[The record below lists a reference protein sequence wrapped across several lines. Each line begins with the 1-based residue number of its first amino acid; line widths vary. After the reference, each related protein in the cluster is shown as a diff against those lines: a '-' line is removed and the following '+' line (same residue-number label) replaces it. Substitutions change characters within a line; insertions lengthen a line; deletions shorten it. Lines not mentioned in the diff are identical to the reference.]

1 MKKRLISLLMTVVM
15 LVSLCSVFTVSAAAD
30 AQVATVTLASGDSV
44 LKICQAHGIDYYTY
58 KDLIMKLNGITD
70 ESQFSKLPVGKQI
83 VLPISNAAAAALS
96 GSTATVSGA
105 TGAGTTGTGLTS
117 GTVSSLPS
125 GDRVAYYLVTYKV
138 QRGDTIGSIYSAMGL
153 SYKTYENQVVKLN
166 KLRNVNAIQAGQTLT
181 LPTTNP
187 GLSGTT
193 YTTIMAH
200 TMRSGESAYDIVCGS
215 YGLSY
220 NSAQAMLQALNNRD
234 NLGLFR
240 VGETMYIPVAGL
252 VSASTTV
259 PGGTT
264 GGSTTT
270 GTVSSGVNYNLVK
283 QTPVNGS
290 FDLQVGGKSVGTA
303 SAGQLVSVVCTP
315 DTGYAV
321 DTIKVVK
328 VGDASTGVAVNSS
341 SFVMPSY
348 AVTVSVTF
356 KQAVQSDIIVSSPVN
371 GSVSAMVDGSIVT
384 KAYAGAQITVKT
396 TPAAGFMLDYVR
408 VTYNENRDSIAVEN
422 GKFTMPN
429 FPVTVTAVFK
439 IDPDYNPTKGNSI
452 FVDVQN
458 AKVVAKVGTNAVTAA
473 KEGDRVTLE
482 VTPDANY
489 TLESIRVYYDN
500 FTKTANLEKMSFTM
514 PNMPVTIVATVKPTS
529 QATFE
534 IKKIQNTD
542 GTFVTKVDGKEVTS
556 AKAGQKVQVVGGSSK
571 SFYNYIP
578 YVTKTGDSSVAVYVD
593 KDTNTFTMPDY
604 PVTVK
609 VQFYV
614 YHNVVLDA
622 SNGTNGFYN
631 VTSVLNGMQ
640 VQRCGAGV
648 ELQVNIWGVT
658 NGMSAGDII
667 LTYQDGSTYTLVNT
681 NRFIMP
687 DCNVRVRVEFKNNMK
702 LTANAPLDYADG
714 KETRSNWGNSYTILG
729 RTFND
734 EKNCKSAAL
743 YAGEGSNVIVTPKCG
758 IGYTVREMYY
768 KLNDVKTPITYNDTY
783 NRWQFTM
790 PKVEKTDDMQIFVVF
805 EKIPSYEIKLVS
817 NDASVRVL
825 DDNKTV
831 VESAT
836 KKTMGRIDLMT
847 SLGYTDHVAENSMVW
862 VRFFPADGYQ
872 LDVTKIKISYM
883 DKDGNVKKVT
893 YNSYDSTFKMPAA
906 DVTIDVSDCF
916 AQTKHTIAVKDNWFK
931 DGSKIDLQVGIGD
944 KIYKDYVR
952 SADDTMSI
960 VTDTSGSPMRFE
972 SGKVITVVHETRN
985 GYYPDIIVESANPP
999 KTEYPVTHIGDGQ
1012 FSFVMPLEDVIII
1025 PTTKNDFYNIV
1036 AVESANGSFKVPA
1049 QAAWGQ
1055 DVSITEITPADGYE
1069 VGEVS
1074 ITYTDASNVEIKKV
1088 IEADKD
1094 GSYSFKLDAMPL
1106 SDVKVEVK
1114 FVASSNNL
1122 NIVYH
1127 IEGIPSASNF
1137 YRVDISVGEKKMDI
1151 QRDAF
1156 TKTFDDGVCPGDTVI
1171 GGAKTGDLITITP
1184 STAGADD
1191 RYEISTVWVLNNGVA
1206 LEEKPEYSYNQY
1218 YFTMPYVEP
1227 GKTCEIHIKYA
1238 LKDETKYV
1246 LDLDVTGAD
1255 AAASTLNGTSF
1266 STIGSSTI
1274 KIVTGTAVEVAVKPD
1289 GLHELSGEARVTFT
1303 DNEGKDVD
1311 VSVMGSPRAEDG
1323 AMVFTFGNKV
1333 NPPAIN
1339 ASPKGAVKFKLVLE
1353 GEEKTLS
1360 CKPDGY
1366 LTFALASDPATPIT
1380 TARVDQKVVAT
1391 VMSNPGWSV
1400 TKLTMTV
1407 DGKPVEP
1414 APVLT
1419 DGKYEFT
1426 MPGGNVEFT
1435 VEDAKDPSL
1444 TNTDI
1449 TGNLTL
1455 KVDGTEIKA
1464 SDYDSDRKVSVK
1476 VGSIVEAVPAAVEG
1490 YEVDY
1495 IAWTDGTGTETKIT
1509 PADGKYTFEMP
1520 NSDVTVRMEY
1530 KVATPSVA
1538 GDPIPVSCM
1547 TAGVIN
1553 DGTKIQALVDG
1564 VPVTSVKKGQK
1575 VVVSVETYDCTIQ
1588 NVKWKLGQTGS
1599 ENILSPDSAGVYT
1612 LTVPEKTSVDDV
1624 LMIKADLEWSKHKIV
1639 TKNGKPLS
1647 DYGTFTRESDG
1658 KVVTDICAGDT
1669 IIATPPE
1676 GYFYKDFS
1684 VEVYYMDF
1692 KTGQIQLLHP
1702 AKVYPTV
1709 ISDKGARKIKFYSTY
1724 NLAADKDIVFD
1735 MELAPVSEAN
1745 HEVQVET
1752 YYWENHFSTK
1762 PTYTISVNGDSSKKC
1777 AVAGDTITIK
1787 PSFSDSS
1794 IVDTVRCGIMVGK
1807 EFKLTYATFD
1817 AEKGEWNIKL
1827 TDEPNM
1833 DTDID
1838 ITFELKVG
1846 TSSYNNNSSTD
1857 SANSV
1862 VTLPA
1867 AEASVPVESAGG
1879 LSIE

>member
-341 SFVMPSY
+341 SFVMPNY

-542 GTFVTKVDGKEVTS
+542 GTFVTKVDDKEVTS
-556 AKAGQKVQVVGGSSK
+556 AKAGDTVQVVGDSTK
-571 SFYNYIP
+571 AFYNYIP

-631 VTSVLNGMQ
+631 VTAVINGMQ

-702 LTANAPLDYADG
+702 LTANAALDYADG

-729 RTFND
+729 KTFND
-734 EKNCKSAAL
+734 EKNCKSAEL
-743 YAGEGSNVIVTPKCG
+743 YAGEGNNIIITPNCA

-768 KLNDVKTPITYNDTY
+768 TLNGVRTADTEITYNDTY
-783 NRWQFTM
+783 NRWQFPM
-790 PKVEKTDDMQIFVVF
+790 PKLGKGDKLQVFVVF

-817 NDASVRVL
+817 NDASVIVL

-872 LDVTKIKISYM
+872 LDVTKIKISYT

-916 AQTKHTIAVKDNWFK
+916 AQTKHTIAVRDNWFA

-944 KIYKDYVR
+944 EIYKDYVR
-952 SADDTMSI
+952 SADDTKSI

-1069 VGEVS
+1069 VGDVS
-1074 ITYTDASNVEIKKV
+1074 ITYTDASSVEIKKV
-1088 IEADKD
+1088 LEADAD
-1094 GSYSFKLDAMPL
+1094 GNYSFKLDAMPL

-1255 AAASTLNGTSF
+1255 ADASTLNGTSF

-1289 GLHELSGEARVTFT
+1289 GLHKLSGEARVTFT
-1303 DNEGKDVD
+1303 DNEGKLVD
-1311 VSVMGSPRAEDG
+1311 TTVMGYTRAEDG

-1333 NPPAIN
+1333 NSPAIN
-1339 ASPKGAVKFKLVLE
+1339 ASPKGAVKFKLDLPVNESAKPTITQTGDGIIMIDGVAADASASAMPGSTITVGAGEGKVLI
-1353 GEEKTLS
+1353 S
-1360 CKPDGY
+1360 APVV
-1366 LTFALASDPATPIT
+1366 T
-1380 TARVDQKVVAT
+1380 TASGTEV
-1391 VMSNPGWSV
+1391 PV
-1400 TKLTMTV
+1400 TLDESTGMY
-1407 DGKPVEP
+1407 
-1414 APVLT
+1414 A
-1419 DGKYEFT
+1419 FT
-1426 MPGGNVEFT
+1426 MPGESVSVNVASKLIPLPISLSTKGDGTADMYVYEGVALDGYVDKGVCVTVKAKPGYDQKVKSFKCIIGGVEVGVTDYWNGTYQFNVPAEAQGDVQVSIEFEAKT
-1435 VEDAKDPSL
+1435 HAFAKDKEGNGIDDLKYTRVSDKKSV
-1444 TNTDI
+1444 TKAA
-1449 TGNLTL
+1449 TG
-1455 KVDGTEIKA
+1455 DEI
-1464 SDYDSDRKVSVK
+1464 
-1476 VGSIVEAVPAAVEG
+1476 I
-1490 YEVDY
+1490 
-1495 IAWTDGTGTETKIT
+1495 IA
-1509 PADGKYTFEMP
+1509 PADSKMKFDG
-1520 NSDVTVRMEY
+1520 DVTVEY
-1530 KVATPSVA
+1530 TDAN
-1538 GDPIPVSCM
+1538 GDVQKPECKK
-1547 TAGVIN
+1547 
-1553 DGTKIQALVDG
+1553 DG
-1564 VPVTSVKKGQK
+1564 
-1575 VVVSVETYDCTIQ
+1575 
-1588 NVKWKLGQTGS
+1588 
-1599 ENILSPDSAGVYT
+1599 
-1612 LTVPEKTSVDDV
+1612 
-1624 LMIKADLEWSKHKIV
+1624 
-1639 TKNGKPLS
+1639 
-1647 DYGTFTRESDG
+1647 
-1658 KVVTDICAGDT
+1658 
-1669 IIATPPE
+1669 
-1676 GYFYKDFS
+1676 
-1684 VEVYYMDF
+1684 
-1692 KTGQIQLLHP
+1692 
-1702 AKVYPTV
+1702 
-1709 ISDKGARKIKFYSTY
+1709 STY
-1724 NLAADKDIVFD
+1724 IFKISTENPIKEGANIIITYKLVKIADQTASGTAA
-1735 MELAPVSEAN
+1735 
-1745 HEVQVET
+1745 
-1752 YYWENHFSTK
+1752 
-1762 PTYTISVNGDSSKKC
+1762 
-1777 AVAGDTITIK
+1777 
-1787 PSFSDSS
+1787 
-1794 IVDTVRCGIMVGK
+1794 
-1807 EFKLTYATFD
+1807 
-1817 AEKGEWNIKL
+1817 
-1827 TDEPNM
+1827 
-1833 DTDID
+1833 
-1838 ITFELKVG
+1838 
-1846 TSSYNNNSSTD
+1846 TSP
-1857 SANSV
+1857 V

-1867 AEASVPVESAGG
+1867 AEASVSVESAGG

>member
-215 YGLSY
+215 YGLNY

-482 VTPDANY
+482 VTPDENY

-542 GTFVTKVDGKEVTS
+542 GTFVTKVDDKEVTS
-556 AKAGQKVQVVGGSSK
+556 AKAGDTVQVVGGSTK
-571 SFYNYIP
+571 AFYNYIP

-768 KLNDVKTPITYNDTY
+768 TLNGVRTADTEITYNDTY

-790 PKVEKTDDMQIFVVF
+790 PKLEKTDDMQVFVVF
-805 EKIPSYEIKLVS
+805 KKIPSYEIKLVS

-872 LDVTKIKISYM
+872 LDVTKIKITYN
-883 DKDGNVKKVT
+883 DGKNNVT

-916 AQTKHTIAVKDNWFK
+916 AQTKHTIAVKDNWFA
-931 DGSKIDLQVGIGD
+931 DGSKIDLQIGIGD

-952 SADDTMSI
+952 SANSEESI

-1088 IEADKD
+1088 IEADAD
-1094 GSYSFKLDAMPL
+1094 GNYSFKLDAMPL

-1127 IEGIPSASNF
+1127 VEGTPSASNF
-1137 YRVDISVGEKKMDI
+1137 YRVDISVGENKMEI
-1151 QRDAF
+1151 ERDAF
-1156 TKTFDDGVCPGDTVI
+1156 TKTCDDGECNVDTVI

-1184 STAGADD
+1184 SADGADD
-1191 RYEISTVWVLNNGVA
+1191 RYEISTVWVLNNGIA

-1238 LKDETKYV
+1238 LKDDSKYV

-1266 STIGSSTI
+1266 ADL
-1274 KIVTGTAVEVAVKPD
+1274 GTATVKIGVGSVVEVKVKPD
-1289 GLHELSGEARVTFT
+1289 GLHTLPAEARVTFT
-1303 DNEGKDVD
+1303 DNEDKLVD
-1311 VSVMGSPRAEDG
+1311 MSVTGCSVDG
-1323 AMVFTFGNKV
+1323 AWVFTFGNKD
-1333 NPPAIN
+1333 NQPAIN
-1339 ASPKGAVKFKLVLE
+1339 ASPKGAVKFKLDLPVNESAKPTITQTGDGIIMIDGVAADASASAMPGSTITVGAGEGKVLI
-1353 GEEKTLS
+1353 S
-1360 CKPDGY
+1360 APVV
-1366 LTFALASDPATPIT
+1366 T
-1380 TARVDQKVVAT
+1380 TASGTAV
-1391 VMSNPGWSV
+1391 PV
-1400 TKLTMTV
+1400 TLDESTGMYT
-1407 DGKPVEP
+1407 
-1414 APVLT
+1414 
-1419 DGKYEFT
+1419 FT
-1426 MPGGNVEFT
+1426 MPGESVSVNVASKLIPLPISLSTEGDGTADMYVNEGVALDGYVDKGVCVTVKAKPGYDQKVKSFKCIIGGVEVGVTDYWNGTYQFNVPAEAQGVVQVSIEFEAKT
-1435 VEDAKDPSL
+1435 HAFAKDKE
-1444 TNTDI
+1444 
-1449 TGNLTL
+1449 GNGIDDL
-1455 KVDGTEIKA
+1455 
-1464 SDYDSDRKVSVK
+1464 
-1476 VGSIVEAVPAAVEG
+1476 
-1490 YEVDY
+1490 
-1495 IAWTDGTGTETKIT
+1495 
-1509 PADGKYTFEMP
+1509 KYTRVSDKKSITKAATGDEIIIAPASSEMKFDG
-1520 NSDVTVRMEY
+1520 DVTVEY
-1530 KVATPSVA
+1530 TDAN
-1538 GDPIPVSCM
+1538 GDVQKPECKK
-1547 TAGVIN
+1547 
-1553 DGTKIQALVDG
+1553 DG
-1564 VPVTSVKKGQK
+1564 
-1575 VVVSVETYDCTIQ
+1575 
-1588 NVKWKLGQTGS
+1588 
-1599 ENILSPDSAGVYT
+1599 
-1612 LTVPEKTSVDDV
+1612 
-1624 LMIKADLEWSKHKIV
+1624 
-1639 TKNGKPLS
+1639 
-1647 DYGTFTRESDG
+1647 
-1658 KVVTDICAGDT
+1658 
-1669 IIATPPE
+1669 
-1676 GYFYKDFS
+1676 
-1684 VEVYYMDF
+1684 
-1692 KTGQIQLLHP
+1692 
-1702 AKVYPTV
+1702 
-1709 ISDKGARKIKFYSTY
+1709 STY
-1724 NLAADKDIVFD
+1724 IFKISTENPIKEGANIIITYKLVKIADQTASGTAA
-1735 MELAPVSEAN
+1735 
-1745 HEVQVET
+1745 
-1752 YYWENHFSTK
+1752 
-1762 PTYTISVNGDSSKKC
+1762 
-1777 AVAGDTITIK
+1777 
-1787 PSFSDSS
+1787 
-1794 IVDTVRCGIMVGK
+1794 
-1807 EFKLTYATFD
+1807 
-1817 AEKGEWNIKL
+1817 
-1827 TDEPNM
+1827 
-1833 DTDID
+1833 
-1838 ITFELKVG
+1838 
-1846 TSSYNNNSSTD
+1846 TSP
-1857 SANSV
+1857 V

-1867 AEASVPVESAGG
+1867 AGVSVPVESAGG

>member
-58 KDLIMKLNGITD
+58 KNLIMKLNGITD

-166 KLRNVNAIQAGQTLT
+166 KLRNVNAIQVGQTLT

-215 YGLSY
+215 YGLNY

-482 VTPDANY
+482 VTPDTNY

-542 GTFVTKVDGKEVTS
+542 GTFVTKVDDKEVTS

-578 YVTKTGDSSVAVYVD
+578 YVTKTGDSSVVVPVD

-648 ELQVNIWGVT
+648 ELQVNIWGIT

-702 LTANAPLDYADG
+702 LTANAALDYADG

-734 EKNCKSAAL
+734 EKNCKSAEL
-743 YAGEGSNVIVTPKCG
+743 YAGEGNNIIITPNCA

-768 KLNDVKTPITYNDTY
+768 TLNDVKTPIGYSETYS
-783 NRWQFTM
+783 RWQFPM
-790 PKVEKTDDMQIFVVF
+790 PKLGKGDKLQVFVVF

-817 NDASVRVL
+817 SDASVIVL

-836 KKTMGRIDLMT
+836 KKTMGRVELMT

-872 LDVTKIKISYM
+872 LDITKIKITYNNG
-883 DKDGNVKKVT
+883 KNKVT

-916 AQTKHTIAVKDNWFK
+916 AQTKHTIAVKDNWFA

-944 KIYKDYVR
+944 EIYKDYVR

-960 VTDTSGSPMRFE
+960 VTDTSGSPLRFE

-985 GYYPDIIVESANPP
+985 GYYPDIIVVDAKTG

-1074 ITYTDASNVEIKKV
+1074 ITYTDASSVEIKKV
-1088 IEADKD
+1088 LEADAD
-1094 GSYSFKLDAMPL
+1094 GNYSFKLDAMPL

-1114 FVASSNNL
+1114 FAAFSNNL

-1127 IEGIPSASNF
+1127 IEGTPSASNF
-1137 YRVDISVGEKKMDI
+1137 YRVDISVGENKMEI
-1151 QRDAF
+1151 ERDAF
-1156 TKTFDDGVCPGDTVI
+1156 TKTFDDGECPVDIVT

-1238 LKDETKYV
+1238 LKDESKYV

-1266 STIGSSTI
+1266 AGL
-1274 KIVTGTAVEVAVKPD
+1274 GTATVKIGVGSVVEVVVKND
-1289 GLHELSGEARVTFT
+1289 GLHEITRLNDEGQVEYVPANVSFI
-1303 DNEGKDVD
+1303 DNEGNKIEAAIA
-1311 VSVMGSPRAEDG
+1311 GEQRDG
-1323 AMVFTFGNKV
+1323 TIVFTFGNKE
-1333 NPPAIN
+1333 NQPAIN
-1339 ASPKGAVKFKLVLE
+1339 ASPKGAVKFKLALPEIESAKQTIAPIGDAYTIMIDGVAADMSSASAIPGSKILIGAVDGKVFASAPVVTTASGAEVPVTLDESTGMYTFTMPEESVSVNVASKLIPLPISLSTE
-1353 GEEKTLS
+1353 GDGTADMYVYEGVAL
-1360 CKPDGY
+1360 DGY
-1366 LTFALASDPATPIT
+1366 VDKGVCVTVKAKPGY
-1380 TARVDQKVVAT
+1380 DQKVKSFKCTIGGVEVGVTDYENGTYQFNVPAEAQGNVVVSIEFEAKT
-1391 VMSNPGWSV
+1391 HAFVKDKKSTKIDDLEYTRVSDGKSV
-1400 TKLTMTV
+1400 TK
-1407 DGKPVEP
+1407 
-1414 APVLT
+1414 A
-1419 DGKYEFT
+1419 
-1426 MPGGNVEFT
+1426 
-1435 VEDAKDPSL
+1435 A
-1444 TNTDI
+1444 
-1449 TGNLTL
+1449 TG
-1455 KVDGTEIKA
+1455 DEI
-1464 SDYDSDRKVSVK
+1464 
-1476 VGSIVEAVPAAVEG
+1476 I
-1490 YEVDY
+1490 
-1495 IAWTDGTGTETKIT
+1495 IA
-1509 PADGKYTFEMP
+1509 PADSKMKFDG
-1520 NSDVTVRMEY
+1520 DVTVEY
-1530 KVATPSVA
+1530 TDAN
-1538 GDPIPVSCM
+1538 GDVQKPECKKDGSTYIFKISTENPIKEGANIII
-1547 TAGVIN
+1547 TYKLI
-1553 DGTKIQALVDG
+1553 KIA
-1564 VPVTSVKKGQK
+1564 
-1575 VVVSVETYDCTIQ
+1575 
-1588 NVKWKLGQTGS
+1588 GQTGS
-1599 ENILSPDSAGVYT
+1599 GTAATSP
-1612 LTVPEKTSVDDV
+1612 
-1624 LMIKADLEWSKHKIV
+1624 
-1639 TKNGKPLS
+1639 
-1647 DYGTFTRESDG
+1647 
-1658 KVVTDICAGDT
+1658 
-1669 IIATPPE
+1669 
-1676 GYFYKDFS
+1676 
-1684 VEVYYMDF
+1684 
-1692 KTGQIQLLHP
+1692 
-1702 AKVYPTV
+1702 
-1709 ISDKGARKIKFYSTY
+1709 
-1724 NLAADKDIVFD
+1724 
-1735 MELAPVSEAN
+1735 
-1745 HEVQVET
+1745 
-1752 YYWENHFSTK
+1752 
-1762 PTYTISVNGDSSKKC
+1762 
-1777 AVAGDTITIK
+1777 
-1787 PSFSDSS
+1787 
-1794 IVDTVRCGIMVGK
+1794 
-1807 EFKLTYATFD
+1807 
-1817 AEKGEWNIKL
+1817 
-1827 TDEPNM
+1827 
-1833 DTDID
+1833 
-1838 ITFELKVG
+1838 
-1846 TSSYNNNSSTD
+1846 
-1857 SANSV
+1857 V

-1867 AEASVPVESAGG
+1867 ADVSVPVESAGG

>member
-166 KLRNVNAIQAGQTLT
+166 KLRNINAIQVGQTLT

-200 TMRSGESAYDIVCGS
+200 TMRSGESAYDIACGS

-542 GTFVTKVDGKEVTS
+542 GTFVTKVDDKEVTS
-556 AKAGQKVQVVGGSSK
+556 AKAGQKVQVVGGSTK
-571 SFYNYIP
+571 AFYNYIP
-578 YVTKTGDSSVAVYVD
+578 YVTKTGDSSVVVYVD

-631 VTSVLNGMQ
+631 VTAVINGMQ

-702 LTANAPLDYADG
+702 LTANAALDYADG

-729 RTFND
+729 KTFND
-734 EKNCKSAAL
+734 EKNCKSAEL
-743 YAGEGSNVIVTPKCG
+743 YAGEGNNIIITPNCA

-768 KLNDVKTPITYNDTY
+768 TLNDVKTPIGYSETYS
-783 NRWQFTM
+783 RWQFPM
-790 PKVEKTDDMQIFVVF
+790 PKLGKGDKLQVFVVF

-817 NDASVRVL
+817 SDASVIVL

-831 VESAT
+831 VESDT
-836 KKTMGRIDLMT
+836 KKTMGRVELMT

-872 LDVTKIKISYM
+872 LDITKIKISYT

-944 KIYKDYVR
+944 EIYKDYVR

-960 VTDTSGSPMRFE
+960 VTDTSGSPLRFE

-985 GYYPDIIVESANPP
+985 GYYPDIIVVDAKTG

-1074 ITYTDASNVEIKKV
+1074 ITYTDASSVEIKKV
-1088 IEADKD
+1088 LEADAD
-1094 GSYSFKLDAMPL
+1094 GNYSFKLDAMPL

-1114 FVASSNNL
+1114 FAASSNNL

-1127 IEGIPSASNF
+1127 IEGTPSASNF
-1137 YRVDISVGEKKMDI
+1137 YRVDISVGEKKMEI
-1151 QRDAF
+1151 KRDAF
-1156 TKTFDDGVCPGDTVI
+1156 TKTFDDGECPVDIVT

-1238 LKDETKYV
+1238 LKDDSKYV

-1255 AAASTLNGTSF
+1255 ADASTLNGTSF
-1266 STIGSSTI
+1266 AGL
-1274 KIVTGTAVEVAVKPD
+1274 GTATVKIGVGSVVEVVVKND
-1289 GLHELSGEARVTFT
+1289 GLHEITRLNDEGQVEYVPANVSFI
-1303 DNEGKDVD
+1303 DNEGNKIEAAIA
-1311 VSVMGSPRAEDG
+1311 GKQIDG
-1323 AMVFTFGNKV
+1323 TIVFTFGNKE
-1333 NPPAIN
+1333 NQPAIN
-1339 ASPKGAVKFKLVLE
+1339 ASPKGAVKFKLVLPEIESAKQTIAKIGDAYTIMIDGVAADMSSASAIPGSKILIGAVE
-1353 GEEKTLS
+1353 GKV
-1360 CKPDGY
+1360 
-1366 LTFALASDPATPIT
+1366 FASAPVVT
-1380 TARVDQKVVAT
+1380 TASSGTAV
-1391 VMSNPGWSV
+1391 PV
-1400 TKLTMTV
+1400 TLDESTSMYT
-1407 DGKPVEP
+1407 
-1414 APVLT
+1414 
-1419 DGKYEFT
+1419 FT
-1426 MPGGNVEFT
+1426 MPGESVSVSVASKLPPLPISLSTKGDGTADMYVYEGVALDGYVDKGVCVTVKAKPGYDQKVKSFKCTIGGVEIGVNDCGDGTYQFNVPVEAQGDVVVSIEFEAKT
-1435 VEDAKDPSL
+1435 HAFAKDKEGNGIDDLKYTRVS
-1444 TNTDI
+1444 DKKSI
-1449 TGNLTL
+1449 TKAATG
-1455 KVDGTEIKA
+1455 DEI
-1464 SDYDSDRKVSVK
+1464 
-1476 VGSIVEAVPAAVEG
+1476 I
-1490 YEVDY
+1490 
-1495 IAWTDGTGTETKIT
+1495 IA
-1509 PADGKYTFEMP
+1509 PADSKMKFDG
-1520 NSDVTVRMEY
+1520 DVTVEY
-1530 KVATPSVA
+1530 TDAN
-1538 GDPIPVSCM
+1538 GDVQKPECKKDGSTYIFKISTENPIKESANIIITYKLV
-1547 TAGVIN
+1547 
-1553 DGTKIQALVDG
+1553 KIA
-1564 VPVTSVKKGQK
+1564 
-1575 VVVSVETYDCTIQ
+1575 
-1588 NVKWKLGQTGS
+1588 GQTASGTAAT
-1599 ENILSPDSAGVYT
+1599 SP
-1612 LTVPEKTSVDDV
+1612 
-1624 LMIKADLEWSKHKIV
+1624 
-1639 TKNGKPLS
+1639 
-1647 DYGTFTRESDG
+1647 
-1658 KVVTDICAGDT
+1658 
-1669 IIATPPE
+1669 
-1676 GYFYKDFS
+1676 
-1684 VEVYYMDF
+1684 
-1692 KTGQIQLLHP
+1692 
-1702 AKVYPTV
+1702 
-1709 ISDKGARKIKFYSTY
+1709 
-1724 NLAADKDIVFD
+1724 
-1735 MELAPVSEAN
+1735 
-1745 HEVQVET
+1745 
-1752 YYWENHFSTK
+1752 
-1762 PTYTISVNGDSSKKC
+1762 
-1777 AVAGDTITIK
+1777 
-1787 PSFSDSS
+1787 
-1794 IVDTVRCGIMVGK
+1794 
-1807 EFKLTYATFD
+1807 
-1817 AEKGEWNIKL
+1817 
-1827 TDEPNM
+1827 
-1833 DTDID
+1833 
-1838 ITFELKVG
+1838 
-1846 TSSYNNNSSTD
+1846 
-1857 SANSV
+1857 V

-1867 AEASVPVESAGG
+1867 ADASVSVESAGG

>member
-556 AKAGQKVQVVGGSSK
+556 AKAGQKVQIVGGSSK

-631 VTSVLNGMQ
+631 VTAVINGMQ

-702 LTANAPLDYADG
+702 LTANAPQDYVSEG
-714 KETRSNWGNSYTILG
+714 NVTRSNWGNSYTILG

-758 IGYTVREMYY
+758 IGYEVKEMYY
-768 KLNDVKTPITYNDTY
+768 ELNGEKKPIKYNDTY

-790 PKVEKTDDMQIFVVF
+790 PKLEKTDDMQVFVVF
-805 EKIPSYEIKLVS
+805 KKIPSYEIKLVS
-817 NDASVRVL
+817 NDASVKVL

-831 VESAT
+831 VESDT

-872 LDVTKIKISYM
+872 LDVTKIKISYT

-916 AQTKHTIAVKDNWFK
+916 AQTKHTIAVKDNWFE
-931 DGSKIDLQVGIGD
+931 DGSKIDLQIGIGE

-952 SADDTMSI
+952 SANSEESI

-985 GYYPDIIVESANPP
+985 GYYPDIIVVSANPP
-999 KTEYPVTHIGDGQ
+999 ETEYPVTHIGDGQ

-1025 PTTKNDFYNIV
+1025 PTTKKDFYNIV

-1074 ITYTDASNVEIKKV
+1074 ITYTDASSVEIKKV
-1088 IEADKD
+1088 LEADAD
-1094 GSYSFKLDAMPL
+1094 GNYSFKLDAMPL

-1114 FVASSNNL
+1114 FAASSNNL

-1184 STAGADD
+1184 SAAGADD

-1255 AAASTLNGTSF
+1255 ADASTLNGTRF
-1266 STIGSSTI
+1266 AGL
-1274 KIVTGTAVEVAVKPD
+1274 GTATVKIGIGTVVEVKVKPD
-1289 GLHELSGEARVTFT
+1289 GLHTLPAEARVTFT
-1303 DNEGKDVD
+1303 DNEDKLVD
-1311 VSVMGSPRAEDG
+1311 MSVTGYSVDG
-1323 AMVFTFGNKV
+1323 AWVFTFGNKA
-1333 NPPAIN
+1333 NSPAIN
-1339 ASPKGAVKFKLVLE
+1339 ASPKGAVKFKLDLPVNESAKPTITQTGDGIIMIDGVAADASASAMPGSTITVGAGEGKVLI
-1353 GEEKTLS
+1353 S
-1360 CKPDGY
+1360 APVV
-1366 LTFALASDPATPIT
+1366 T
-1380 TARVDQKVVAT
+1380 TASGTKV
-1391 VMSNPGWSV
+1391 PV
-1400 TKLTMTV
+1400 TLDESTGMYT
-1407 DGKPVEP
+1407 
-1414 APVLT
+1414 
-1419 DGKYEFT
+1419 FT
-1426 MPGGNVEFT
+1426 MPGESVSVNVASKLIPLPISLSTEGDGTADMYVNEGVALDGYVDKGVCVTVKAKPGYDQKVKSFKCTIGGVEVGVTDYWNGTYQFNVPAEAQGDVQVSIEFEAKT
-1435 VEDAKDPSL
+1435 HAFAKDKE
-1444 TNTDI
+1444 
-1449 TGNLTL
+1449 GNGIDDL
-1455 KVDGTEIKA
+1455 KYT
-1464 SDYDSDRKVSVK
+1464 RVS
-1476 VGSIVEAVPAAVEG
+1476 
-1490 YEVDY
+1490 
-1495 IAWTDGTGTETKIT
+1495 
-1509 PADGKYTFEMP
+1509 DGKSVTKAATGEEIIIAPASSEMKFDG
-1520 NSDVTVRMEY
+1520 DVTVEY
-1530 KVATPSVA
+1530 TDAN
-1538 GDPIPVSCM
+1538 GDVQKPECKK
-1547 TAGVIN
+1547 
-1553 DGTKIQALVDG
+1553 DG
-1564 VPVTSVKKGQK
+1564 
-1575 VVVSVETYDCTIQ
+1575 
-1588 NVKWKLGQTGS
+1588 
-1599 ENILSPDSAGVYT
+1599 
-1612 LTVPEKTSVDDV
+1612 
-1624 LMIKADLEWSKHKIV
+1624 
-1639 TKNGKPLS
+1639 
-1647 DYGTFTRESDG
+1647 
-1658 KVVTDICAGDT
+1658 
-1669 IIATPPE
+1669 
-1676 GYFYKDFS
+1676 
-1684 VEVYYMDF
+1684 
-1692 KTGQIQLLHP
+1692 
-1702 AKVYPTV
+1702 
-1709 ISDKGARKIKFYSTY
+1709 STY
-1724 NLAADKDIVFD
+1724 IFKISTENPIKEGANIIITYKLVKIADQTASGTAA
-1735 MELAPVSEAN
+1735 
-1745 HEVQVET
+1745 
-1752 YYWENHFSTK
+1752 
-1762 PTYTISVNGDSSKKC
+1762 
-1777 AVAGDTITIK
+1777 
-1787 PSFSDSS
+1787 
-1794 IVDTVRCGIMVGK
+1794 
-1807 EFKLTYATFD
+1807 
-1817 AEKGEWNIKL
+1817 
-1827 TDEPNM
+1827 
-1833 DTDID
+1833 
-1838 ITFELKVG
+1838 
-1846 TSSYNNNSSTD
+1846 TSP
-1857 SANSV
+1857 V

-1867 AEASVPVESAGG
+1867 ADAPVPVESAGG

>member
-396 TPAAGFMLDYVR
+396 TPSAGFMLDYVR

-702 LTANAPLDYADG
+702 LTANAPQDYVSEG
-714 KETRSNWGNSYTILG
+714 NVTRSNWGNSYTILG

-872 LDVTKIKISYM
+872 LDVTKIKISYT

-952 SADDTMSI
+952 SADDTKSI

-1025 PTTKNDFYNIV
+1025 PTMKYDFYNIV

-1088 IEADKD
+1088 IEADAD
-1094 GSYSFKLDAMPL
+1094 GNYSFKLDAMPL

-1114 FVASSNNL
+1114 FAASSNNL

-1127 IEGIPSASNF
+1127 VEGTPSASNF
-1137 YRVDISVGEKKMDI
+1137 YRVDISVGEKKMEI
-1151 QRDAF
+1151 ERDAS
-1156 TKTFDDGVCPGDTVI
+1156 TKTFDDGECNVDTVI

-1238 LKDETKYV
+1238 LKDESKYV

-1266 STIGSSTI
+1266 AGL
-1274 KIVTGTAVEVAVKPD
+1274 GTATVKIGVGSVVEVKVKPD
-1289 GLHELSGEARVTFT
+1289 GLHTLPAEARVTFT
-1303 DNEGKDVD
+1303 DNEDKLVD
-1311 VSVMGSPRAEDG
+1311 MSVTGYSVDG
-1323 AMVFTFGNKV
+1323 AWVFTFGNKD
-1333 NPPAIN
+1333 NQPAIN
-1339 ASPKGAVKFKLVLE
+1339 ASPKGAVKFKLDLPVNESAKPTITQTGDGIIMIDGVAADASASAMPGSTITVGAGEGKVLI
-1353 GEEKTLS
+1353 S
-1360 CKPDGY
+1360 APVV
-1366 LTFALASDPATPIT
+1366 T
-1380 TARVDQKVVAT
+1380 TASGTEV
-1391 VMSNPGWSV
+1391 PV
-1400 TKLTMTV
+1400 TLDESTGMYT
-1407 DGKPVEP
+1407 
-1414 APVLT
+1414 
-1419 DGKYEFT
+1419 FT
-1426 MPGGNVEFT
+1426 MPGESVSVNVASKLIPLPISLSTEGDGTADMYVNEGVALDGYVDKGVCVTVKAKPGYDQKVKSFKCIIGGVEVGVTDYWNGTYQFNVPAEAQGDVQVSIEFEAKT
-1435 VEDAKDPSL
+1435 HAFAKDKE
-1444 TNTDI
+1444 
-1449 TGNLTL
+1449 GNGIDDL
-1455 KVDGTEIKA
+1455 
-1464 SDYDSDRKVSVK
+1464 
-1476 VGSIVEAVPAAVEG
+1476 
-1490 YEVDY
+1490 
-1495 IAWTDGTGTETKIT
+1495 
-1509 PADGKYTFEMP
+1509 KYTRVSDKKSITKAATGDEIIIAPASSEMKFDG
-1520 NSDVTVRMEY
+1520 DVTVEY
-1530 KVATPSVA
+1530 TDAN
-1538 GDPIPVSCM
+1538 GDVQKPECKK
-1547 TAGVIN
+1547 
-1553 DGTKIQALVDG
+1553 DG
-1564 VPVTSVKKGQK
+1564 
-1575 VVVSVETYDCTIQ
+1575 
-1588 NVKWKLGQTGS
+1588 
-1599 ENILSPDSAGVYT
+1599 
-1612 LTVPEKTSVDDV
+1612 
-1624 LMIKADLEWSKHKIV
+1624 
-1639 TKNGKPLS
+1639 
-1647 DYGTFTRESDG
+1647 
-1658 KVVTDICAGDT
+1658 
-1669 IIATPPE
+1669 
-1676 GYFYKDFS
+1676 
-1684 VEVYYMDF
+1684 
-1692 KTGQIQLLHP
+1692 
-1702 AKVYPTV
+1702 
-1709 ISDKGARKIKFYSTY
+1709 STY
-1724 NLAADKDIVFD
+1724 IFKISTENPIKEGANIIITYKLVKIADQTASGTAA
-1735 MELAPVSEAN
+1735 
-1745 HEVQVET
+1745 
-1752 YYWENHFSTK
+1752 
-1762 PTYTISVNGDSSKKC
+1762 
-1777 AVAGDTITIK
+1777 
-1787 PSFSDSS
+1787 
-1794 IVDTVRCGIMVGK
+1794 
-1807 EFKLTYATFD
+1807 
-1817 AEKGEWNIKL
+1817 
-1827 TDEPNM
+1827 
-1833 DTDID
+1833 
-1838 ITFELKVG
+1838 
-1846 TSSYNNNSSTD
+1846 TSP
-1857 SANSV
+1857 V
-1862 VTLPA
+1862 VTLPTA
-1867 AEASVPVESAGG
+1867 DASVPVESAGG

>member
-215 YGLSY
+215 YGLNY

-264 GGSTTT
+264 GGTTTT

-482 VTPDANY
+482 VMPDANY

-542 GTFVTKVDGKEVTS
+542 GTFVTKVDDKEVTS

-578 YVTKTGDSSVAVYVD
+578 YVTKTGDSSVVVYVD

-648 ELQVNIWGVT
+648 ELQVNIWGIT

-702 LTANAPLDYADG
+702 LTANAALDYADG

-729 RTFND
+729 KTFND
-734 EKNCKSAAL
+734 EKNCKSAEL
-743 YAGEGSNVIVTPKCG
+743 YAGEGNNIIITPNCA

-768 KLNDVKTPITYNDTY
+768 TLNDVKTPIGYSETYS
-783 NRWQFTM
+783 RWQFPM
-790 PKVEKTDDMQIFVVF
+790 PKLGKGDKLQVFVVF

-817 NDASVRVL
+817 SDASVIVL

-831 VESAT
+831 VESDT
-836 KKTMGRIDLMT
+836 KKTMGRVELMT

-862 VRFFPADGYQ
+862 IRFFPADGYQ
-872 LDVTKIKISYM
+872 LDITKIKISYT

-916 AQTKHTIAVKDNWFK
+916 AQTKHTIAVKDNWFA

-944 KIYKDYVR
+944 EIYKDYVR

-960 VTDTSGSPMRFE
+960 VTDTSGSPLRFE

-985 GYYPDIIVESANPP
+985 GYYPDIIVVDAKTG

-1074 ITYTDASNVEIKKV
+1074 ITYTDASSVEIKKV
-1088 IEADKD
+1088 LEADAD
-1094 GSYSFKLDAMPL
+1094 GNYSFKLDAMPL

-1114 FVASSNNL
+1114 FAASSNNL

-1127 IEGIPSASNF
+1127 IEGTPSASNF

-1151 QRDAF
+1151 ERDDKF
-1156 TKTFDDGVCPGDTVI
+1156 YDGECPVDKVI

-1238 LKDETKYV
+1238 LKDDSKYV

-1255 AAASTLNGTSF
+1255 ADASTLNGASF
-1266 STIGSSTI
+1266 SSIGSSTV
-1274 KIVTGTAVEVAVKPD
+1274 KIGIGTVVEVVVKND
-1289 GLHELSGEARVTFT
+1289 GLHELSSDARVIFT
-1303 DNEGKDVD
+1303 DNEGKDVNKPVEN
-1311 VSVMGSPRAEDG
+1311 VSTRAEDG
-1323 AMVFTFGNKV
+1323 AKVFTFGNKE
-1333 NPPAIN
+1333 NQPAIN
-1339 ASPKGAVKFKLVLE
+1339 ASPKGAVKFKLALPEIESAKQTIAKIGDAYTIMIDGVAADMSSASAIPGSKIFIGAVE
-1353 GEEKTLS
+1353 GKVFASAPVVTTASSGTAVPVTLDESTGMYTFTMPEESVSVNVASKLIPLPISLS
-1360 CKPDGY
+1360 TEGDGTADMYVYEGVALDGY
-1366 LTFALASDPATPIT
+1366 VDKGVCVTVKAKPGY
-1380 TARVDQKVVAT
+1380 DQKVKSFKCTIGGVEVGVTDYENGIYQFNVPAEAQGDVQVSIEFEAKT
-1391 VMSNPGWSV
+1391 HAFAKDKEGNGIDDLKYTRVSDGKSV
-1400 TKLTMTV
+1400 TK
-1407 DGKPVEP
+1407 
-1414 APVLT
+1414 A
-1419 DGKYEFT
+1419 
-1426 MPGGNVEFT
+1426 
-1435 VEDAKDPSL
+1435 A
-1444 TNTDI
+1444 
-1449 TGNLTL
+1449 TG
-1455 KVDGTEIKA
+1455 DEI
-1464 SDYDSDRKVSVK
+1464 
-1476 VGSIVEAVPAAVEG
+1476 I
-1490 YEVDY
+1490 
-1495 IAWTDGTGTETKIT
+1495 IA
-1509 PADGKYTFEMP
+1509 PADSKMKFDG
-1520 NSDVTVRMEY
+1520 DVTVEY
-1530 KVATPSVA
+1530 TDAN
-1538 GDPIPVSCM
+1538 GDVQKPECKK
-1547 TAGVIN
+1547 
-1553 DGTKIQALVDG
+1553 DG
-1564 VPVTSVKKGQK
+1564 
-1575 VVVSVETYDCTIQ
+1575 
-1588 NVKWKLGQTGS
+1588 
-1599 ENILSPDSAGVYT
+1599 
-1612 LTVPEKTSVDDV
+1612 
-1624 LMIKADLEWSKHKIV
+1624 
-1639 TKNGKPLS
+1639 
-1647 DYGTFTRESDG
+1647 
-1658 KVVTDICAGDT
+1658 
-1669 IIATPPE
+1669 
-1676 GYFYKDFS
+1676 
-1684 VEVYYMDF
+1684 
-1692 KTGQIQLLHP
+1692 
-1702 AKVYPTV
+1702 
-1709 ISDKGARKIKFYSTY
+1709 STY
-1724 NLAADKDIVFD
+1724 IFKISTENPIKEGANIIITYKLIKIANQTASGTAA
-1735 MELAPVSEAN
+1735 
-1745 HEVQVET
+1745 
-1752 YYWENHFSTK
+1752 
-1762 PTYTISVNGDSSKKC
+1762 
-1777 AVAGDTITIK
+1777 
-1787 PSFSDSS
+1787 
-1794 IVDTVRCGIMVGK
+1794 
-1807 EFKLTYATFD
+1807 
-1817 AEKGEWNIKL
+1817 
-1827 TDEPNM
+1827 
-1833 DTDID
+1833 
-1838 ITFELKVG
+1838 
-1846 TSSYNNNSSTD
+1846 TSP
-1857 SANSV
+1857 V

-1867 AEASVPVESAGG
+1867 AGVSVPVESAGG

>member
-542 GTFVTKVDGKEVTS
+542 GTFVTKVDDKEVTS

-578 YVTKTGDSSVAVYVD
+578 YVTKTGDSSVVVYVD

-631 VTSVLNGMQ
+631 VTAVINGMQ

-702 LTANAPLDYADG
+702 LTANAALDYADG

-729 RTFND
+729 KTFND
-734 EKNCKSAAL
+734 EKNCKSAEL
-743 YAGEGSNVIVTPKCG
+743 YAGEGNNIIITPNCA

-768 KLNDVKTPITYNDTY
+768 TLNDVKTPIGYSETYS
-783 NRWQFTM
+783 RWQFPM
-790 PKVEKTDDMQIFVVF
+790 PKLGKGDKLQVFVVF

-817 NDASVRVL
+817 NDASVIVL

-872 LDVTKIKISYM
+872 LDITKIKITYN
-883 DKDGNVKKVT
+883 DGKNKVT

-916 AQTKHTIAVKDNWFK
+916 AQTKHTIAVKDNWFA
-931 DGSKIDLQVGIGD
+931 DGSKIDLQIGIGD

-952 SADDTMSI
+952 SANSEESI

-1074 ITYTDASNVEIKKV
+1074 ITYTDASSVEIKKV

-1127 IEGIPSASNF
+1127 IEGTPSASNF
-1137 YRVDISVGEKKMDI
+1137 YRVDISVGEKKMEI
-1151 QRDAF
+1151 KRDAS
-1156 TKTFDDGVCPGDTVI
+1156 TKTCDDGECNVDTVI

-1238 LKDETKYV
+1238 LKDESKYV

-1274 KIVTGTAVEVAVKPD
+1274 KIVTGTAVEVVVKND
-1289 GLHELSGEARVTFT
+1289 ELHELSGEARVTFT
-1303 DNEGKDVD
+1303 DNEGKDVNKPVEN
-1311 VSVMGSPRAEDG
+1311 VSTRAEDG
-1323 AMVFTFGNKV
+1323 TMVFTFGNKD
-1333 NPPAIN
+1333 NQPAIN
-1339 ASPKGAVKFKLVLE
+1339 ASPKGAVKFKLVLPEIESAKQTITPAGDAYTIMIDGVAADMSSASAIPGSKILIGAVE
-1353 GEEKTLS
+1353 GKV
-1360 CKPDGY
+1360 
-1366 LTFALASDPATPIT
+1366 FASAPVVT
-1380 TARVDQKVVAT
+1380 TASGAEV
-1391 VMSNPGWSV
+1391 PV
-1400 TKLTMTV
+1400 TLDESTGMYT
-1407 DGKPVEP
+1407 
-1414 APVLT
+1414 
-1419 DGKYEFT
+1419 FT
-1426 MPGGNVEFT
+1426 MPGESVSVNVASKLIPLPISLSTEGDGTADMYVNEGVALDGYVDKGVCVTVKAKPGYDQKVKSFKCTIGGVEVGVTDYWNGTYQFNVPAEAQGDVQVSIEFEAKT
-1435 VEDAKDPSL
+1435 HAFAKDKE
-1444 TNTDI
+1444 
-1449 TGNLTL
+1449 GNGIDDL
-1455 KVDGTEIKA
+1455 
-1464 SDYDSDRKVSVK
+1464 
-1476 VGSIVEAVPAAVEG
+1476 
-1490 YEVDY
+1490 
-1495 IAWTDGTGTETKIT
+1495 
-1509 PADGKYTFEMP
+1509 KYTRVSDKKSITKAATGDEIIIAPASSEMKFDG
-1520 NSDVTVRMEY
+1520 DVTVEY
-1530 KVATPSVA
+1530 TDANGDVQKPECKKDGSTYIFKISTENPIKEGANIIITYKLVKIADQTASGTAATS
-1538 GDPIPVSCM
+1538 PVV
-1547 TAGVIN
+1547 TPPAAGV
-1553 DGTKIQALVDG
+1553 
-1564 VPVTSVKKGQK
+1564 
-1575 VVVSVETYDCTIQ
+1575 
-1588 NVKWKLGQTGS
+1588 
-1599 ENILSPDSAGVYT
+1599 
-1612 LTVPEKTSVDDV
+1612 
-1624 LMIKADLEWSKHKIV
+1624 
-1639 TKNGKPLS
+1639 
-1647 DYGTFTRESDG
+1647 
-1658 KVVTDICAGDT
+1658 
-1669 IIATPPE
+1669 
-1676 GYFYKDFS
+1676 
-1684 VEVYYMDF
+1684 
-1692 KTGQIQLLHP
+1692 
-1702 AKVYPTV
+1702 
-1709 ISDKGARKIKFYSTY
+1709 
-1724 NLAADKDIVFD
+1724 
-1735 MELAPVSEAN
+1735 
-1745 HEVQVET
+1745 
-1752 YYWENHFSTK
+1752 
-1762 PTYTISVNGDSSKKC
+1762 
-1777 AVAGDTITIK
+1777 
-1787 PSFSDSS
+1787 
-1794 IVDTVRCGIMVGK
+1794 
-1807 EFKLTYATFD
+1807 
-1817 AEKGEWNIKL
+1817 
-1827 TDEPNM
+1827 
-1833 DTDID
+1833 
-1838 ITFELKVG
+1838 
-1846 TSSYNNNSSTD
+1846 
-1857 SANSV
+1857 
-1862 VTLPA
+1862 
-1867 AEASVPVESAGG
+1867 SVPVESAGG

>member
-58 KDLIMKLNGITD
+58 KNLIMKLNGITD

-96 GSTATVSGA
+96 GSTATMSGA

-166 KLRNVNAIQAGQTLT
+166 KLRNINAIQVGQTLT

-200 TMRSGESAYDIVCGS
+200 TMRSGESAYDIACGS

-578 YVTKTGDSSVAVYVD
+578 YITKTGDSSVAVYVD

-702 LTANAPLDYADG
+702 LTANAPLDYVSKDNV
-714 KETRSNWGNSYTILG
+714 TRSNWGNSYTILG

-758 IGYTVREMYY
+758 IGYEVKEMYY
-768 KLNDVKTPITYNDTY
+768 ELNGEKKPIEYNDTY

-790 PKVEKTDDMQIFVVF
+790 PKLEKTDDMQVFVVF
-805 EKIPSYEIKLVS
+805 KKIPSYEIKLVS

-831 VESAT
+831 VESDT

-872 LDVTKIKISYM
+872 LDVTKIKISYT

-916 AQTKHTIAVKDNWFK
+916 AQTKHTIAVKDNWFE

-985 GYYPDIIVESANPP
+985 GYYPDIIVVDA
-999 KTEYPVTHIGDGQ
+999 KTRTTEYPVTHIGDGQ

-1025 PTTKNDFYNIV
+1025 PTPKNDFYNIV

-1088 IEADKD
+1088 IEADAD

-1151 QRDAF
+1151 ERDD
-1156 TKTFDDGVCPGDTVI
+1156 KSYDGECPVDKVI

-1238 LKDETKYV
+1238 LKDDSKYV

-1274 KIVTGTAVEVAVKPD
+1274 KIVTGTAVEVVVKND
-1289 GLHELSGEARVTFT
+1289 ELHELSGDARVIFT
-1303 DNEGKDVD
+1303 DNEGKDVNKPVEN
-1311 VSVMGSPRAEDG
+1311 VSTRAEDG
-1323 AMVFTFGNKV
+1323 TMVFTFGNKD
-1333 NPPAIN
+1333 NQPAIN
-1339 ASPKGAVKFKLVLE
+1339 ASPKGAVKFKLVLPEIESAKQTITPAGDAYTIMIDGVAADMSSASAIPGSKILIGAVE
-1353 GEEKTLS
+1353 GKV
-1360 CKPDGY
+1360 
-1366 LTFALASDPATPIT
+1366 FASAPVVT
-1380 TARVDQKVVAT
+1380 TASGAEV
-1391 VMSNPGWSV
+1391 PV
-1400 TKLTMTV
+1400 TLDESTGMYT
-1407 DGKPVEP
+1407 
-1414 APVLT
+1414 
-1419 DGKYEFT
+1419 FT
-1426 MPGGNVEFT
+1426 MPGESVSVNVASKLIPLPISLSTEGDGTADMYVNEGVALDGYVDKGVCVTVKAKPGYDQKVKSFKCTIGGVEVGVTDYWNGTYQFNVPAEAQGDVQVSIEFEAKT
-1435 VEDAKDPSL
+1435 HAFAKDKE
-1444 TNTDI
+1444 
-1449 TGNLTL
+1449 GNGIDDL
-1455 KVDGTEIKA
+1455 
-1464 SDYDSDRKVSVK
+1464 
-1476 VGSIVEAVPAAVEG
+1476 
-1490 YEVDY
+1490 
-1495 IAWTDGTGTETKIT
+1495 
-1509 PADGKYTFEMP
+1509 KYTRVSDKKSITKAATGDEIIIAPASSEMKFDG
-1520 NSDVTVRMEY
+1520 DVTVEY
-1530 KVATPSVA
+1530 TDANGDVQKPECKKDGSTYIFKISTENPIKEGANIIITYKLVKIADQTASGTAATS
-1538 GDPIPVSCM
+1538 PVV
-1547 TAGVIN
+1547 TPPAAGV
-1553 DGTKIQALVDG
+1553 
-1564 VPVTSVKKGQK
+1564 
-1575 VVVSVETYDCTIQ
+1575 
-1588 NVKWKLGQTGS
+1588 
-1599 ENILSPDSAGVYT
+1599 
-1612 LTVPEKTSVDDV
+1612 
-1624 LMIKADLEWSKHKIV
+1624 
-1639 TKNGKPLS
+1639 
-1647 DYGTFTRESDG
+1647 
-1658 KVVTDICAGDT
+1658 
-1669 IIATPPE
+1669 
-1676 GYFYKDFS
+1676 
-1684 VEVYYMDF
+1684 
-1692 KTGQIQLLHP
+1692 
-1702 AKVYPTV
+1702 
-1709 ISDKGARKIKFYSTY
+1709 
-1724 NLAADKDIVFD
+1724 
-1735 MELAPVSEAN
+1735 
-1745 HEVQVET
+1745 
-1752 YYWENHFSTK
+1752 
-1762 PTYTISVNGDSSKKC
+1762 
-1777 AVAGDTITIK
+1777 
-1787 PSFSDSS
+1787 
-1794 IVDTVRCGIMVGK
+1794 
-1807 EFKLTYATFD
+1807 
-1817 AEKGEWNIKL
+1817 
-1827 TDEPNM
+1827 
-1833 DTDID
+1833 
-1838 ITFELKVG
+1838 
-1846 TSSYNNNSSTD
+1846 
-1857 SANSV
+1857 
-1862 VTLPA
+1862 
-1867 AEASVPVESAGG
+1867 SVPVESAGG

>member
-58 KDLIMKLNGITD
+58 KNLIMKLNGITD

-138 QRGDTIGSIYSAMGL
+138 QRGDSIGSIYSAMGL

-215 YGLSY
+215 YGLNY

-648 ELQVNIWGVT
+648 ELQVNIWGIT

-702 LTANAPLDYADG
+702 LTANAPLDYVSKDNV
-714 KETRSNWGNSYTILG
+714 TRSNWGNSYTILG

-768 KLNDVKTPITYNDTY
+768 TLNGVRTADTEITYNDTY

-790 PKVEKTDDMQIFVVF
+790 PKLEKTDDMQVFVVF
-805 EKIPSYEIKLVS
+805 KKIPSYEIKLVS
-817 NDASVRVL
+817 NDASVIVL

-831 VESAT
+831 VESDT

-872 LDVTKIKISYM
+872 LDVTKIKISYT

-906 DVTIDVSDCF
+906 GVTIDVSDCF
-916 AQTKHTIAVKDNWFK
+916 AQTKHTIAVEDNWFE

-952 SADDTMSI
+952 SADDTKSF

-1012 FSFVMPLEDVIII
+1012 FSFVMPLEDVIIK
-1025 PTTKNDFYNIV
+1025 PTTKKDFYNIV

-1055 DVSITEITPADGYE
+1055 DVGITEITPADGYE

-1088 IEADKD
+1088 LEADAD
-1094 GSYSFKLDAMPL
+1094 GNYSFKLDAMPL

-1127 IEGIPSASNF
+1127 VEGTPSASNF
-1137 YRVDISVGEKKMDI
+1137 YRVDISVGEKKMEI
-1151 QRDAF
+1151 KRDAS
-1156 TKTFDDGVCPGDTVI
+1156 TKTCDDGECNVDTVI

-1191 RYEISTVWVLNNGVA
+1191 RYEISTVWVLNNGIA

-1238 LKDETKYV
+1238 LKDDSKYV

-1266 STIGSSTI
+1266 ADL
-1274 KIVTGTAVEVAVKPD
+1274 GTATVKIGVGSVVEVAVIPD
-1289 GLHELSGEARVTFT
+1289 KLHELRRVNDKGEEEPITANISFT
-1303 DNEGKDVD
+1303 DNEGNIVNET
-1311 VSVMGSPRAEDG
+1311 VSSTDG
-1323 AMVFTFGNKV
+1323 VFHFGNKV

-1339 ASPKGAVKFKLVLE
+1339 ASPKGAVKFKLVLPEIESAKQTIDKIGDAYTIMIDGVAADMNSASAIPGSKILIGAVDGKVFASAPVVTTASGTEVPVTLDESTGMYTFTMPEESVSVNVASKLIPLPISLSTKGDGTADMYVNE
-1353 GEEKTLS
+1353 GVAL
-1360 CKPDGY
+1360 DGY
-1366 LTFALASDPATPIT
+1366 VDKGVCVTVKAKPGY
-1380 TARVDQKVVAT
+1380 DQKVKSFKCIIGGVE
-1391 VMSNPGWSV
+1391 VGV
-1400 TKLTMTV
+1400 TDYWNGTYQFNV
-1407 DGKPVEP
+1407 P
-1414 APVLT
+1414 AEAQGDVQVSI
-1419 DGKYEFT
+1419 EFEAKT
-1426 MPGGNVEFT
+1426 HAF
-1435 VEDAKDPSL
+1435 AKDKE
-1444 TNTDI
+1444 
-1449 TGNLTL
+1449 GNGIDDL
-1455 KVDGTEIKA
+1455 
-1464 SDYDSDRKVSVK
+1464 
-1476 VGSIVEAVPAAVEG
+1476 
-1490 YEVDY
+1490 
-1495 IAWTDGTGTETKIT
+1495 
-1509 PADGKYTFEMP
+1509 KYTRVSDKKSITKAATGDEIIIAPASSEMKFDG
-1520 NSDVTVRMEY
+1520 DVTVEY
-1530 KVATPSVA
+1530 TDANGDVQKPECKKDGSTYIFKISTENPIKEGANIIITYKLIKIADQTASGTAATS
-1538 GDPIPVSCM
+1538 PVV
-1547 TAGVIN
+1547 TPPAAGV
-1553 DGTKIQALVDG
+1553 
-1564 VPVTSVKKGQK
+1564 
-1575 VVVSVETYDCTIQ
+1575 
-1588 NVKWKLGQTGS
+1588 
-1599 ENILSPDSAGVYT
+1599 
-1612 LTVPEKTSVDDV
+1612 
-1624 LMIKADLEWSKHKIV
+1624 
-1639 TKNGKPLS
+1639 
-1647 DYGTFTRESDG
+1647 
-1658 KVVTDICAGDT
+1658 
-1669 IIATPPE
+1669 
-1676 GYFYKDFS
+1676 
-1684 VEVYYMDF
+1684 
-1692 KTGQIQLLHP
+1692 
-1702 AKVYPTV
+1702 
-1709 ISDKGARKIKFYSTY
+1709 
-1724 NLAADKDIVFD
+1724 
-1735 MELAPVSEAN
+1735 
-1745 HEVQVET
+1745 
-1752 YYWENHFSTK
+1752 
-1762 PTYTISVNGDSSKKC
+1762 
-1777 AVAGDTITIK
+1777 
-1787 PSFSDSS
+1787 
-1794 IVDTVRCGIMVGK
+1794 
-1807 EFKLTYATFD
+1807 
-1817 AEKGEWNIKL
+1817 
-1827 TDEPNM
+1827 
-1833 DTDID
+1833 
-1838 ITFELKVG
+1838 
-1846 TSSYNNNSSTD
+1846 
-1857 SANSV
+1857 
-1862 VTLPA
+1862 
-1867 AEASVPVESAGG
+1867 SVPVESAGG

>member
-166 KLRNVNAIQAGQTLT
+166 KLRNINAIQVGQTLT

-200 TMRSGESAYDIVCGS
+200 TMRSGESAYDIACGS

-702 LTANAPLDYADG
+702 LTANAPLDYVSKDNV
-714 KETRSNWGNSYTILG
+714 TRSNWGNSYTILG

-768 KLNDVKTPITYNDTY
+768 TLNGVRTADTEITYNDTY

-790 PKVEKTDDMQIFVVF
+790 PKLEKTDDMQIFVVF

-817 NDASVRVL
+817 NDASVKVL

-831 VESAT
+831 VESDT

-872 LDVTKIKISYM
+872 LDVTKIKITYN
-883 DKDGNVKKVT
+883 DGKNNVT

-916 AQTKHTIAVKDNWFK
+916 AQTKHTIAVEDNWFE

-952 SADDTMSI
+952 SADDTKSI

-1025 PTTKNDFYNIV
+1025 PTMKYDFYNIV

-1127 IEGIPSASNF
+1127 VEGTPSASNL
-1137 YRVDISVGEKKMDI
+1137 YRVDISVGEKKMEI
-1151 QRDAF
+1151 KRDAS
-1156 TKTFDDGVCPGDTVI
+1156 TKTCDDGECNVDTVI

-1191 RYEISTVWVLNNGVA
+1191 RYEISTVWVLNNGIA

-1238 LKDETKYV
+1238 LKDDSKYV

-1266 STIGSSTI
+1266 ADLGTATVKIGVGS
-1274 KIVTGTAVEVAVKPD
+1274 AVEVVVKND
-1289 GLHELSGEARVTFT
+1289 ELHELSGEARVTFT
-1303 DNEGKDVD
+1303 DNEGKLVD
-1311 VSVMGSPRAEDG
+1311 TTVMGYTRAEDG
-1323 AMVFTFGNKV
+1323 AKVFTFGNKV

-1339 ASPKGAVKFKLVLE
+1339 ASPKGAVKFKLDLPVNESAKPTITQTGDGIIMIDGVAADMSSASAIPGSKILIGAVE
-1353 GEEKTLS
+1353 GKV
-1360 CKPDGY
+1360 
-1366 LTFALASDPATPIT
+1366 FASAPVVT
-1380 TARVDQKVVAT
+1380 TASGTEV
-1391 VMSNPGWSV
+1391 PV
-1400 TKLTMTV
+1400 TLDESTGMYT
-1407 DGKPVEP
+1407 
-1414 APVLT
+1414 
-1419 DGKYEFT
+1419 FT
-1426 MPGGNVEFT
+1426 MPGESVSVNVASKLIPLPISLSTEGDGTADMYVNEGVALDGYVDKGVCVTVKAKPGYDQKVKAFKCTIGGVEVGVTDYWNGTYQFNVPAEAQGDVQVSIEFEAKT
-1435 VEDAKDPSL
+1435 HAFAKDKEGNGIDDLKYTRVS
-1444 TNTDI
+1444 DKKSI
-1449 TGNLTL
+1449 TKAATG
-1455 KVDGTEIKA
+1455 DEI
-1464 SDYDSDRKVSVK
+1464 
-1476 VGSIVEAVPAAVEG
+1476 I
-1490 YEVDY
+1490 
-1495 IAWTDGTGTETKIT
+1495 IA
-1509 PADGKYTFEMP
+1509 PADSKMKFDG
-1520 NSDVTVRMEY
+1520 DVTVEY
-1530 KVATPSVA
+1530 TDAN
-1538 GDPIPVSCM
+1538 GDVQKPECKK
-1547 TAGVIN
+1547 
-1553 DGTKIQALVDG
+1553 DG
-1564 VPVTSVKKGQK
+1564 
-1575 VVVSVETYDCTIQ
+1575 
-1588 NVKWKLGQTGS
+1588 
-1599 ENILSPDSAGVYT
+1599 
-1612 LTVPEKTSVDDV
+1612 
-1624 LMIKADLEWSKHKIV
+1624 
-1639 TKNGKPLS
+1639 
-1647 DYGTFTRESDG
+1647 
-1658 KVVTDICAGDT
+1658 
-1669 IIATPPE
+1669 
-1676 GYFYKDFS
+1676 
-1684 VEVYYMDF
+1684 
-1692 KTGQIQLLHP
+1692 
-1702 AKVYPTV
+1702 
-1709 ISDKGARKIKFYSTY
+1709 STY
-1724 NLAADKDIVFD
+1724 IFKISTENPIKEGANIIITYELVKIADQTASGTAA
-1735 MELAPVSEAN
+1735 
-1745 HEVQVET
+1745 
-1752 YYWENHFSTK
+1752 
-1762 PTYTISVNGDSSKKC
+1762 
-1777 AVAGDTITIK
+1777 
-1787 PSFSDSS
+1787 
-1794 IVDTVRCGIMVGK
+1794 
-1807 EFKLTYATFD
+1807 
-1817 AEKGEWNIKL
+1817 
-1827 TDEPNM
+1827 
-1833 DTDID
+1833 
-1838 ITFELKVG
+1838 
-1846 TSSYNNNSSTD
+1846 TSP
-1857 SANSV
+1857 V
-1862 VTLPA
+1862 VTLPT

>member
-15 LVSLCSVFTVSAAAD
+15 LVSLCLVFTVSAAAD

-166 KLRNVNAIQAGQTLT
+166 KLRNVNAIQVGQTLT

-215 YGLSY
+215 YGLNY

-529 QATFE
+529 KATFE

-702 LTANAPLDYADG
+702 LTANAPLDYVSKDNV
-714 KETRSNWGNSYTILG
+714 TRSNWGNSYTILG

-768 KLNDVKTPITYNDTY
+768 TLNGVRTADTEIKYNDTY

-790 PKVEKTDDMQIFVVF
+790 PKLEKTDDMQVFVVF
-805 EKIPSYEIKLVS
+805 KKIPSYEIKLVS
-817 NDASVRVL
+817 NDASVKVL

-831 VESAT
+831 VESDT

-872 LDVTKIKISYM
+872 LDVTKIKISYT

-893 YNSYDSTFKMPAA
+893 YNSFDSTFKMPAA
-906 DVTIDVSDCF
+906 SVTIDVSECF
-916 AQTKHTIAVKDNWFK
+916 AQTKHIIYVKENWFK
-931 DGSKIDLQVGIGD
+931 DGSTMDLQVGIGD
-944 KIYKDYVR
+944 KIYKDYVQ
-952 SADDTMSI
+952 SANSEESI
-960 VTDTSGSPMRFE
+960 VTDTSGNPMRFE

-985 GYYPDIIVESANPP
+985 GYYPDSISVVGKKSGNSY
-999 KTEYPVTHIGDGQ
+999 TENVTHIGDGQ
-1012 FSFVMPLEDVIII
+1012 FSFVMPLEDVVIT
-1025 PTTKNDFYNIV
+1025 PHASEDFYNIV

-1074 ITYTDASNVEIKKV
+1074 ITYTDASSVEIKKV
-1088 IEADKD
+1088 LEADAD
-1094 GSYSFKLDAMPL
+1094 GNYSFKLDAMPL

-1127 IEGIPSASNF
+1127 VEGTPSASNL

-1191 RYEISTVWVLNNGVA
+1191 RYEISTVWVLNNGIA

-1238 LKDETKYV
+1238 LKDESKYV

-1266 STIGSSTI
+1266 ADL
-1274 KIVTGTAVEVAVKPD
+1274 GTATVKIGVGSVVEVKVKPD
-1289 GLHELSGEARVTFT
+1289 GLHTLPAEARVTFT
-1303 DNEGKDVD
+1303 DNEDKLVD
-1311 VSVMGSPRAEDG
+1311 RSVTGCSVDG
-1323 AMVFTFGNKV
+1323 AWVFTFGNKD
-1333 NPPAIN
+1333 NQPAIN
-1339 ASPKGAVKFKLVLE
+1339 ASPKGAVKFKLDLPVNESAKPTITQTGDGIIMIDGVAADASASAMPGSTITVGAGEGKVLI
-1353 GEEKTLS
+1353 S
-1360 CKPDGY
+1360 APVV
-1366 LTFALASDPATPIT
+1366 T
-1380 TARVDQKVVAT
+1380 TASGTAV
-1391 VMSNPGWSV
+1391 PV
-1400 TKLTMTV
+1400 TLDESTGMYT
-1407 DGKPVEP
+1407 
-1414 APVLT
+1414 
-1419 DGKYEFT
+1419 FT
-1426 MPGGNVEFT
+1426 MPGESVSVNVASKLIPLPISLSTEGDGTADMYVNEGVALDGYVDKGVCVTVKAKPGYDQKVKSFKCIIGGVEVGVTDYWNGTYQFNVPAEAQGDVQVSIEFEAKT
-1435 VEDAKDPSL
+1435 HAFAKDKE
-1444 TNTDI
+1444 
-1449 TGNLTL
+1449 GNGIDDL
-1455 KVDGTEIKA
+1455 
-1464 SDYDSDRKVSVK
+1464 
-1476 VGSIVEAVPAAVEG
+1476 
-1490 YEVDY
+1490 
-1495 IAWTDGTGTETKIT
+1495 
-1509 PADGKYTFEMP
+1509 KYTRVSDKKSITKAATGDEIIIAPASSEMKFDG
-1520 NSDVTVRMEY
+1520 DVTVEY
-1530 KVATPSVA
+1530 TDANGDVQKPECKKDGSTYIFKISTENPIKEGANIIITYKLVKIADQTASGTAATS
-1538 GDPIPVSCM
+1538 PVV
-1547 TAGVIN
+1547 TPPAAGV
-1553 DGTKIQALVDG
+1553 
-1564 VPVTSVKKGQK
+1564 
-1575 VVVSVETYDCTIQ
+1575 
-1588 NVKWKLGQTGS
+1588 
-1599 ENILSPDSAGVYT
+1599 
-1612 LTVPEKTSVDDV
+1612 
-1624 LMIKADLEWSKHKIV
+1624 
-1639 TKNGKPLS
+1639 
-1647 DYGTFTRESDG
+1647 
-1658 KVVTDICAGDT
+1658 
-1669 IIATPPE
+1669 
-1676 GYFYKDFS
+1676 
-1684 VEVYYMDF
+1684 
-1692 KTGQIQLLHP
+1692 
-1702 AKVYPTV
+1702 
-1709 ISDKGARKIKFYSTY
+1709 
-1724 NLAADKDIVFD
+1724 
-1735 MELAPVSEAN
+1735 
-1745 HEVQVET
+1745 
-1752 YYWENHFSTK
+1752 
-1762 PTYTISVNGDSSKKC
+1762 
-1777 AVAGDTITIK
+1777 
-1787 PSFSDSS
+1787 
-1794 IVDTVRCGIMVGK
+1794 
-1807 EFKLTYATFD
+1807 
-1817 AEKGEWNIKL
+1817 
-1827 TDEPNM
+1827 
-1833 DTDID
+1833 
-1838 ITFELKVG
+1838 
-1846 TSSYNNNSSTD
+1846 
-1857 SANSV
+1857 
-1862 VTLPA
+1862 
-1867 AEASVPVESAGG
+1867 SVPVESAGG

>member
-105 TGAGTTGTGLTS
+105 TGVGTTGTGLTS
-117 GTVSSLPS
+117 GTVSNLPS

-138 QRGDTIGSIYSAMGL
+138 QRGDSIGSIYSAMGL

-259 PGGTT
+259 PGGST

-458 AKVVAKVGTNAVTAA
+458 ATVVAKVGTNAVTAA

-702 LTANAPLDYADG
+702 LTANAPLDYVSEG
-714 KETRSNWGNSYTILG
+714 NVTRSNWGNSYTILG

-758 IGYTVREMYY
+758 IGYEVKEMYY
-768 KLNDVKTPITYNDTY
+768 ELNGEKKPIEYNDTY

-790 PKVEKTDDMQIFVVF
+790 PKLEKTDDMQVFVVF
-805 EKIPSYEIKLVS
+805 KKIPSYEIKLVS

-831 VESAT
+831 VESDT

-872 LDVTKIKISYM
+872 LDVTKIKISYT

-916 AQTKHTIAVKDNWFK
+916 AQTKHTIAVKDNWFE

-985 GYYPDIIVESANPP
+985 GYYPDIIVVSANPP
-999 KTEYPVTHIGDGQ
+999 ETEYPVTHIGDGQ

-1074 ITYTDASNVEIKKV
+1074 ITYTDASKAEIKKV
-1088 IEADKD
+1088 IEADAD
-1094 GSYSFKLDAMPL
+1094 GNYSFKLDAMPL

-1151 QRDAF
+1151 ERDAF
-1156 TKTFDDGVCPGDTVI
+1156 TKTFDDGECPGDTVI

-1255 AAASTLNGTSF
+1255 ADASTLNGTSF

-1274 KIVTGTAVEVAVKPD
+1274 KIVTGTAVEVVVKPD
-1289 GLHELSGEARVTFT
+1289 GLHEIIRLNDEGQVEYVSANVSFI
-1303 DNEGKDVD
+1303 DNEGNKIEAVIAGEQRDD
-1311 VSVMGSPRAEDG
+1311 TI
-1323 AMVFTFGNKV
+1323 VFRFGNKV

-1339 ASPKGAVKFKLVLE
+1339 ASPKGAVKFKLDLPVNESAKPTITQTGDGIIMIDGVAADASASAMPGSTITIGAGEGKVLI
-1353 GEEKTLS
+1353 S
-1360 CKPDGY
+1360 APVV
-1366 LTFALASDPATPIT
+1366 T
-1380 TARVDQKVVAT
+1380 TASGTEV
-1391 VMSNPGWSV
+1391 PV
-1400 TKLTMTV
+1400 TLDESTGMYT
-1407 DGKPVEP
+1407 
-1414 APVLT
+1414 
-1419 DGKYEFT
+1419 FT
-1426 MPGGNVEFT
+1426 MPGESVSVDVASKLPPLPISLSTEGDGTADMYVYEGVALDGYVDKGVCVTVKAKPGYDQKVKSFKCTIGGVEVGVTDYENGIYQFNVPAEAQGDVVVSIEFEAKT
-1435 VEDAKDPSL
+1435 HAFAKDKEGNGIDDLKYTRVSDKKSV
-1444 TNTDI
+1444 TKAA
-1449 TGNLTL
+1449 TG
-1455 KVDGTEIKA
+1455 DEI
-1464 SDYDSDRKVSVK
+1464 
-1476 VGSIVEAVPAAVEG
+1476 I
-1490 YEVDY
+1490 
-1495 IAWTDGTGTETKIT
+1495 IA
-1509 PADGKYTFEMP
+1509 PADSKMKFDG
-1520 NSDVTVRMEY
+1520 DVTVEY
-1530 KVATPSVA
+1530 TDAN
-1538 GDPIPVSCM
+1538 GDVQKPECKKDGSTYIFKISTENPIKEGANIII
-1547 TAGVIN
+1547 TYKLI
-1553 DGTKIQALVDG
+1553 KIA
-1564 VPVTSVKKGQK
+1564 
-1575 VVVSVETYDCTIQ
+1575 
-1588 NVKWKLGQTGS
+1588 GQTGS
-1599 ENILSPDSAGVYT
+1599 GTAATSP
-1612 LTVPEKTSVDDV
+1612 
-1624 LMIKADLEWSKHKIV
+1624 
-1639 TKNGKPLS
+1639 
-1647 DYGTFTRESDG
+1647 
-1658 KVVTDICAGDT
+1658 
-1669 IIATPPE
+1669 
-1676 GYFYKDFS
+1676 
-1684 VEVYYMDF
+1684 
-1692 KTGQIQLLHP
+1692 
-1702 AKVYPTV
+1702 
-1709 ISDKGARKIKFYSTY
+1709 
-1724 NLAADKDIVFD
+1724 
-1735 MELAPVSEAN
+1735 
-1745 HEVQVET
+1745 
-1752 YYWENHFSTK
+1752 
-1762 PTYTISVNGDSSKKC
+1762 
-1777 AVAGDTITIK
+1777 
-1787 PSFSDSS
+1787 
-1794 IVDTVRCGIMVGK
+1794 
-1807 EFKLTYATFD
+1807 
-1817 AEKGEWNIKL
+1817 
-1827 TDEPNM
+1827 
-1833 DTDID
+1833 
-1838 ITFELKVG
+1838 
-1846 TSSYNNNSSTD
+1846 
-1857 SANSV
+1857 V

-1867 AEASVPVESAGG
+1867 ADASVPVESAGG

>member
-105 TGAGTTGTGLTS
+105 TGTGTTGTGLTS

-166 KLRNVNAIQAGQTLT
+166 KLRNVNAIQAGQMLT

-542 GTFVTKVDGKEVTS
+542 GTFVTKVDDKEVTS
-556 AKAGQKVQVVGGSSK
+556 AKAGDTVQVVGDSTK
-571 SFYNYIP
+571 AFYNYIP

-702 LTANAPLDYADG
+702 LTANAALDYADG

-729 RTFND
+729 KTFND
-734 EKNCKSAAL
+734 EKNCKSAEL
-743 YAGEGSNVIVTPKCG
+743 YAGEGNNIIITPNCA

-768 KLNDVKTPITYNDTY
+768 TLNGVRTADTEITYNDTY
-783 NRWQFTM
+783 SRWQFTM
-790 PKVEKTDDMQIFVVF
+790 PKLGKGDKLQVFVVF

-817 NDASVRVL
+817 SDASVIVL

-872 LDVTKIKISYM
+872 LDVTKIKITYN
-883 DKDGNVKKVT
+883 DGKNNVT

-916 AQTKHTIAVKDNWFK
+916 AQTKHTIAVKDNWFE
-931 DGSKIDLQVGIGD
+931 DGSKIDLQIGIGD

-952 SADDTMSI
+952 SANSEESI

-985 GYYPDIIVESANPP
+985 GYYPDIIVVDA
-999 KTEYPVTHIGDGQ
+999 KTRTTEYPVTHIGDGQ

-1025 PTTKNDFYNIV
+1025 PTTKKDFYNIV

-1074 ITYTDASNVEIKKV
+1074 ITYTDASKAEIKKV
-1088 IEADKD
+1088 IEADAD
-1094 GSYSFKLDAMPL
+1094 GNYSFKLDAMPL

-1114 FVASSNNL
+1114 FAASSNNL

-1156 TKTFDDGVCPGDTVI
+1156 TKTFDDGVCPGDTVT

-1266 STIGSSTI
+1266 SSIGSSTV
-1274 KIVTGTAVEVAVKPD
+1274 KIGIGTVVEVKVKPD
-1289 GLHELSGEARVTFT
+1289 GLHTLPAEARVTFT
-1303 DNEGKDVD
+1303 DNEDKLVD
-1311 VSVMGSPRAEDG
+1311 MSVTGYSVDG
-1323 AMVFTFGNKV
+1323 AWVFTFGNKD
-1333 NPPAIN
+1333 NQPAIN
-1339 ASPKGAVKFKLVLE
+1339 ASPKGAVKFKLDLPVNESAKPTITQTGDGIIMIDGVAADASASAMPGSTITVGAGEGKVLI
-1353 GEEKTLS
+1353 S
-1360 CKPDGY
+1360 APVV
-1366 LTFALASDPATPIT
+1366 T
-1380 TARVDQKVVAT
+1380 TASGTEV
-1391 VMSNPGWSV
+1391 PV
-1400 TKLTMTV
+1400 TLNESTGMYT
-1407 DGKPVEP
+1407 
-1414 APVLT
+1414 
-1419 DGKYEFT
+1419 FT
-1426 MPGGNVEFT
+1426 MPGESVSANVASKLIPLPISLSTEGDGTADMYVYEGVALDGYVDKGVCVTVKAKPGYDQKVKSFKCIIGGVEVGVTDYWNGTYQFNVPAEAQGDVQVSIEFEAKT
-1435 VEDAKDPSL
+1435 HAFAKDKE
-1444 TNTDI
+1444 
-1449 TGNLTL
+1449 GNGIDDL
-1455 KVDGTEIKA
+1455 
-1464 SDYDSDRKVSVK
+1464 
-1476 VGSIVEAVPAAVEG
+1476 
-1490 YEVDY
+1490 
-1495 IAWTDGTGTETKIT
+1495 
-1509 PADGKYTFEMP
+1509 KYTRVSDKKSITKAATGDEIIIAPASSEMKFDG
-1520 NSDVTVRMEY
+1520 DVTVEY
-1530 KVATPSVA
+1530 TDAN
-1538 GDPIPVSCM
+1538 GDVQKPECKKDGSTYIFKISTENPIKEGANIIITYKLVK
-1547 TAGVIN
+1547 TA
-1553 DGTKIQALVDG
+1553 D
-1564 VPVTSVKKGQK
+1564 
-1575 VVVSVETYDCTIQ
+1575 
-1588 NVKWKLGQTGS
+1588 QTGS
-1599 ENILSPDSAGVYT
+1599 GTAA
-1612 LTVPEKTSVDDV
+1612 TS
-1624 LMIKADLEWSKHKIV
+1624 
-1639 TKNGKPLS
+1639 
-1647 DYGTFTRESDG
+1647 
-1658 KVVTDICAGDT
+1658 
-1669 IIATPPE
+1669 
-1676 GYFYKDFS
+1676 
-1684 VEVYYMDF
+1684 
-1692 KTGQIQLLHP
+1692 
-1702 AKVYPTV
+1702 
-1709 ISDKGARKIKFYSTY
+1709 
-1724 NLAADKDIVFD
+1724 
-1735 MELAPVSEAN
+1735 
-1745 HEVQVET
+1745 
-1752 YYWENHFSTK
+1752 
-1762 PTYTISVNGDSSKKC
+1762 
-1777 AVAGDTITIK
+1777 
-1787 PSFSDSS
+1787 
-1794 IVDTVRCGIMVGK
+1794 
-1807 EFKLTYATFD
+1807 
-1817 AEKGEWNIKL
+1817 
-1827 TDEPNM
+1827 
-1833 DTDID
+1833 
-1838 ITFELKVG
+1838 
-1846 TSSYNNNSSTD
+1846 
-1857 SANSV
+1857 SV

-1867 AEASVPVESAGG
+1867 ADASVPGESAGG

>member
-105 TGAGTTGTGLTS
+105 TGTGTTGTGLTS

-166 KLRNVNAIQAGQTLT
+166 KLRNINAIQVGQTLT

-200 TMRSGESAYDIVCGS
+200 TMRSGESAYDIACGS

-702 LTANAPLDYADG
+702 LTANAPLDYVSKDNV
-714 KETRSNWGNSYTILG
+714 TRSNWGNSYTILG

-758 IGYTVREMYY
+758 IGYEVKEMYY
-768 KLNDVKTPITYNDTY
+768 TLNGVRTADTEITYNDTY

-805 EKIPSYEIKLVS
+805 KKIPSYEIKLVS

-831 VESAT
+831 VESDT

-872 LDVTKIKISYM
+872 LDITKIKITYNNG
-883 DKDGNVKKVT
+883 KNKVT

-916 AQTKHTIAVKDNWFK
+916 AQTKHTIAVKDNWFA

-944 KIYKDYVR
+944 EIYKDYVR

-960 VTDTSGSPMRFE
+960 VTDTSGSPLRFE

-985 GYYPDIIVESANPP
+985 GYYPDIIVVDAKTG

-1088 IEADKD
+1088 IEADAD
-1094 GSYSFKLDAMPL
+1094 GNYSFKLDAMPL

-1114 FVASSNNL
+1114 FTASSNNL

-1127 IEGIPSASNF
+1127 VEGTPSASNL
-1137 YRVDISVGEKKMDI
+1137 YRVDISVGEKKMEI
-1151 QRDAF
+1151 KRDAS
-1156 TKTFDDGVCPGDTVI
+1156 TKTCDDGECNVDTVI

-1184 STAGADD
+1184 SADGADD
-1191 RYEISTVWVLNNGVA
+1191 RYEISTVWVLNNGIA

-1238 LKDETKYV
+1238 LKDDSKYV

-1255 AAASTLNGTSF
+1255 ADASTLNGASF
-1266 STIGSSTI
+1266 SSIGSSTV
-1274 KIVTGTAVEVAVKPD
+1274 KIGIGTVVEVKVKPD
-1289 GLHELSGEARVTFT
+1289 GLHTLPAEARVTFT
-1303 DNEGKDVD
+1303 DNEDKLVD
-1311 VSVMGSPRAEDG
+1311 RSVTGYSVDG
-1323 AMVFTFGNKV
+1323 AWVFTFGNKA
-1333 NPPAIN
+1333 NQPAIN
-1339 ASPKGAVKFKLVLE
+1339 ASPKGAVKFKLALPVNESAKPTITQTGDGIIMIDGVAADASASAMPGSTITVGAGEGKVLI
-1353 GEEKTLS
+1353 S
-1360 CKPDGY
+1360 APVV
-1366 LTFALASDPATPIT
+1366 T
-1380 TARVDQKVVAT
+1380 TASGTEV
-1391 VMSNPGWSV
+1391 PV
-1400 TKLTMTV
+1400 TLDESTGMYT
-1407 DGKPVEP
+1407 
-1414 APVLT
+1414 
-1419 DGKYEFT
+1419 FT
-1426 MPGGNVEFT
+1426 MPGESVSVSVASKLIPLPISLSTEGDGTADMYVYEGVALDGYVDKGVCVTVKAKPGYDQKVKSFKCIIGGVEVGVTDYWNGTYQFNVPAEAQGDAQVSIEFEAKT
-1435 VEDAKDPSL
+1435 HAFAKDKE
-1444 TNTDI
+1444 
-1449 TGNLTL
+1449 GNGIDDL
-1455 KVDGTEIKA
+1455 
-1464 SDYDSDRKVSVK
+1464 
-1476 VGSIVEAVPAAVEG
+1476 
-1490 YEVDY
+1490 
-1495 IAWTDGTGTETKIT
+1495 
-1509 PADGKYTFEMP
+1509 KYTRVSDKKSITKAATGDEIIIAPASSEMKFDG
-1520 NSDVTVRMEY
+1520 DVTVEY
-1530 KVATPSVA
+1530 TDANGDVQKPECKKDGSTYIFKISTENPIKEGANIIITYKLIKIADQTASGTAATS
-1538 GDPIPVSCM
+1538 PVV
-1547 TAGVIN
+1547 TPPAAGV
-1553 DGTKIQALVDG
+1553 
-1564 VPVTSVKKGQK
+1564 
-1575 VVVSVETYDCTIQ
+1575 
-1588 NVKWKLGQTGS
+1588 
-1599 ENILSPDSAGVYT
+1599 
-1612 LTVPEKTSVDDV
+1612 
-1624 LMIKADLEWSKHKIV
+1624 
-1639 TKNGKPLS
+1639 
-1647 DYGTFTRESDG
+1647 
-1658 KVVTDICAGDT
+1658 
-1669 IIATPPE
+1669 
-1676 GYFYKDFS
+1676 
-1684 VEVYYMDF
+1684 
-1692 KTGQIQLLHP
+1692 
-1702 AKVYPTV
+1702 
-1709 ISDKGARKIKFYSTY
+1709 
-1724 NLAADKDIVFD
+1724 
-1735 MELAPVSEAN
+1735 
-1745 HEVQVET
+1745 
-1752 YYWENHFSTK
+1752 
-1762 PTYTISVNGDSSKKC
+1762 
-1777 AVAGDTITIK
+1777 
-1787 PSFSDSS
+1787 
-1794 IVDTVRCGIMVGK
+1794 
-1807 EFKLTYATFD
+1807 
-1817 AEKGEWNIKL
+1817 
-1827 TDEPNM
+1827 
-1833 DTDID
+1833 
-1838 ITFELKVG
+1838 
-1846 TSSYNNNSSTD
+1846 
-1857 SANSV
+1857 
-1862 VTLPA
+1862 
-1867 AEASVPVESAGG
+1867 SVPVESAGG

>member
-166 KLRNVNAIQAGQTLT
+166 KLRNINAIQVGQTLT

-200 TMRSGESAYDIVCGS
+200 TMRSGESAYDIACGS

-321 DTIKVVK
+321 DTVKVVK

-529 QATFE
+529 KATFE

-702 LTANAPLDYADG
+702 FTANAPWDYADD

-758 IGYTVREMYY
+758 IGYEVKEMYY
-768 KLNDVKTPITYNDTY
+768 ELNGVRTADTEITYNDTY

-805 EKIPSYEIKLVS
+805 KKIPSYEIKLVS

-831 VESAT
+831 VESDT

-872 LDVTKIKISYM
+872 LDVTKIKISYT

-893 YNSYDSTFKMPAA
+893 YNSFDSTFKMPAA
-906 DVTIDVSDCF
+906 SVTIDVSDCF
-916 AQTKHTIAVKDNWFK
+916 AQTKHIIYVEENWFK
-931 DGSKIDLQVGIGD
+931 DGSTMDLQVGIGD

-952 SADDTMSI
+952 SANDTESI
-960 VTDTSGSPMRFE
+960 VTDTSGNPMRFE

-985 GYYPDIIVESANPP
+985 GYYPDSISVVGKKSGNSY
-999 KTEYPVTHIGDGQ
+999 TENVTHIGDGQ
-1012 FSFVMPLEDVIII
+1012 FSFVMPLEDVVIT
-1025 PTTKNDFYNIV
+1025 PHASEDFYNIV

-1114 FVASSNNL
+1114 FAASSNKL

-1127 IEGIPSASNF
+1127 VEGIPSASNF

-1151 QRDAF
+1151 ERDD
-1156 TKTFDDGVCPGDTVI
+1156 KSYDGECPVDKVI

-1184 STAGADD
+1184 SADGADD
-1191 RYEISTVWVLNNGVA
+1191 RYEISTVWVLNNGIA

-1238 LKDETKYV
+1238 LKDESKYV

-1255 AAASTLNGTSF
+1255 ADASTLNGTSF

-1274 KIVTGTAVEVAVKPD
+1274 KIVTGTVVRVVVKND
-1289 GLHELSGEARVTFT
+1289 ELHELSGEARVTFT
-1303 DNEGKDVD
+1303 DNEGKLVD
-1311 VSVMGSPRAEDG
+1311 TTVMGHLEDG
-1323 AMVFTFGNKV
+1323 AMVFNFGNKD
-1333 NPPAIN
+1333 NSPAIN
-1339 ASPKGAVKFKLVLE
+1339 ASPKGAVKFKLDLPVNESAKPTITQTGDGIIMIDGVAADASASAMPGSTITVGAGEGKVLI
-1353 GEEKTLS
+1353 S
-1360 CKPDGY
+1360 APVV
-1366 LTFALASDPATPIT
+1366 T
-1380 TARVDQKVVAT
+1380 TASGTAV
-1391 VMSNPGWSV
+1391 PV
-1400 TKLTMTV
+1400 TLDESTGMYT
-1407 DGKPVEP
+1407 
-1414 APVLT
+1414 
-1419 DGKYEFT
+1419 FT
-1426 MPGGNVEFT
+1426 MPGESVSVSVASKLIPLPISLSTEGDGTADMYVNEGVALDGYVDKGVCVTVKAKPGYDQKVKSFKCTIGGVEVGVTDYWNGTYQFNVPAEAQGDVQVSIEFEAKT
-1435 VEDAKDPSL
+1435 HAFAKDKE
-1444 TNTDI
+1444 
-1449 TGNLTL
+1449 GNGIDDL
-1455 KVDGTEIKA
+1455 
-1464 SDYDSDRKVSVK
+1464 
-1476 VGSIVEAVPAAVEG
+1476 
-1490 YEVDY
+1490 
-1495 IAWTDGTGTETKIT
+1495 
-1509 PADGKYTFEMP
+1509 KYTRVSDKKSITKAATGDEIIIAPASSEMKFDG
-1520 NSDVTVRMEY
+1520 DVTVEY
-1530 KVATPSVA
+1530 TDANGDVQKPECKKDGSTYIFKISTENPIKEGANIIITYKLVKIADQTASGTAATS
-1538 GDPIPVSCM
+1538 PVV
-1547 TAGVIN
+1547 TPPAAGV
-1553 DGTKIQALVDG
+1553 
-1564 VPVTSVKKGQK
+1564 
-1575 VVVSVETYDCTIQ
+1575 
-1588 NVKWKLGQTGS
+1588 
-1599 ENILSPDSAGVYT
+1599 
-1612 LTVPEKTSVDDV
+1612 
-1624 LMIKADLEWSKHKIV
+1624 
-1639 TKNGKPLS
+1639 
-1647 DYGTFTRESDG
+1647 
-1658 KVVTDICAGDT
+1658 
-1669 IIATPPE
+1669 
-1676 GYFYKDFS
+1676 
-1684 VEVYYMDF
+1684 
-1692 KTGQIQLLHP
+1692 
-1702 AKVYPTV
+1702 
-1709 ISDKGARKIKFYSTY
+1709 
-1724 NLAADKDIVFD
+1724 
-1735 MELAPVSEAN
+1735 
-1745 HEVQVET
+1745 
-1752 YYWENHFSTK
+1752 
-1762 PTYTISVNGDSSKKC
+1762 
-1777 AVAGDTITIK
+1777 
-1787 PSFSDSS
+1787 
-1794 IVDTVRCGIMVGK
+1794 
-1807 EFKLTYATFD
+1807 
-1817 AEKGEWNIKL
+1817 
-1827 TDEPNM
+1827 
-1833 DTDID
+1833 
-1838 ITFELKVG
+1838 
-1846 TSSYNNNSSTD
+1846 
-1857 SANSV
+1857 
-1862 VTLPA
+1862 
-1867 AEASVPVESAGG
+1867 SVPVESAGG

>member
-117 GTVSSLPS
+117 GTVSNLPS

-166 KLRNVNAIQAGQTLT
+166 KLRNVNAIQVGQTLT

-542 GTFVTKVDGKEVTS
+542 GTFVTKVDDKEVTS
-556 AKAGQKVQVVGGSSK
+556 AKAGDTVQVVGGSSK

-578 YVTKTGDSSVAVYVD
+578 YVTKTGDSSVTVPVD
-593 KDTNTFTMPDY
+593 DATNTFTMPDY

-631 VTSVLNGMQ
+631 VTAVINGMQ

-702 LTANAPLDYADG
+702 LTANAPLDYVSKG
-714 KETRSNWGNSYTILG
+714 NVTRSNWGNSYTILG

-734 EKNCKSAAL
+734 EKNCKSAEL
-743 YAGEGSNVIVTPKCG
+743 YAGEGNNIIITPNCA

-768 KLNDVKTPITYNDTY
+768 TLNDVKTPIGYSETYS
-783 NRWQFTM
+783 RWQFPM
-790 PKVEKTDDMQIFVVF
+790 PKLEKTDDMQIFVVF

-817 NDASVRVL
+817 NDASVIVL

-831 VESAT
+831 VESDT

-872 LDVTKIKISYM
+872 LDVTKIKISYT

-916 AQTKHTIAVKDNWFK
+916 AQTKHTIAVEDNWFE

-952 SADDTMSI
+952 SADDTRSI

-1012 FSFVMPLEDVIII
+1012 FSFVMPLEDVIIK
-1025 PTTKNDFYNIV
+1025 PTTKKDFYNIV

-1055 DVSITEITPADGYE
+1055 NVSITEITPADGYE

-1074 ITYTDASNVEIKKV
+1074 ITYTDASSVEIKKV
-1088 IEADKD
+1088 IEADAD
-1094 GSYSFKLDAMPL
+1094 GNYSFKLDAMPL

-1127 IEGIPSASNF
+1127 IEGTPSASNF

-1156 TKTFDDGVCPGDTVI
+1156 TKTFDDGVCPGDTVT

-1238 LKDETKYV
+1238 LKDESKYV

-1266 STIGSSTI
+1266 AGL
-1274 KIVTGTAVEVAVKPD
+1274 GTATVKIGVGSVVEVAVKPD

-1339 ASPKGAVKFKLVLE
+1339 ASPKGAVKFKLDLPVNESAKPTITQTGDGIIMIDGVAADASASAMPGSTITVGAGEGKVLI
-1353 GEEKTLS
+1353 S
-1360 CKPDGY
+1360 APVV
-1366 LTFALASDPATPIT
+1366 T
-1380 TARVDQKVVAT
+1380 TASGTEV
-1391 VMSNPGWSV
+1391 PV
-1400 TKLTMTV
+1400 TLDESTGMYT
-1407 DGKPVEP
+1407 
-1414 APVLT
+1414 
-1419 DGKYEFT
+1419 FT
-1426 MPGGNVEFT
+1426 MPGESVSVNVASKLIPLPISLSTKGDGTADMYVYEGVALDGYVDKDVCVTVKAKPGYDQKVKAFKCTIGGVEIGVTDCGDGTYQFNVPAEAQGDVQVSIEFEAKT
-1435 VEDAKDPSL
+1435 HAFAKDKE
-1444 TNTDI
+1444 
-1449 TGNLTL
+1449 GNGIDDL
-1455 KVDGTEIKA
+1455 
-1464 SDYDSDRKVSVK
+1464 
-1476 VGSIVEAVPAAVEG
+1476 
-1490 YEVDY
+1490 
-1495 IAWTDGTGTETKIT
+1495 
-1509 PADGKYTFEMP
+1509 KYTRVSDKKSITKAATGDEIIIAPASSEMKFDG
-1520 NSDVTVRMEY
+1520 DVTVEY
-1530 KVATPSVA
+1530 
-1538 GDPIPVSCM
+1538 
-1547 TAGVIN
+1547 
-1553 DGTKIQALVDG
+1553 
-1564 VPVTSVKKGQK
+1564 
-1575 VVVSVETYDCTIQ
+1575 
-1588 NVKWKLGQTGS
+1588 
-1599 ENILSPDSAGVYT
+1599 
-1612 LTVPEKTSVDDV
+1612 
-1624 LMIKADLEWSKHKIV
+1624 
-1639 TKNGKPLS
+1639 
-1647 DYGTFTRESDG
+1647 
-1658 KVVTDICAGDT
+1658 TDA
-1669 IIATPPE
+1669 
-1676 GYFYKDFS
+1676 
-1684 VEVYYMDF
+1684 
-1692 KTGQIQLLHP
+1692 
-1702 AKVYPTV
+1702 
-1709 ISDKGARKIKFYSTY
+1709 
-1724 NLAADKDIVFD
+1724 
-1735 MELAPVSEAN
+1735 
-1745 HEVQVET
+1745 
-1752 YYWENHFSTK
+1752 
-1762 PTYTISVNGDSSKKC
+1762 NGDIQKPACKKDGNTYIFKISTENPIKEG
-1777 AVAGDTITIK
+1777 ANIIITY
-1787 PSFSDSS
+1787 
-1794 IVDTVRCGIMVGK
+1794 
-1807 EFKLTYATFD
+1807 KLVKIADQTASGTAATS
-1817 AEKGEWNIKL
+1817 
-1827 TDEPNM
+1827 P
-1833 DTDID
+1833 
-1838 ITFELKVG
+1838 
-1846 TSSYNNNSSTD
+1846 
-1857 SANSV
+1857 V

>member
-117 GTVSSLPS
+117 GNVSSLPS

-702 LTANAPLDYADG
+702 LTANAPQDYVSEG
-714 KETRSNWGNSYTILG
+714 NVTRSNWGNSYTILG

-758 IGYTVREMYY
+758 IGYEVKEMYY
-768 KLNDVKTPITYNDTY
+768 TLNGVRTADTEIRHNDTY

-790 PKVEKTDDMQIFVVF
+790 PKLEKTDDLQVFVVF
-805 EKIPSYEIKLVS
+805 KKIPSYEIKLVS
-817 NDASVRVL
+817 NDASVIVL

-872 LDVTKIKISYM
+872 LDVTKIKISYT

-893 YNSYDSTFKMPAA
+893 YNSFDSTFKMPAA
-906 DVTIDVSDCF
+906 SVTIDVSECF
-916 AQTKHTIAVKDNWFK
+916 AQTKHIIYVEENWFK
-931 DGSKIDLQVGIGD
+931 DGSTMDLQVGIGD
-944 KIYKDYVR
+944 KIYKDYVK
-952 SADDTMSI
+952 SANSEESI
-960 VTDTSGSPMRFE
+960 VTDTSGNPMRFE

-985 GYYPDIIVESANPP
+985 GYYPDSISVVGKKSGNSY
-999 KTEYPVTHIGDGQ
+999 TENVTHIGDGQ
-1012 FSFVMPLEDVIII
+1012 FSFVMPLEDVVIT
-1025 PTTKNDFYNIV
+1025 PHASEDFYNIV

-1074 ITYTDASNVEIKKV
+1074 ITYTDASNVEIKKM
-1088 IEADKD
+1088 IEADAD
-1094 GSYSFKLDAMPL
+1094 GNYSFNLDAMPL

-1127 IEGIPSASNF
+1127 VEGTPSASNF
-1137 YRVDISVGEKKMDI
+1137 YRVDISVGEKKMEI
-1151 QRDAF
+1151 ERDAS
-1156 TKTFDDGVCPGDTVI
+1156 TKTFDDGECNVDTVI

-1191 RYEISTVWVLNNGVA
+1191 RYEISTVWVLNNGIA

-1238 LKDETKYV
+1238 LKDESKYV

-1266 STIGSSTI
+1266 AGL
-1274 KIVTGTAVEVAVKPD
+1274 GTATVKIGVGSVVEVKVKPD
-1289 GLHELSGEARVTFT
+1289 GLHTLPAEARVTFT
-1303 DNEGKDVD
+1303 DNEDKLVD
-1311 VSVMGSPRAEDG
+1311 MSVTGYSVDG
-1323 AMVFTFGNKV
+1323 AWVFTFGNKD
-1333 NPPAIN
+1333 NQPAIN
-1339 ASPKGAVKFKLVLE
+1339 ASPKGAVKFKLDLPVNESAKPTITQTGDGIIMIDGVAADASASAMPGSTITVGAGEGKVLI
-1353 GEEKTLS
+1353 S
-1360 CKPDGY
+1360 APVV
-1366 LTFALASDPATPIT
+1366 T
-1380 TARVDQKVVAT
+1380 TASGTEV
-1391 VMSNPGWSV
+1391 PV
-1400 TKLTMTV
+1400 TLDESTGMYT
-1407 DGKPVEP
+1407 
-1414 APVLT
+1414 
-1419 DGKYEFT
+1419 FT
-1426 MPGGNVEFT
+1426 MPGESVSVNVASKLIPLPISLSTEGDGTADMYVNEGVALDGYVDKGVCVTVKAKPGYDQKVKSFKCIIGGVEVGVTDYWNGTYQFNVPAEAQGDVQVSIEFEAKT
-1435 VEDAKDPSL
+1435 HAFAKDKE
-1444 TNTDI
+1444 
-1449 TGNLTL
+1449 GNGIDDL
-1455 KVDGTEIKA
+1455 
-1464 SDYDSDRKVSVK
+1464 
-1476 VGSIVEAVPAAVEG
+1476 
-1490 YEVDY
+1490 
-1495 IAWTDGTGTETKIT
+1495 
-1509 PADGKYTFEMP
+1509 KYTRVSDKKSITKAATGDEIIIAPASSEMKFDG
-1520 NSDVTVRMEY
+1520 DVTVEY
-1530 KVATPSVA
+1530 TDAN
-1538 GDPIPVSCM
+1538 GDVQKPECKKDGNTYIFKISTENPIKEGANIIITYKLV
-1547 TAGVIN
+1547 
-1553 DGTKIQALVDG
+1553 KIAD
-1564 VPVTSVKKGQK
+1564 
-1575 VVVSVETYDCTIQ
+1575 
-1588 NVKWKLGQTGS
+1588 QTGS
-1599 ENILSPDSAGVYT
+1599 GTAATSP
-1612 LTVPEKTSVDDV
+1612 
-1624 LMIKADLEWSKHKIV
+1624 
-1639 TKNGKPLS
+1639 
-1647 DYGTFTRESDG
+1647 
-1658 KVVTDICAGDT
+1658 
-1669 IIATPPE
+1669 
-1676 GYFYKDFS
+1676 
-1684 VEVYYMDF
+1684 
-1692 KTGQIQLLHP
+1692 
-1702 AKVYPTV
+1702 
-1709 ISDKGARKIKFYSTY
+1709 
-1724 NLAADKDIVFD
+1724 
-1735 MELAPVSEAN
+1735 
-1745 HEVQVET
+1745 
-1752 YYWENHFSTK
+1752 
-1762 PTYTISVNGDSSKKC
+1762 
-1777 AVAGDTITIK
+1777 
-1787 PSFSDSS
+1787 
-1794 IVDTVRCGIMVGK
+1794 
-1807 EFKLTYATFD
+1807 
-1817 AEKGEWNIKL
+1817 
-1827 TDEPNM
+1827 
-1833 DTDID
+1833 
-1838 ITFELKVG
+1838 
-1846 TSSYNNNSSTD
+1846 
-1857 SANSV
+1857 V

-1867 AEASVPVESAGG
+1867 ADVSVPVESAGG

>member
-96 GSTATVSGA
+96 GSTTTVSGTTA
-105 TGAGTTGTGLTS
+105 AGTTGTGLTS

-138 QRGDTIGSIYSAMGL
+138 QRGDSIGSIYSAMGL

-166 KLRNVNAIQAGQTLT
+166 KLRNINAIQAGQTLT

-215 YGLSY
+215 YGLNY

-240 VGETMYIPVAGL
+240 VGETMYIPVSGI

-303 SAGQLVSVVCTP
+303 SAGQLVSVVSTP

-341 SFVMPSY
+341 SFVMPNY

-371 GSVSAMVDGSIVT
+371 GSVSAMVDGSLVT

-439 IDPDYNPTKGNSI
+439 IDPDYNPTKGNNI

-500 FTKTANLEKMSFTM
+500 FTKTANLEKLSFTM

-648 ELQVNIWGVT
+648 ELQVNIWGIT

-702 LTANAPLDYADG
+702 LTANAPQDYEDG
-714 KETRSNWGNSYTILG
+714 NVTRSNWGNSYTILG
-729 RTFND
+729 KTFND
-734 EKNCKSAAL
+734 EKNCKSAEL
-743 YAGEGSNVIVTPKCG
+743 YAGEGSNVIITPNCG

-768 KLNDVKTPITYNDTY
+768 TLNGVKTPITYSDTY
-783 NRWQFTM
+783 SRWQFTM
-790 PKVEKTDDMQIFVVF
+790 PKVEKADNMQVMVVF
-805 EKIPSYEIKLVS
+805 EKIPSYQIKLVS

-831 VESAT
+831 VESDT

-872 LDVTKIKISYM
+872 LDVTKIKITYN
-883 DKDGNVKKVT
+883 DGKNKIT

-916 AQTKHTIAVKDNWFK
+916 AQTKHTVAVKDNWFA
-931 DGSKIDLQVGIGD
+931 DGSKIDLQVGTGD

-985 GYYPDIIVESANPP
+985 GFYPDIIVVDAKTG

-1069 VGEVS
+1069 VGKVT

-1106 SDVKVEVK
+1106 SDVKVEVE

-1127 IEGIPSASNF
+1127 VEGTPSASNL
-1137 YRVDISVGEKKMDI
+1137 YRVDISVGEKKMEI
-1151 QRDAF
+1151 KRDAF
-1156 TKTFDDGVCPGDTVI
+1156 TKTCDDGECNVDTVI

-1184 STAGADD
+1184 SADGADD
-1191 RYEISTVWVLNNGVA
+1191 RYEISTVWVLNNGIA

-1227 GKTCEIHIKYA
+1227 GKTCEIHIKYS
-1238 LKDETKYV
+1238 LKDDSKYV

-1255 AAASTLNGTSF
+1255 ADASTLNGASF
-1266 STIGSSTI
+1266 SSIGSSTV
-1274 KIVTGTAVEVAVKPD
+1274 KIGIGTVVEVKVKPD
-1289 GLHELSGEARVTFT
+1289 GLHTLPAEARVTFT
-1303 DNEGKDVD
+1303 DNEDNLVD
-1311 VSVMGSPRAEDG
+1311 MPVTGYSVDG
-1323 AMVFTFGNKV
+1323 AWVFTFGNKD
-1333 NPPAIN
+1333 NQPAIN
-1339 ASPKGAVKFKLVLE
+1339 ASPNGAVKFELSLPLDETKKPTINQTGDACIVMIDGAVVEASTGVVSGSTVSIGAGEGKVFISAPAVTTISGAEVPVTLDESTGMYTFTMPAESVNVNASSKLIPLPISLKTTE
-1353 GEEKTLS
+1353 GSTADMYVYEGTAL
-1360 CKPDGY
+1360 DGY
-1366 LTFALASDPATPIT
+1366 VDKGVCVTVKAKPGY
-1380 TARVDQKVVAT
+1380 DQKVKSFKCTIGGIEASFMDYENGTYQFNVPADAQGNVEVSIEFT
-1391 VMSNPGWSV
+1391 ARTHEFAKNKDSSSIIDDLKYTRVSDGKSV
-1400 TKLTMTV
+1400 TKAATGDEIIIAPAKSDMKF
-1407 DGKPVEP
+1407 DG
-1414 APVLT
+1414 
-1419 DGKYEFT
+1419 
-1426 MPGGNVEFT
+1426 
-1435 VEDAKDPSL
+1435 
-1444 TNTDI
+1444 
-1449 TGNLTL
+1449 
-1455 KVDGTEIKA
+1455 
-1464 SDYDSDRKVSVK
+1464 
-1476 VGSIVEAVPAAVEG
+1476 
-1490 YEVDY
+1490 
-1495 IAWTDGTGTETKIT
+1495 
-1509 PADGKYTFEMP
+1509 
-1520 NSDVTVRMEY
+1520 DVTVEY
-1530 KVATPSVA
+1530 TDANGDVQKPECKKTGSTYTFKISEENPIKEGTYIIVNYKLVKIPATELTGSGSA
-1538 GDPIPVSCM
+1538 AAEAVS
-1547 TAGVIN
+1547 
-1553 DGTKIQALVDG
+1553 
-1564 VPVTSVKKGQK
+1564 PVTV
-1575 VVVSVETYDCTIQ
+1575 
-1588 NVKWKLGQTGS
+1588 
-1599 ENILSPDSAGVYT
+1599 
-1612 LTVPEKTSVDDV
+1612 
-1624 LMIKADLEWSKHKIV
+1624 
-1639 TKNGKPLS
+1639 
-1647 DYGTFTRESDG
+1647 
-1658 KVVTDICAGDT
+1658 
-1669 IIATPPE
+1669 
-1676 GYFYKDFS
+1676 
-1684 VEVYYMDF
+1684 
-1692 KTGQIQLLHP
+1692 
-1702 AKVYPTV
+1702 
-1709 ISDKGARKIKFYSTY
+1709 
-1724 NLAADKDIVFD
+1724 
-1735 MELAPVSEAN
+1735 
-1745 HEVQVET
+1745 
-1752 YYWENHFSTK
+1752 
-1762 PTYTISVNGDSSKKC
+1762 
-1777 AVAGDTITIK
+1777 
-1787 PSFSDSS
+1787 
-1794 IVDTVRCGIMVGK
+1794 
-1807 EFKLTYATFD
+1807 
-1817 AEKGEWNIKL
+1817 
-1827 TDEPNM
+1827 
-1833 DTDID
+1833 
-1838 ITFELKVG
+1838 
-1846 TSSYNNNSSTD
+1846 
-1857 SANSV
+1857 
-1862 VTLPA
+1862 LPA
-1867 AEASVPVESAGG
+1867 ADASVPVESAGG

>member
-166 KLRNVNAIQAGQTLT
+166 KLRNVNAIQVGQTLT

-482 VTPDANY
+482 VTPDTNY

-529 QATFE
+529 KATFE

-702 LTANAPLDYADG
+702 LTANAPWDYADG

-768 KLNDVKTPITYNDTY
+768 KLNGVRTADTEITYNDTY

-790 PKVEKTDDMQIFVVF
+790 PKLEKTDDMQIFVVF

-831 VESAT
+831 VESDT

-872 LDVTKIKISYM
+872 LDVTKIKITYN
-883 DKDGNVKKVT
+883 DGKNEVT

-916 AQTKHTIAVKDNWFK
+916 AQTKHTIAVEDNWFK

-952 SADDTMSI
+952 SANDTRSI

-999 KTEYPVTHIGDGQ
+999 KTEYPVTHIGEGQ

-1025 PTTKNDFYNIV
+1025 PTMKYDFYNIV

-1055 DVSITEITPADGYE
+1055 NVGITEITPADGYE

-1088 IEADKD
+1088 IEADAD
-1094 GSYSFKLDAMPL
+1094 GNYSFKLDAMPL

-1127 IEGIPSASNF
+1127 VEGTPSASNL
-1137 YRVDISVGEKKMDI
+1137 YRVDISVGEKKMEI
-1151 QRDAF
+1151 KRDAS
-1156 TKTFDDGVCPGDTVI
+1156 TKIFDDGECNVDTVI

-1191 RYEISTVWVLNNGVA
+1191 RYEISTVWVLNNGIA

-1238 LKDETKYV
+1238 LKDESKYV

-1266 STIGSSTI
+1266 ADL
-1274 KIVTGTAVEVAVKPD
+1274 GTATVKIGVGSVVEVKVKPD
-1289 GLHELSGEARVTFT
+1289 GLHTLPAEARVTFT
-1303 DNEGKDVD
+1303 DNEDKLVD
-1311 VSVMGSPRAEDG
+1311 RSVTGCSVDG
-1323 AMVFTFGNKV
+1323 AWVFTFGNKD
-1333 NPPAIN
+1333 NQPAIN
-1339 ASPKGAVKFKLVLE
+1339 ASPKGAVKFKLDLPVNESAKPTITQTGDGIIMIDGVAADASASAMPGSTITVGAGEGKVLI
-1353 GEEKTLS
+1353 S
-1360 CKPDGY
+1360 APVV
-1366 LTFALASDPATPIT
+1366 T
-1380 TARVDQKVVAT
+1380 TASGTEV
-1391 VMSNPGWSV
+1391 PV
-1400 TKLTMTV
+1400 TLDESTGMYT
-1407 DGKPVEP
+1407 
-1414 APVLT
+1414 
-1419 DGKYEFT
+1419 FT
-1426 MPGGNVEFT
+1426 MPGESVSVNVASKLIPLPISLSTEGDGTADMYVNEGVALDGYVDKGVCVTVKAKPGYDQKVKSFKCIIGGVEVGVTDYWNGTYQFNVPAEAQGDVQVSIEFEAKT
-1435 VEDAKDPSL
+1435 HAFAKDKE
-1444 TNTDI
+1444 
-1449 TGNLTL
+1449 GNGIDDL
-1455 KVDGTEIKA
+1455 
-1464 SDYDSDRKVSVK
+1464 
-1476 VGSIVEAVPAAVEG
+1476 
-1490 YEVDY
+1490 
-1495 IAWTDGTGTETKIT
+1495 
-1509 PADGKYTFEMP
+1509 KYTRVSDKKSITKAATGDEIIIAPASSEMKFDG
-1520 NSDVTVRMEY
+1520 DVTVEY
-1530 KVATPSVA
+1530 TDANGDVQKPECKKDGSTYIFKISTENPIKEGANIIITYKLVKIADQTASGTAATS
-1538 GDPIPVSCM
+1538 PVV
-1547 TAGVIN
+1547 TPPAAGV
-1553 DGTKIQALVDG
+1553 
-1564 VPVTSVKKGQK
+1564 
-1575 VVVSVETYDCTIQ
+1575 
-1588 NVKWKLGQTGS
+1588 
-1599 ENILSPDSAGVYT
+1599 
-1612 LTVPEKTSVDDV
+1612 
-1624 LMIKADLEWSKHKIV
+1624 
-1639 TKNGKPLS
+1639 
-1647 DYGTFTRESDG
+1647 
-1658 KVVTDICAGDT
+1658 
-1669 IIATPPE
+1669 
-1676 GYFYKDFS
+1676 
-1684 VEVYYMDF
+1684 
-1692 KTGQIQLLHP
+1692 
-1702 AKVYPTV
+1702 
-1709 ISDKGARKIKFYSTY
+1709 
-1724 NLAADKDIVFD
+1724 
-1735 MELAPVSEAN
+1735 
-1745 HEVQVET
+1745 
-1752 YYWENHFSTK
+1752 
-1762 PTYTISVNGDSSKKC
+1762 
-1777 AVAGDTITIK
+1777 
-1787 PSFSDSS
+1787 
-1794 IVDTVRCGIMVGK
+1794 
-1807 EFKLTYATFD
+1807 
-1817 AEKGEWNIKL
+1817 
-1827 TDEPNM
+1827 
-1833 DTDID
+1833 
-1838 ITFELKVG
+1838 
-1846 TSSYNNNSSTD
+1846 
-1857 SANSV
+1857 
-1862 VTLPA
+1862 
-1867 AEASVPVESAGG
+1867 SVPVESAGG

>member
-482 VTPDANY
+482 VMPDANY

-542 GTFVTKVDGKEVTS
+542 GTFVTKVDDKEVTS

-578 YVTKTGDSSVAVYVD
+578 YVTKTGDSSVVVYVD

-648 ELQVNIWGVT
+648 ELQVNIWGIT

-702 LTANAPLDYADG
+702 LTANAALDYADG
-714 KETRSNWGNSYTILG
+714 KETHSNWGNSYTILG
-729 RTFND
+729 KTFND
-734 EKNCKSAAL
+734 EKNCKSAEL
-743 YAGEGSNVIVTPKCG
+743 YAGEGNNIIITPNCA

-768 KLNDVKTPITYNDTY
+768 TLNDVKTPIGYSETYS
-783 NRWQFTM
+783 RWQFPM
-790 PKVEKTDDMQIFVVF
+790 PKLGKGDKLQVFVVF

-817 NDASVRVL
+817 SDASVIVL

-831 VESAT
+831 VESDT
-836 KKTMGRIDLMT
+836 KKTMGRIELMT

-872 LDVTKIKISYM
+872 LDVTKIKITYN
-883 DKDGNVKKVT
+883 DGKNNVT

-916 AQTKHTIAVKDNWFK
+916 AQTKHTIAVEDNWFE

-952 SADDTMSI
+952 SADDTRSI

-985 GYYPDIIVESANPP
+985 GYYPDIIVVDA
-999 KTEYPVTHIGDGQ
+999 KTRTTEYPVTHIGDGQ

-1114 FVASSNNL
+1114 FAAFSNNL

-1127 IEGIPSASNF
+1127 IEGTPSASNF
-1137 YRVDISVGEKKMDI
+1137 YRVDISVGEKKMEI
-1151 QRDAF
+1151 KRDAF
-1156 TKTFDDGVCPGDTVI
+1156 TKTCDDGECNVDTVI

-1184 STAGADD
+1184 SADGADD

-1238 LKDETKYV
+1238 LKDESKYV

-1266 STIGSSTI
+1266 AGL
-1274 KIVTGTAVEVAVKPD
+1274 GTATVKIGVGSVVEVVVKND
-1289 GLHELSGEARVTFT
+1289 ELHELSGEARVTFT
-1303 DNEGKDVD
+1303 DNEGKLVD
-1311 VSVMGSPRAEDG
+1311 TTVMGHPEDG
-1323 AMVFTFGNKV
+1323 AMVFNFGNKD
-1333 NPPAIN
+1333 NSPAIN
-1339 ASPKGAVKFKLVLE
+1339 ASPKGAVKFKLVLPEIESAKQTIAPLGEAYTIMIDGVAADMSSASAIPGSKILIGAVE
-1353 GEEKTLS
+1353 GKVFASAPVVTTASGTAVPVTLDESTGMYTFTMPEESVSVNVASKLPPLPISLS
-1360 CKPDGY
+1360 TEGDGTADMYVYEGVALDGY
-1366 LTFALASDPATPIT
+1366 VDKGVCVTVKAKPGY
-1380 TARVDQKVVAT
+1380 DQKVKSFKCIIGGVEI
-1391 VMSNPGWSV
+1391 GV
-1400 TKLTMTV
+1400 TDYWNGTYQFNV
-1407 DGKPVEP
+1407 P
-1414 APVLT
+1414 AEAQGDVQVSI
-1419 DGKYEFT
+1419 EFEAKT
-1426 MPGGNVEFT
+1426 HAF
-1435 VEDAKDPSL
+1435 AKDKEGNGIDDLKYTRVS
-1444 TNTDI
+1444 DKKSI
-1449 TGNLTL
+1449 TKAATG
-1455 KVDGTEIKA
+1455 DEI
-1464 SDYDSDRKVSVK
+1464 
-1476 VGSIVEAVPAAVEG
+1476 I
-1490 YEVDY
+1490 
-1495 IAWTDGTGTETKIT
+1495 IA
-1509 PADGKYTFEMP
+1509 PADSKMKFDG
-1520 NSDVTVRMEY
+1520 DVTVEY
-1530 KVATPSVA
+1530 TDAN
-1538 GDPIPVSCM
+1538 GDVQKPECKKDGSTYIFKISTENPIKEGANIII
-1547 TAGVIN
+1547 TYKLI
-1553 DGTKIQALVDG
+1553 KIA
-1564 VPVTSVKKGQK
+1564 
-1575 VVVSVETYDCTIQ
+1575 
-1588 NVKWKLGQTGS
+1588 GQTGS
-1599 ENILSPDSAGVYT
+1599 GTAATSP
-1612 LTVPEKTSVDDV
+1612 
-1624 LMIKADLEWSKHKIV
+1624 
-1639 TKNGKPLS
+1639 
-1647 DYGTFTRESDG
+1647 
-1658 KVVTDICAGDT
+1658 
-1669 IIATPPE
+1669 
-1676 GYFYKDFS
+1676 
-1684 VEVYYMDF
+1684 
-1692 KTGQIQLLHP
+1692 
-1702 AKVYPTV
+1702 
-1709 ISDKGARKIKFYSTY
+1709 
-1724 NLAADKDIVFD
+1724 
-1735 MELAPVSEAN
+1735 
-1745 HEVQVET
+1745 
-1752 YYWENHFSTK
+1752 
-1762 PTYTISVNGDSSKKC
+1762 
-1777 AVAGDTITIK
+1777 
-1787 PSFSDSS
+1787 
-1794 IVDTVRCGIMVGK
+1794 
-1807 EFKLTYATFD
+1807 
-1817 AEKGEWNIKL
+1817 
-1827 TDEPNM
+1827 
-1833 DTDID
+1833 
-1838 ITFELKVG
+1838 
-1846 TSSYNNNSSTD
+1846 
-1857 SANSV
+1857 V

-1867 AEASVPVESAGG
+1867 ADVSVPVESAGG

>member
-105 TGAGTTGTGLTS
+105 NGAGTTGTGLTS

-215 YGLSY
+215 YGLNY

-542 GTFVTKVDGKEVTS
+542 GTFVTKVDDKEVTS

-578 YVTKTGDSSVAVYVD
+578 YVTKTGDSSVVVYVD

-648 ELQVNIWGVT
+648 ELQVNIWGIT

-702 LTANAPLDYADG
+702 LTANAALDYADG

-729 RTFND
+729 KTFND
-734 EKNCKSAAL
+734 EKNCKSAEL
-743 YAGEGSNVIVTPKCG
+743 YAGEGNNIIITPNCA

-768 KLNDVKTPITYNDTY
+768 TLNDVKTPIGYSETYS
-783 NRWQFTM
+783 RWQFPM
-790 PKVEKTDDMQIFVVF
+790 PKLGKGDKLQVFVVF

-817 NDASVRVL
+817 SDASVIVL

-831 VESAT
+831 VESDT
-836 KKTMGRIDLMT
+836 KKTMGRVELMT

-862 VRFFPADGYQ
+862 IRFFPADGYQ
-872 LDVTKIKISYM
+872 LDITKIKISYT

-944 KIYKDYVR
+944 EIYKDYVR

-960 VTDTSGSPMRFE
+960 VTDTSGSPLRFE

-985 GYYPDIIVESANPP
+985 GYYPDIIVVDAKTG

-1074 ITYTDASNVEIKKV
+1074 ITYTDASSVEIKKV
-1088 IEADKD
+1088 IEADAD
-1094 GSYSFKLDAMPL
+1094 GNYSFKLDAMPL

-1127 IEGIPSASNF
+1127 IEGTPSASNF

-1156 TKTFDDGVCPGDTVI
+1156 TKTFDDGVCPGDIVT

-1238 LKDETKYV
+1238 LKDESKYV

-1266 STIGSSTI
+1266 ADL
-1274 KIVTGTAVEVAVKPD
+1274 GTATVKIGVGSGVEVAVIPD
-1289 GLHELSGEARVTFT
+1289 KLHELRRVNDKGEEEPITANISFT
-1303 DNEGKDVD
+1303 DNEGNIVNET
-1311 VSVMGSPRAEDG
+1311 VSSTVG
-1323 AMVFTFGNKV
+1323 VFHFGNKV

-1339 ASPKGAVKFKLVLE
+1339 ASPKGAVKFKLVLPEIESAKQTITPAGDAYTIMIDGVAASASASAIPGSKILIGAVE
-1353 GEEKTLS
+1353 GKV
-1360 CKPDGY
+1360 
-1366 LTFALASDPATPIT
+1366 FASAPVVT
-1380 TARVDQKVVAT
+1380 TASGTAV
-1391 VMSNPGWSV
+1391 PV
-1400 TKLTMTV
+1400 TLDESTGMYT
-1407 DGKPVEP
+1407 
-1414 APVLT
+1414 
-1419 DGKYEFT
+1419 FT
-1426 MPGGNVEFT
+1426 MPGENVSVNVASKLPPLPISLSTKGDGTADMYVYEGVALDGYVDKDVCVTVKAKPGYDQKVKSFKCTIGGVEVGVTDYGNGIYQFNVPAEAQGDVQVSIEFEAKT
-1435 VEDAKDPSL
+1435 HAFAKDKEGNGIDDLKYTRVS
-1444 TNTDI
+1444 DKKSI
-1449 TGNLTL
+1449 TKAATG
-1455 KVDGTEIKA
+1455 DEI
-1464 SDYDSDRKVSVK
+1464 
-1476 VGSIVEAVPAAVEG
+1476 I
-1490 YEVDY
+1490 
-1495 IAWTDGTGTETKIT
+1495 IA
-1509 PADGKYTFEMP
+1509 PADSKMKFDG
-1520 NSDVTVRMEY
+1520 DVTVEY
-1530 KVATPSVA
+1530 TDANGDVQKPECKKDGSTYIFKISTENPIKEGANIIITYKLVKIADQTASGTAATS
-1538 GDPIPVSCM
+1538 PVV
-1547 TAGVIN
+1547 TPPAAGV
-1553 DGTKIQALVDG
+1553 
-1564 VPVTSVKKGQK
+1564 
-1575 VVVSVETYDCTIQ
+1575 
-1588 NVKWKLGQTGS
+1588 
-1599 ENILSPDSAGVYT
+1599 
-1612 LTVPEKTSVDDV
+1612 
-1624 LMIKADLEWSKHKIV
+1624 
-1639 TKNGKPLS
+1639 
-1647 DYGTFTRESDG
+1647 
-1658 KVVTDICAGDT
+1658 
-1669 IIATPPE
+1669 
-1676 GYFYKDFS
+1676 
-1684 VEVYYMDF
+1684 
-1692 KTGQIQLLHP
+1692 
-1702 AKVYPTV
+1702 
-1709 ISDKGARKIKFYSTY
+1709 
-1724 NLAADKDIVFD
+1724 
-1735 MELAPVSEAN
+1735 
-1745 HEVQVET
+1745 
-1752 YYWENHFSTK
+1752 
-1762 PTYTISVNGDSSKKC
+1762 
-1777 AVAGDTITIK
+1777 
-1787 PSFSDSS
+1787 
-1794 IVDTVRCGIMVGK
+1794 
-1807 EFKLTYATFD
+1807 
-1817 AEKGEWNIKL
+1817 
-1827 TDEPNM
+1827 
-1833 DTDID
+1833 
-1838 ITFELKVG
+1838 
-1846 TSSYNNNSSTD
+1846 
-1857 SANSV
+1857 
-1862 VTLPA
+1862 
-1867 AEASVPVESAGG
+1867 SVPVESAGG

>member
-166 KLRNVNAIQAGQTLT
+166 KLRNINAIQVGQTLT

-200 TMRSGESAYDIVCGS
+200 TMRSGESAYDIACGS

-768 KLNDVKTPITYNDTY
+768 TLNGVRTADTEITYNDTY

-817 NDASVRVL
+817 NDASVKVL

-831 VESAT
+831 VESDT

-872 LDVTKIKISYM
+872 LDVTKIKITYN
-883 DKDGNVKKVT
+883 DGKNNVT

-916 AQTKHTIAVKDNWFK
+916 AQTKHTIAVKDNWFA
-931 DGSKIDLQVGIGD
+931 DGSKIDLQIGIGD

-952 SADDTMSI
+952 SANSEESI

-1088 IEADKD
+1088 LEADAD
-1094 GSYSFKLDAMPL
+1094 GNYSFKLDAMPL

-1127 IEGIPSASNF
+1127 VEGTPSASNL
-1137 YRVDISVGEKKMDI
+1137 YRVDISVGEKKMEI
-1151 QRDAF
+1151 KRDAF
-1156 TKTFDDGVCPGDTVI
+1156 TKTCDDGECNGDTVI

-1184 STAGADD
+1184 SADGADD
-1191 RYEISTVWVLNNGVA
+1191 RYEISTVWVLNNGIA

-1238 LKDETKYV
+1238 LKDESKYV

-1255 AAASTLNGTSF
+1255 ADASTLNGTSF
-1266 STIGSSTI
+1266 SSIGSSTV
-1274 KIVTGTAVEVAVKPD
+1274 KIGVGSVVEVKVKPD
-1289 GLHELSGEARVTFT
+1289 GLHTLPAEARVTFT
-1303 DNEGKDVD
+1303 DNEDKLVD
-1311 VSVMGSPRAEDG
+1311 MSVTGYSVDG
-1323 AMVFTFGNKV
+1323 AWVFTFGNKD
-1333 NPPAIN
+1333 NQPAIN
-1339 ASPKGAVKFKLVLE
+1339 ASPKGAVKFKLDLPVNESAKPTITQTGDGIIMIDGVAADASASAMPGSTITVGAGEGKVLI
-1353 GEEKTLS
+1353 S
-1360 CKPDGY
+1360 APVV
-1366 LTFALASDPATPIT
+1366 T
-1380 TARVDQKVVAT
+1380 TASGTEV
-1391 VMSNPGWSV
+1391 PV
-1400 TKLTMTV
+1400 TLDESTGMYT
-1407 DGKPVEP
+1407 
-1414 APVLT
+1414 
-1419 DGKYEFT
+1419 FT
-1426 MPGGNVEFT
+1426 MPGESVSVNVASKLIPLPISLSTEGDGTADMYVNEGVALDGYVDKGVCVTVKAKPGYDQKVKSFKCIIGGVEVGVTDYWNGTYQFNVPAEAQGDVQVSIEFEAKT
-1435 VEDAKDPSL
+1435 HAFAKDKE
-1444 TNTDI
+1444 
-1449 TGNLTL
+1449 GNGIDDL
-1455 KVDGTEIKA
+1455 
-1464 SDYDSDRKVSVK
+1464 
-1476 VGSIVEAVPAAVEG
+1476 
-1490 YEVDY
+1490 
-1495 IAWTDGTGTETKIT
+1495 
-1509 PADGKYTFEMP
+1509 KYTRVSDKKSITKAATGDEIIIAPASSEMKFDG
-1520 NSDVTVRMEY
+1520 DVTVEY
-1530 KVATPSVA
+1530 TDAN
-1538 GDPIPVSCM
+1538 GDVQKPECKK
-1547 TAGVIN
+1547 
-1553 DGTKIQALVDG
+1553 DG
-1564 VPVTSVKKGQK
+1564 
-1575 VVVSVETYDCTIQ
+1575 
-1588 NVKWKLGQTGS
+1588 
-1599 ENILSPDSAGVYT
+1599 
-1612 LTVPEKTSVDDV
+1612 
-1624 LMIKADLEWSKHKIV
+1624 
-1639 TKNGKPLS
+1639 
-1647 DYGTFTRESDG
+1647 
-1658 KVVTDICAGDT
+1658 
-1669 IIATPPE
+1669 
-1676 GYFYKDFS
+1676 
-1684 VEVYYMDF
+1684 
-1692 KTGQIQLLHP
+1692 
-1702 AKVYPTV
+1702 
-1709 ISDKGARKIKFYSTY
+1709 STY
-1724 NLAADKDIVFD
+1724 IFKISTENPIKEGANIIITYKLVKIADQTASGTAA
-1735 MELAPVSEAN
+1735 
-1745 HEVQVET
+1745 
-1752 YYWENHFSTK
+1752 
-1762 PTYTISVNGDSSKKC
+1762 
-1777 AVAGDTITIK
+1777 
-1787 PSFSDSS
+1787 
-1794 IVDTVRCGIMVGK
+1794 
-1807 EFKLTYATFD
+1807 
-1817 AEKGEWNIKL
+1817 
-1827 TDEPNM
+1827 
-1833 DTDID
+1833 
-1838 ITFELKVG
+1838 
-1846 TSSYNNNSSTD
+1846 TSP
-1857 SANSV
+1857 V
-1862 VTLPA
+1862 VTLPT

>member
-58 KDLIMKLNGITD
+58 KNLIMKLNGITD

-166 KLRNVNAIQAGQTLT
+166 KLRNVNAIQVGQTLT

-578 YVTKTGDSSVAVYVD
+578 YITKTGDSSVAVYVD

-702 LTANAPLDYADG
+702 LTANAPLDYAGG
-714 KETRSNWGNSYTILG
+714 KETRNNWGNSYTILG

-872 LDVTKIKISYM
+872 LDVTKIKISYT

-1025 PTTKNDFYNIV
+1025 PTMKYDFYNIV

-1088 IEADKD
+1088 LEADAD
-1094 GSYSFKLDAMPL
+1094 GNYSFKLDAMPL

-1114 FVASSNNL
+1114 FAASSNNL

-1127 IEGIPSASNF
+1127 VEGTPSASNL
-1137 YRVDISVGEKKMDI
+1137 YRVDISVGEKKMEI
-1151 QRDAF
+1151 KRDAS
-1156 TKTFDDGVCPGDTVI
+1156 TKTCDDGECNVDTVI

-1191 RYEISTVWVLNNGVA
+1191 RYEISTVWVLNNGIA

-1238 LKDETKYV
+1238 LKDESKYV

-1255 AAASTLNGTSF
+1255 ADASTLNGASF
-1266 STIGSSTI
+1266 SSIGSSTV
-1274 KIVTGTAVEVAVKPD
+1274 KIGVGSVVEVAVIPD
-1289 GLHELSGEARVTFT
+1289 KLHELRRVNDKGEEEPITANISFT
-1303 DNEGKDVD
+1303 DNEGNIVNET
-1311 VSVMGSPRAEDG
+1311 VSSTDG
-1323 AMVFTFGNKV
+1323 VFHFGNKV

-1339 ASPKGAVKFKLVLE
+1339 ASPKGAVKFKLDLPVNESAKPTITQTGDGIIMIDGVAADASASAMPGSTITVGAGEGKVLI
-1353 GEEKTLS
+1353 S
-1360 CKPDGY
+1360 APVV
-1366 LTFALASDPATPIT
+1366 T
-1380 TARVDQKVVAT
+1380 TASGTAV
-1391 VMSNPGWSV
+1391 PV
-1400 TKLTMTV
+1400 TLDESTGMYT
-1407 DGKPVEP
+1407 
-1414 APVLT
+1414 
-1419 DGKYEFT
+1419 FT
-1426 MPGGNVEFT
+1426 MPGESVSVSVASKLIPLPISLSTKGDGTADMYVYEGVALDGYVDKGVCVTVKAKPGYDQKVKSFKCIIGGVEVGVTDYWNGTYQFNVPAEAQGVVQVSIEFEAKT
-1435 VEDAKDPSL
+1435 HAFAKDKE
-1444 TNTDI
+1444 
-1449 TGNLTL
+1449 GNGIDDL
-1455 KVDGTEIKA
+1455 
-1464 SDYDSDRKVSVK
+1464 
-1476 VGSIVEAVPAAVEG
+1476 
-1490 YEVDY
+1490 
-1495 IAWTDGTGTETKIT
+1495 
-1509 PADGKYTFEMP
+1509 KYTRVSDKKSITKAATGDEIIIAPASSEMKFDG
-1520 NSDVTVRMEY
+1520 DVTVEY
-1530 KVATPSVA
+1530 TDANGDVQKPECKKDGSTYIFKISTENPIKEGANIIITYKLVKIADQTASGTAATS
-1538 GDPIPVSCM
+1538 PVV
-1547 TAGVIN
+1547 TPPAAGV
-1553 DGTKIQALVDG
+1553 
-1564 VPVTSVKKGQK
+1564 
-1575 VVVSVETYDCTIQ
+1575 
-1588 NVKWKLGQTGS
+1588 
-1599 ENILSPDSAGVYT
+1599 
-1612 LTVPEKTSVDDV
+1612 
-1624 LMIKADLEWSKHKIV
+1624 
-1639 TKNGKPLS
+1639 
-1647 DYGTFTRESDG
+1647 
-1658 KVVTDICAGDT
+1658 
-1669 IIATPPE
+1669 
-1676 GYFYKDFS
+1676 
-1684 VEVYYMDF
+1684 
-1692 KTGQIQLLHP
+1692 
-1702 AKVYPTV
+1702 
-1709 ISDKGARKIKFYSTY
+1709 
-1724 NLAADKDIVFD
+1724 
-1735 MELAPVSEAN
+1735 
-1745 HEVQVET
+1745 
-1752 YYWENHFSTK
+1752 
-1762 PTYTISVNGDSSKKC
+1762 
-1777 AVAGDTITIK
+1777 
-1787 PSFSDSS
+1787 
-1794 IVDTVRCGIMVGK
+1794 
-1807 EFKLTYATFD
+1807 
-1817 AEKGEWNIKL
+1817 
-1827 TDEPNM
+1827 
-1833 DTDID
+1833 
-1838 ITFELKVG
+1838 
-1846 TSSYNNNSSTD
+1846 
-1857 SANSV
+1857 
-1862 VTLPA
+1862 
-1867 AEASVPVESAGG
+1867 SVPVESAGG

>member
-15 LVSLCSVFTVSAAAD
+15 IVSLCSVFTVSAAAD

-58 KDLIMKLNGITD
+58 KNLIMKLNGITD

-542 GTFVTKVDGKEVTS
+542 GTFVTKVDGKEVNS

-702 LTANAPLDYADG
+702 LTANAPQDYVSEG
-714 KETRSNWGNSYTILG
+714 NVTRSNWGNSYTILG

-768 KLNDVKTPITYNDTY
+768 TLNGVRTADTEIRYNDTY

-790 PKVEKTDDMQIFVVF
+790 PKLEKTDDMQVFVVF
-805 EKIPSYEIKLVS
+805 KKIPSYEIKLVS
-817 NDASVRVL
+817 NDASVKVL

-872 LDVTKIKISYM
+872 LDVTKIKISYT

-893 YNSYDSTFKMPAA
+893 YNSFDSTFKMPAA
-906 DVTIDVSDCF
+906 SVTIDVSECF
-916 AQTKHTIAVKDNWFK
+916 AQTKHIIYVEENWFK
-931 DGSKIDLQVGIGD
+931 DGSTMDLQVGIGD

-952 SADDTMSI
+952 SANSEESI
-960 VTDTSGSPMRFE
+960 VTDTSGNPMRFE

-985 GYYPDIIVESANPP
+985 GYYPDSISVVGKKSGNSY
-999 KTEYPVTHIGDGQ
+999 TENVTHIGDGQ
-1012 FSFVMPLEDVIII
+1012 FSFVMPLEDVVIT
-1025 PTTKNDFYNIV
+1025 PHASEDFYNIV

-1055 DVSITEITPADGYE
+1055 DVGITEITPADGYE

-1088 IEADKD
+1088 LEADKD

-1127 IEGIPSASNF
+1127 IEGTPSASNF

-1151 QRDAF
+1151 ERDD
-1156 TKTFDDGVCPGDTVI
+1156 KSYDGECPVDKVI

-1238 LKDETKYV
+1238 LKDESKYV

-1255 AAASTLNGTSF
+1255 ADASTLNGTSF

-1274 KIVTGTAVEVAVKPD
+1274 KIVTGTVVRVVVKND
-1289 GLHELSGEARVTFT
+1289 ELHELSGEARVTFT
-1303 DNEGKDVD
+1303 DNEGKLVD
-1311 VSVMGSPRAEDG
+1311 TTVMGHLEDG
-1323 AMVFTFGNKV
+1323 AMVFNFGNKD
-1333 NPPAIN
+1333 NSPAIN
-1339 ASPKGAVKFKLVLE
+1339 ASPKGAVKFKLALPEIESAKQTITQTGDGIIMIDGVAADASASAMPGSTITVGAGEGKVLI
-1353 GEEKTLS
+1353 S
-1360 CKPDGY
+1360 APVV
-1366 LTFALASDPATPIT
+1366 T
-1380 TARVDQKVVAT
+1380 TASGAEV
-1391 VMSNPGWSV
+1391 PV
-1400 TKLTMTV
+1400 TLDESTGMY
-1407 DGKPVEP
+1407 
-1414 APVLT
+1414 A
-1419 DGKYEFT
+1419 FT
-1426 MPGGNVEFT
+1426 MPGESVSVSVASKLPPLPISLSTEGDGTADMYVYEGVALDGYVDKGVCVTVKAKPGYDQKVKSFKCIIGGVEVGVTDYWNGTYQFNVPAEAQGDVQVSIEFEAKT
-1435 VEDAKDPSL
+1435 HAFAKDKE
-1444 TNTDI
+1444 
-1449 TGNLTL
+1449 GNGIDDL
-1455 KVDGTEIKA
+1455 
-1464 SDYDSDRKVSVK
+1464 
-1476 VGSIVEAVPAAVEG
+1476 
-1490 YEVDY
+1490 
-1495 IAWTDGTGTETKIT
+1495 
-1509 PADGKYTFEMP
+1509 KYTRVSDKKSITKAATGDEIIIAPASSEMKFDG
-1520 NSDVTVRMEY
+1520 DVTVEY
-1530 KVATPSVA
+1530 TDAN
-1538 GDPIPVSCM
+1538 GDVQKPECKK
-1547 TAGVIN
+1547 
-1553 DGTKIQALVDG
+1553 DG
-1564 VPVTSVKKGQK
+1564 
-1575 VVVSVETYDCTIQ
+1575 
-1588 NVKWKLGQTGS
+1588 
-1599 ENILSPDSAGVYT
+1599 
-1612 LTVPEKTSVDDV
+1612 
-1624 LMIKADLEWSKHKIV
+1624 
-1639 TKNGKPLS
+1639 
-1647 DYGTFTRESDG
+1647 
-1658 KVVTDICAGDT
+1658 
-1669 IIATPPE
+1669 
-1676 GYFYKDFS
+1676 
-1684 VEVYYMDF
+1684 
-1692 KTGQIQLLHP
+1692 
-1702 AKVYPTV
+1702 
-1709 ISDKGARKIKFYSTY
+1709 STY
-1724 NLAADKDIVFD
+1724 IFKISTENPIKEGANIIITYKLVKIADQTASGTAA
-1735 MELAPVSEAN
+1735 
-1745 HEVQVET
+1745 
-1752 YYWENHFSTK
+1752 
-1762 PTYTISVNGDSSKKC
+1762 
-1777 AVAGDTITIK
+1777 
-1787 PSFSDSS
+1787 
-1794 IVDTVRCGIMVGK
+1794 
-1807 EFKLTYATFD
+1807 
-1817 AEKGEWNIKL
+1817 
-1827 TDEPNM
+1827 
-1833 DTDID
+1833 
-1838 ITFELKVG
+1838 
-1846 TSSYNNNSSTD
+1846 TSP
-1857 SANSV
+1857 V
-1862 VTLPA
+1862 VTLPT

>member
-58 KDLIMKLNGITD
+58 KNLIMKLNGITD

-166 KLRNVNAIQAGQTLT
+166 KLRNVNAIQVGQTLT

-259 PGGTT
+259 PGGNT

-482 VTPDANY
+482 VTPDTNY

-529 QATFE
+529 KATFE

-768 KLNDVKTPITYNDTY
+768 TLNGVRTADTEIKYNDTY

-805 EKIPSYEIKLVS
+805 KKIPSYEIKLVS
-817 NDASVRVL
+817 NDASVKVL

-831 VESAT
+831 VESDT

-872 LDVTKIKISYM
+872 LDVTKIKITYN
-883 DKDGNVKKVT
+883 DGKNNVT

-916 AQTKHTIAVKDNWFK
+916 AQTKHTIAVKDNWFA
-931 DGSKIDLQVGIGD
+931 DGSKIDLQIGIGD

-952 SADDTMSI
+952 SANSEESI

-985 GYYPDIIVESANPP
+985 GYYPDIIVVDA
-999 KTEYPVTHIGDGQ
+999 KTRTTEYPVTHIGDGQ

-1088 IEADKD
+1088 IEADAD
-1094 GSYSFKLDAMPL
+1094 GNYSFKLDAMPL

-1114 FVASSNNL
+1114 FAASSNNL

-1127 IEGIPSASNF
+1127 VEGTPSASNL
-1137 YRVDISVGEKKMDI
+1137 YRVDISVGEKKMEI
-1151 QRDAF
+1151 KRDAS
-1156 TKTFDDGVCPGDTVI
+1156 TKTCDDGECNVDTVI

-1184 STAGADD
+1184 SADGADD
-1191 RYEISTVWVLNNGVA
+1191 RYEISTVWVLNNGIA

-1238 LKDETKYV
+1238 LKDDSKYV

-1255 AAASTLNGTSF
+1255 ADASTLNGASF
-1266 STIGSSTI
+1266 SSIGSSTV
-1274 KIVTGTAVEVAVKPD
+1274 KIGIGTVVEVKVKPD
-1289 GLHELSGEARVTFT
+1289 GLHTLPAEARVTFT
-1303 DNEGKDVD
+1303 DNEDKLVD
-1311 VSVMGSPRAEDG
+1311 MSVTGYSVDG
-1323 AMVFTFGNKV
+1323 AWVFTFGNKA
-1333 NPPAIN
+1333 NSPAIN
-1339 ASPKGAVKFKLVLE
+1339 ASPKGAVKFKLDLPVNESAKPTITQTGDGIIMIDGVAADASASAMPGSTITVGAGEGKVLI
-1353 GEEKTLS
+1353 S
-1360 CKPDGY
+1360 APVV
-1366 LTFALASDPATPIT
+1366 T
-1380 TARVDQKVVAT
+1380 TASGTAV
-1391 VMSNPGWSV
+1391 PV
-1400 TKLTMTV
+1400 TLDESTGMYT
-1407 DGKPVEP
+1407 
-1414 APVLT
+1414 
-1419 DGKYEFT
+1419 FT
-1426 MPGGNVEFT
+1426 MPGESVSVNVASKLIPLPISLSTEGDGTADMYVNEGVALDGYVDKGVCVTVKAKPGYDQKVKSFKCTIGGVEVGVTDYWNGTYQFNVPAEAQGDVQVSIEFEAKT
-1435 VEDAKDPSL
+1435 HAFAKDKE
-1444 TNTDI
+1444 
-1449 TGNLTL
+1449 GNGIDDL
-1455 KVDGTEIKA
+1455 
-1464 SDYDSDRKVSVK
+1464 
-1476 VGSIVEAVPAAVEG
+1476 
-1490 YEVDY
+1490 
-1495 IAWTDGTGTETKIT
+1495 
-1509 PADGKYTFEMP
+1509 KYTRVSDKKSITKAATGDEIIIAPASSEMKFDG
-1520 NSDVTVRMEY
+1520 DVTVEY
-1530 KVATPSVA
+1530 TDANGDVQKPECKKDGSTYIFKISTENPIKEGANIIITYKLVKIADQTASGTAATS
-1538 GDPIPVSCM
+1538 PVV
-1547 TAGVIN
+1547 TPPAAGV
-1553 DGTKIQALVDG
+1553 
-1564 VPVTSVKKGQK
+1564 
-1575 VVVSVETYDCTIQ
+1575 
-1588 NVKWKLGQTGS
+1588 
-1599 ENILSPDSAGVYT
+1599 
-1612 LTVPEKTSVDDV
+1612 
-1624 LMIKADLEWSKHKIV
+1624 
-1639 TKNGKPLS
+1639 
-1647 DYGTFTRESDG
+1647 
-1658 KVVTDICAGDT
+1658 
-1669 IIATPPE
+1669 
-1676 GYFYKDFS
+1676 
-1684 VEVYYMDF
+1684 
-1692 KTGQIQLLHP
+1692 
-1702 AKVYPTV
+1702 
-1709 ISDKGARKIKFYSTY
+1709 
-1724 NLAADKDIVFD
+1724 
-1735 MELAPVSEAN
+1735 
-1745 HEVQVET
+1745 
-1752 YYWENHFSTK
+1752 
-1762 PTYTISVNGDSSKKC
+1762 
-1777 AVAGDTITIK
+1777 
-1787 PSFSDSS
+1787 
-1794 IVDTVRCGIMVGK
+1794 
-1807 EFKLTYATFD
+1807 
-1817 AEKGEWNIKL
+1817 
-1827 TDEPNM
+1827 
-1833 DTDID
+1833 
-1838 ITFELKVG
+1838 
-1846 TSSYNNNSSTD
+1846 
-1857 SANSV
+1857 
-1862 VTLPA
+1862 
-1867 AEASVPVESAGG
+1867 SVPVESAGG

>member
-529 QATFE
+529 KATFE

-702 LTANAPLDYADG
+702 LTANAPLDYVSKDNV
-714 KETRSNWGNSYTILG
+714 TRSNWGNSYTILG

-768 KLNDVKTPITYNDTY
+768 TLNDVKTPITYNDTY

-831 VESAT
+831 VESDT

-872 LDVTKIKISYM
+872 LDVTKIKISYT

-893 YNSYDSTFKMPAA
+893 YNSFDSTFKMPAA
-906 DVTIDVSDCF
+906 SVTIDVSECF
-916 AQTKHTIAVKDNWFK
+916 AQTKHIIYVKENWFK
-931 DGSKIDLQVGIGD
+931 DGSTMDLQVGIGD
-944 KIYKDYVR
+944 KIYKDYVQ
-952 SADDTMSI
+952 SANSEESI
-960 VTDTSGSPMRFE
+960 VTDTSGNPMRFE

-985 GYYPDIIVESANPP
+985 GYYPDSISVVGKKSGNSY
-999 KTEYPVTHIGDGQ
+999 TENVTHIGDGQ
-1012 FSFVMPLEDVIII
+1012 FSFVMPLEDVVIT
-1025 PTTKNDFYNIV
+1025 PHASEDFYNIV

-1074 ITYTDASNVEIKKV
+1074 ITYTDASSVEIKKV
-1088 IEADKD
+1088 LEADAD
-1094 GSYSFKLDAMPL
+1094 GNYSFKLDAMPL

-1127 IEGIPSASNF
+1127 VEGTPSASNL

-1184 STAGADD
+1184 SADGADD

-1238 LKDETKYV
+1238 LKDDSKYV

-1255 AAASTLNGTSF
+1255 AVASTLNGTSF
-1266 STIGSSTI
+1266 ADL
-1274 KIVTGTAVEVAVKPD
+1274 GTATVKIGVGSVVEVKVKPD
-1289 GLHELSGEARVTFT
+1289 GLHTLPAEARVTFT
-1303 DNEGKDVD
+1303 DNEGKLVD
-1311 VSVMGSPRAEDG
+1311 MSVTGCSVDG
-1323 AMVFTFGNKV
+1323 AWVFTFGNKA
-1333 NPPAIN
+1333 NQPAIN
-1339 ASPKGAVKFKLVLE
+1339 ASPKGAVKFKLDLPVNESAKPTITQTGDGIIMIDGVAADASASAMPGSTITVGAGEGKVLI
-1353 GEEKTLS
+1353 S
-1360 CKPDGY
+1360 APVV
-1366 LTFALASDPATPIT
+1366 T
-1380 TARVDQKVVAT
+1380 TASGTAV
-1391 VMSNPGWSV
+1391 PV
-1400 TKLTMTV
+1400 TLDESTGMYT
-1407 DGKPVEP
+1407 
-1414 APVLT
+1414 
-1419 DGKYEFT
+1419 FT
-1426 MPGGNVEFT
+1426 MPGESVSVNVASKLIPLPISLSTEGDGTADMYVNEGVALDGYVDKGVCVTVKAKPGYDQKVKSFKCIIGGVEVGVTDYWNGTYQFNVPAEAQGDVQVSIEFEAKT
-1435 VEDAKDPSL
+1435 HAFAKDKE
-1444 TNTDI
+1444 
-1449 TGNLTL
+1449 GNGIDDL
-1455 KVDGTEIKA
+1455 
-1464 SDYDSDRKVSVK
+1464 
-1476 VGSIVEAVPAAVEG
+1476 
-1490 YEVDY
+1490 
-1495 IAWTDGTGTETKIT
+1495 
-1509 PADGKYTFEMP
+1509 KYTRVSDKKSITKAATGDEIIIAPASSEMKFDG
-1520 NSDVTVRMEY
+1520 DVTVEY
-1530 KVATPSVA
+1530 TDANGDVQKPECKKDGSTYIFKISTENPIKEGANIIITYKLVKIADQTASGTAATS
-1538 GDPIPVSCM
+1538 PVV
-1547 TAGVIN
+1547 TPPAAGV
-1553 DGTKIQALVDG
+1553 
-1564 VPVTSVKKGQK
+1564 
-1575 VVVSVETYDCTIQ
+1575 
-1588 NVKWKLGQTGS
+1588 
-1599 ENILSPDSAGVYT
+1599 
-1612 LTVPEKTSVDDV
+1612 
-1624 LMIKADLEWSKHKIV
+1624 
-1639 TKNGKPLS
+1639 
-1647 DYGTFTRESDG
+1647 
-1658 KVVTDICAGDT
+1658 
-1669 IIATPPE
+1669 
-1676 GYFYKDFS
+1676 
-1684 VEVYYMDF
+1684 
-1692 KTGQIQLLHP
+1692 
-1702 AKVYPTV
+1702 
-1709 ISDKGARKIKFYSTY
+1709 
-1724 NLAADKDIVFD
+1724 
-1735 MELAPVSEAN
+1735 
-1745 HEVQVET
+1745 
-1752 YYWENHFSTK
+1752 
-1762 PTYTISVNGDSSKKC
+1762 
-1777 AVAGDTITIK
+1777 
-1787 PSFSDSS
+1787 
-1794 IVDTVRCGIMVGK
+1794 
-1807 EFKLTYATFD
+1807 
-1817 AEKGEWNIKL
+1817 
-1827 TDEPNM
+1827 
-1833 DTDID
+1833 
-1838 ITFELKVG
+1838 
-1846 TSSYNNNSSTD
+1846 
-1857 SANSV
+1857 
-1862 VTLPA
+1862 
-1867 AEASVPVESAGG
+1867 SVPVESAGG

>member
-58 KDLIMKLNGITD
+58 KNLIMKLNGITD

-105 TGAGTTGTGLTS
+105 TGTGTTGTGLTS

-166 KLRNVNAIQAGQTLT
+166 KLRNVNAIQVGQTLT

-215 YGLSY
+215 YGLNY

-529 QATFE
+529 KATFE

-702 LTANAPLDYADG
+702 LTANAPWDYADG

-768 KLNDVKTPITYNDTY
+768 KLNGVRTADTEITYNDTY

-790 PKVEKTDDMQIFVVF
+790 PKLEKTDDMQIFVVF

-817 NDASVRVL
+817 NDASVKVL

-872 LDVTKIKISYM
+872 LDVTKIKITYN
-883 DKDGNVKKVT
+883 DGKNKVT

-906 DVTIDVSDCF
+906 GVTIDVSDCF
-916 AQTKHTIAVKDNWFK
+916 AQTKHTIAVEDNWFE

-952 SADDTMSI
+952 SADDTKSI

-1012 FSFVMPLEDVIII
+1012 FSFVMPLEDVIIK
-1025 PTTKNDFYNIV
+1025 PTTKKDFYNIV

-1055 DVSITEITPADGYE
+1055 DVGITEITPADGYE

-1074 ITYTDASNVEIKKV
+1074 ITYTDPSNVEIKKV
-1088 IEADKD
+1088 LEADKD

-1114 FVASSNNL
+1114 FAASSNNL

-1127 IEGIPSASNF
+1127 VEGTPSASNF
-1137 YRVDISVGEKKMDI
+1137 YRVDISVGEKKMEI
-1151 QRDAF
+1151 KRDAF
-1156 TKTFDDGVCPGDTVI
+1156 TKTFDDGECNGDTVI

-1191 RYEISTVWVLNNGVA
+1191 RYEISTVWVLNNGIA

-1238 LKDETKYV
+1238 LKDDSKYV

-1266 STIGSSTI
+1266 ADL
-1274 KIVTGTAVEVAVKPD
+1274 GTATVKIGVGSVVEVKVKND
-1289 GLHELSGEARVTFT
+1289 ELHKLSGEARVTFT
-1303 DNEGKDVD
+1303 DNEGKLVD
-1311 VSVMGSPRAEDG
+1311 TTVMGHPEDG
-1323 AMVFTFGNKV
+1323 AMVFTFGNKA
-1333 NPPAIN
+1333 NQLAIN
-1339 ASPKGAVKFKLVLE
+1339 ASPKGAVKFKLDLPVNESAKPTITQTGDGIIMIDGVAADASASAMPGSTITVGAGEGKVLI
-1353 GEEKTLS
+1353 S
-1360 CKPDGY
+1360 APVV
-1366 LTFALASDPATPIT
+1366 T
-1380 TARVDQKVVAT
+1380 TASGTAV
-1391 VMSNPGWSV
+1391 PV
-1400 TKLTMTV
+1400 TLDESTGMYT
-1407 DGKPVEP
+1407 
-1414 APVLT
+1414 
-1419 DGKYEFT
+1419 FT
-1426 MPGGNVEFT
+1426 MPGESVSVNVASKLIPLPISLSTEGDGTADMYVNEGVALDGYVDKGVCVTVKAKPGYDQKVKSFKCIIGGVEVGVTDYWNGTYQFNVPAEAQGDVQVSIEFEAKT
-1435 VEDAKDPSL
+1435 HAFAKDKE
-1444 TNTDI
+1444 
-1449 TGNLTL
+1449 GNGIDDL
-1455 KVDGTEIKA
+1455 
-1464 SDYDSDRKVSVK
+1464 
-1476 VGSIVEAVPAAVEG
+1476 
-1490 YEVDY
+1490 
-1495 IAWTDGTGTETKIT
+1495 
-1509 PADGKYTFEMP
+1509 KYTRVSDKKSITKAATGDEIIIAPASSEMKFDG
-1520 NSDVTVRMEY
+1520 DVTVEY
-1530 KVATPSVA
+1530 TDANGDVQKPECKKDGSTYIFKISTENPIKEGANIIITYKLVKIADQTASGTAATS
-1538 GDPIPVSCM
+1538 PVV
-1547 TAGVIN
+1547 TPPAAGV
-1553 DGTKIQALVDG
+1553 
-1564 VPVTSVKKGQK
+1564 
-1575 VVVSVETYDCTIQ
+1575 
-1588 NVKWKLGQTGS
+1588 
-1599 ENILSPDSAGVYT
+1599 
-1612 LTVPEKTSVDDV
+1612 
-1624 LMIKADLEWSKHKIV
+1624 
-1639 TKNGKPLS
+1639 
-1647 DYGTFTRESDG
+1647 
-1658 KVVTDICAGDT
+1658 
-1669 IIATPPE
+1669 
-1676 GYFYKDFS
+1676 
-1684 VEVYYMDF
+1684 
-1692 KTGQIQLLHP
+1692 
-1702 AKVYPTV
+1702 
-1709 ISDKGARKIKFYSTY
+1709 
-1724 NLAADKDIVFD
+1724 
-1735 MELAPVSEAN
+1735 
-1745 HEVQVET
+1745 
-1752 YYWENHFSTK
+1752 
-1762 PTYTISVNGDSSKKC
+1762 
-1777 AVAGDTITIK
+1777 
-1787 PSFSDSS
+1787 
-1794 IVDTVRCGIMVGK
+1794 
-1807 EFKLTYATFD
+1807 
-1817 AEKGEWNIKL
+1817 
-1827 TDEPNM
+1827 
-1833 DTDID
+1833 
-1838 ITFELKVG
+1838 
-1846 TSSYNNNSSTD
+1846 
-1857 SANSV
+1857 
-1862 VTLPA
+1862 
-1867 AEASVPVESAGG
+1867 SVPVESAGG

>member
-166 KLRNVNAIQAGQTLT
+166 KLRNINAIQVGQTLT

-200 TMRSGESAYDIVCGS
+200 TMRSGESAYDIACGS

-356 KQAVQSDIIVSSPVN
+356 KQAVQSNIIVSSPVN

-482 VTPDANY
+482 VTPDTNY

-542 GTFVTKVDGKEVTS
+542 GTFVTKVDGKEVNS

-702 LTANAPLDYADG
+702 LTANAPWDYVSKDNV
-714 KETRSNWGNSYTILG
+714 TRSNWGNSYTILG

-758 IGYTVREMYY
+758 IGYEVKEMYY
-768 KLNDVKTPITYNDTY
+768 ELNGEKKPIEYNDTY

-790 PKVEKTDDMQIFVVF
+790 PKLEKTDDMQVFVVF
-805 EKIPSYEIKLVS
+805 KKIPSYEIKLVS
-817 NDASVRVL
+817 NDASVIVL

-872 LDVTKIKISYM
+872 LDVTKIKISYT

-893 YNSYDSTFKMPAA
+893 YNSFDSTFKMPAA
-906 DVTIDVSDCF
+906 SVTIDVSECF
-916 AQTKHTIAVKDNWFK
+916 AQTKHIIYVEENWFK
-931 DGSKIDLQVGIGD
+931 DGSTMDLQVGIGD

-952 SADDTMSI
+952 SANDTESI
-960 VTDTSGSPMRFE
+960 VTDTSGNPMRFE

-985 GYYPDIIVESANPP
+985 GYYPDSISVVGKKSGNSY
-999 KTEYPVTHIGDGQ
+999 TENVTHIGDGQ
-1012 FSFVMPLEDVIII
+1012 FSFVMPLEDVVIT
-1025 PTTKNDFYNIV
+1025 PHASEDFYNIV

-1088 IEADKD
+1088 LEADAD
-1094 GSYSFKLDAMPL
+1094 GNYSFKLDAMPL

-1114 FVASSNNL
+1114 FAASSNNL

-1127 IEGIPSASNF
+1127 IEGTPSASNF
-1137 YRVDISVGEKKMDI
+1137 YRVDISVGEKKMEI
-1151 QRDAF
+1151 KRDAF
-1156 TKTFDDGVCPGDTVI
+1156 TKTFDDGECPVDIVT

-1238 LKDETKYV
+1238 LKDDSKYV

-1266 STIGSSTI
+1266 AGL
-1274 KIVTGTAVEVAVKPD
+1274 GTATVKIGVGSVVEVVVKPD
-1289 GLHELSGEARVTFT
+1289 GLHEITRLNDEGQVEYVPANVSFI
-1303 DNEGKDVD
+1303 DNEGNKIEAAIA
-1311 VSVMGSPRAEDG
+1311 GEQRDG
-1323 AMVFTFGNKV
+1323 TIVFTFGNKE

-1339 ASPKGAVKFKLVLE
+1339 ASPKGAVKFKLALPEIESAKQTITPAGDAYTIMIDGVAADMNSASAIPGSKILIGAVDGKVFASAPVVTTASGTAVPVTLDESTGMYTFTMPEESVSVNVASKLIPLPISLSTE
-1353 GEEKTLS
+1353 GDGTADMYVYEGVAL
-1360 CKPDGY
+1360 DGY
-1366 LTFALASDPATPIT
+1366 VDKGVCVTVKAKPGY
-1380 TARVDQKVVAT
+1380 DQKVKSFKCTIGGVE
-1391 VMSNPGWSV
+1391 VGV
-1400 TKLTMTV
+1400 TDYENGIYQFNV
-1407 DGKPVEP
+1407 P
-1414 APVLT
+1414 AEAQGDVQVSI
-1419 DGKYEFT
+1419 EFEAKT
-1426 MPGGNVEFT
+1426 HAF
-1435 VEDAKDPSL
+1435 AKDKE
-1444 TNTDI
+1444 
-1449 TGNLTL
+1449 GNGIDDL
-1455 KVDGTEIKA
+1455 
-1464 SDYDSDRKVSVK
+1464 
-1476 VGSIVEAVPAAVEG
+1476 
-1490 YEVDY
+1490 
-1495 IAWTDGTGTETKIT
+1495 
-1509 PADGKYTFEMP
+1509 KYTRVSDKKSITKAATGDEIIIAPASSEMKFDG
-1520 NSDVTVRMEY
+1520 DVTVEY
-1530 KVATPSVA
+1530 TDANGDVQKPECKKDGSTYIFKISTENPIKEGANIIITYKLVKIADQTASGTAATS
-1538 GDPIPVSCM
+1538 PVV
-1547 TAGVIN
+1547 TPPAAGV
-1553 DGTKIQALVDG
+1553 
-1564 VPVTSVKKGQK
+1564 
-1575 VVVSVETYDCTIQ
+1575 
-1588 NVKWKLGQTGS
+1588 
-1599 ENILSPDSAGVYT
+1599 
-1612 LTVPEKTSVDDV
+1612 
-1624 LMIKADLEWSKHKIV
+1624 
-1639 TKNGKPLS
+1639 
-1647 DYGTFTRESDG
+1647 
-1658 KVVTDICAGDT
+1658 
-1669 IIATPPE
+1669 
-1676 GYFYKDFS
+1676 
-1684 VEVYYMDF
+1684 
-1692 KTGQIQLLHP
+1692 
-1702 AKVYPTV
+1702 
-1709 ISDKGARKIKFYSTY
+1709 
-1724 NLAADKDIVFD
+1724 
-1735 MELAPVSEAN
+1735 
-1745 HEVQVET
+1745 
-1752 YYWENHFSTK
+1752 
-1762 PTYTISVNGDSSKKC
+1762 
-1777 AVAGDTITIK
+1777 
-1787 PSFSDSS
+1787 
-1794 IVDTVRCGIMVGK
+1794 
-1807 EFKLTYATFD
+1807 
-1817 AEKGEWNIKL
+1817 
-1827 TDEPNM
+1827 
-1833 DTDID
+1833 
-1838 ITFELKVG
+1838 
-1846 TSSYNNNSSTD
+1846 
-1857 SANSV
+1857 
-1862 VTLPA
+1862 
-1867 AEASVPVESAGG
+1867 SVPVESAGG

>member
-556 AKAGQKVQVVGGSSK
+556 AKAGQKVQVVGGSTK
-571 SFYNYIP
+571 AFYNYIP

-631 VTSVLNGMQ
+631 VTAVINGMQ

-702 LTANAPLDYADG
+702 LTANAPLDYVSKG
-714 KETRSNWGNSYTILG
+714 NVTRSNWGNSYTILG

-734 EKNCKSAAL
+734 EKNCKSAEL
-743 YAGEGSNVIVTPKCG
+743 YAGEGNNIIITPNCA

-768 KLNDVKTPITYNDTY
+768 TLNDVKTPIGYSETYS
-783 NRWQFTM
+783 RWQFPM
-790 PKVEKTDDMQIFVVF
+790 PKLEKTDDMQIFVVF

-817 NDASVRVL
+817 NDASVIVL

-831 VESAT
+831 VESDT

-872 LDVTKIKISYM
+872 LDVTKIKISYT

-916 AQTKHTIAVKDNWFK
+916 AQTKHTIAVEDNWFE

-952 SADDTMSI
+952 SADDTRSI

-1012 FSFVMPLEDVIII
+1012 FSFVMPLEDVIIK
-1025 PTTKNDFYNIV
+1025 PTTKKDFYNIV

-1055 DVSITEITPADGYE
+1055 NVSITEITPADGYE

-1074 ITYTDASNVEIKKV
+1074 ITYTDASSVEIKKV
-1088 IEADKD
+1088 IEADAD
-1094 GSYSFKLDAMPL
+1094 GNYSFKLDAMPL

-1127 IEGIPSASNF
+1127 IEGTPSASNF

-1156 TKTFDDGVCPGDTVI
+1156 TKTFDDGVCPGDTVT

-1238 LKDETKYV
+1238 LKDESKYV

-1266 STIGSSTI
+1266 AGL
-1274 KIVTGTAVEVAVKPD
+1274 GTATVKIGVGSVVEVAVKPD

-1339 ASPKGAVKFKLVLE
+1339 ASPKGAVKFKLDLPVNESAKPTITQTGDGIIMIDGVAADASASAMPGSTITVGAGEGKVLI
-1353 GEEKTLS
+1353 S
-1360 CKPDGY
+1360 APVV
-1366 LTFALASDPATPIT
+1366 T
-1380 TARVDQKVVAT
+1380 TASGTEV
-1391 VMSNPGWSV
+1391 PV
-1400 TKLTMTV
+1400 TLDESTGMYT
-1407 DGKPVEP
+1407 
-1414 APVLT
+1414 
-1419 DGKYEFT
+1419 FT
-1426 MPGGNVEFT
+1426 MPGESVSVNVASKLIPLPISLSTKGDGTADMYVYEGVALDGYVDKDVCVTVKAKPGYDQKVKAFKCTIGGVEIGVTDCGDGTYQFNVPAEAQGDVQVSIEFEAKT
-1435 VEDAKDPSL
+1435 HAFAKDKE
-1444 TNTDI
+1444 
-1449 TGNLTL
+1449 GNGIDDL
-1455 KVDGTEIKA
+1455 
-1464 SDYDSDRKVSVK
+1464 
-1476 VGSIVEAVPAAVEG
+1476 
-1490 YEVDY
+1490 
-1495 IAWTDGTGTETKIT
+1495 
-1509 PADGKYTFEMP
+1509 KYTRVSDKKSITKAATGDEIIIAPASSEMKFDG
-1520 NSDVTVRMEY
+1520 DVTVEY
-1530 KVATPSVA
+1530 
-1538 GDPIPVSCM
+1538 
-1547 TAGVIN
+1547 
-1553 DGTKIQALVDG
+1553 
-1564 VPVTSVKKGQK
+1564 
-1575 VVVSVETYDCTIQ
+1575 
-1588 NVKWKLGQTGS
+1588 
-1599 ENILSPDSAGVYT
+1599 
-1612 LTVPEKTSVDDV
+1612 
-1624 LMIKADLEWSKHKIV
+1624 
-1639 TKNGKPLS
+1639 
-1647 DYGTFTRESDG
+1647 
-1658 KVVTDICAGDT
+1658 TDA
-1669 IIATPPE
+1669 
-1676 GYFYKDFS
+1676 
-1684 VEVYYMDF
+1684 
-1692 KTGQIQLLHP
+1692 
-1702 AKVYPTV
+1702 
-1709 ISDKGARKIKFYSTY
+1709 
-1724 NLAADKDIVFD
+1724 
-1735 MELAPVSEAN
+1735 
-1745 HEVQVET
+1745 
-1752 YYWENHFSTK
+1752 
-1762 PTYTISVNGDSSKKC
+1762 NGDIQKPACKKDGNTYIFKISTENPIKEG
-1777 AVAGDTITIK
+1777 ANIIITY
-1787 PSFSDSS
+1787 
-1794 IVDTVRCGIMVGK
+1794 
-1807 EFKLTYATFD
+1807 KLVKIADQTASGTAATS
-1817 AEKGEWNIKL
+1817 
-1827 TDEPNM
+1827 P
-1833 DTDID
+1833 
-1838 ITFELKVG
+1838 
-1846 TSSYNNNSSTD
+1846 
-1857 SANSV
+1857 V

>member
-58 KDLIMKLNGITD
+58 KNLIMKLNGITD

-96 GSTATVSGA
+96 GSTAIVSGA

-166 KLRNVNAIQAGQTLT
+166 KLRNVNAIQVGQTLT

-356 KQAVQSDIIVSSPVN
+356 KQAVQSNIIVSSPVN

-702 LTANAPLDYADG
+702 LTANAPLDYVSKDNV
-714 KETRSNWGNSYTILG
+714 TRSNWGNSYTILG

-758 IGYTVREMYY
+758 IGYEVKEMYY
-768 KLNDVKTPITYNDTY
+768 ELNGVRTADTEITYNDTY

-805 EKIPSYEIKLVS
+805 KKILSYEIKLVS
-817 NDASVRVL
+817 NDASVKVL

-872 LDVTKIKISYM
+872 LDITKIKISYT

-893 YNSYDSTFKMPAA
+893 YNSFDSTFKMPAA
-906 DVTIDVSDCF
+906 SVTIDVSDCF
-916 AQTKHTIAVKDNWFK
+916 AQTKHIIYVEENWFK
-931 DGSKIDLQVGIGD
+931 DGSTMDLQVGIGD
-944 KIYKDYVR
+944 KIYKDYVK
-952 SADDTMSI
+952 SANSEESI
-960 VTDTSGSPMRFE
+960 VTDTSGNPMRFE

-985 GYYPDIIVESANPP
+985 GYYPDSISVVGTKSGNSY
-999 KTEYPVTHIGDGQ
+999 TENVTHIGDGQ
-1012 FSFVMPLEDVIII
+1012 FSFVMPLEDVVIT
-1025 PTTKNDFYNIV
+1025 PHASEDFYNIV

-1088 IEADKD
+1088 IEADKN
-1094 GSYSFKLDAMPL
+1094 GNYSFKLDAMPL

-1114 FVASSNNL
+1114 FAASSNNL

-1127 IEGIPSASNF
+1127 VEGTPSASNF
-1137 YRVDISVGEKKMDI
+1137 YRVDISVGEKKMEI
-1151 QRDAF
+1151 KRDAF
-1156 TKTFDDGVCPGDTVI
+1156 TKTCDDGECNVDTVI

-1191 RYEISTVWVLNNGVA
+1191 RYEISTVWVLNNGIA

-1218 YFTMPYVEP
+1218 YFTMPYVES

-1238 LKDETKYV
+1238 LKDESKYV

-1266 STIGSSTI
+1266 AGL
-1274 KIVTGTAVEVAVKPD
+1274 GTATVKIGVGSVVEVVVKPD
-1289 GLHELSGEARVTFT
+1289 GLHEIIRLNDEGQVEYVPANVSFI
-1303 DNEGKDVD
+1303 DNEGNKIEAAIAGEQRDD
-1311 VSVMGSPRAEDG
+1311 TI
-1323 AMVFTFGNKV
+1323 VFRFGNKD
-1333 NPPAIN
+1333 NQPAIN
-1339 ASPKGAVKFKLVLE
+1339 ASPKGAVKFKLVLPEIESAKQTIAPLGEAYTIMIDGVAADMSSASAIPGSKILIGAVE
-1353 GEEKTLS
+1353 GKIFASAPVVTTASGTAVPVALDESTGMYTFTMPEESVSVNVASKLPPLPISLS
-1360 CKPDGY
+1360 TEGDGTADMYVYEGVALDGY
-1366 LTFALASDPATPIT
+1366 VDKGVCVTVKAKPGY
-1380 TARVDQKVVAT
+1380 DQKVKSFKCTIGGVE
-1391 VMSNPGWSV
+1391 VGV
-1400 TKLTMTV
+1400 TDYENGIYQFNV
-1407 DGKPVEP
+1407 P
-1414 APVLT
+1414 AEAQGDVVVSI
-1419 DGKYEFT
+1419 EFEAKT
-1426 MPGGNVEFT
+1426 HAF
-1435 VEDAKDPSL
+1435 AKDKE
-1444 TNTDI
+1444 
-1449 TGNLTL
+1449 GNGIDDL
-1455 KVDGTEIKA
+1455 
-1464 SDYDSDRKVSVK
+1464 
-1476 VGSIVEAVPAAVEG
+1476 
-1490 YEVDY
+1490 
-1495 IAWTDGTGTETKIT
+1495 
-1509 PADGKYTFEMP
+1509 KYTRVSDKKSITKAATGDEIIIAPASSEMKFDG
-1520 NSDVTVRMEY
+1520 DVTVEY
-1530 KVATPSVA
+1530 TDAN
-1538 GDPIPVSCM
+1538 GDVQKPECKK
-1547 TAGVIN
+1547 
-1553 DGTKIQALVDG
+1553 DG
-1564 VPVTSVKKGQK
+1564 
-1575 VVVSVETYDCTIQ
+1575 
-1588 NVKWKLGQTGS
+1588 
-1599 ENILSPDSAGVYT
+1599 
-1612 LTVPEKTSVDDV
+1612 
-1624 LMIKADLEWSKHKIV
+1624 
-1639 TKNGKPLS
+1639 
-1647 DYGTFTRESDG
+1647 
-1658 KVVTDICAGDT
+1658 
-1669 IIATPPE
+1669 
-1676 GYFYKDFS
+1676 
-1684 VEVYYMDF
+1684 
-1692 KTGQIQLLHP
+1692 
-1702 AKVYPTV
+1702 
-1709 ISDKGARKIKFYSTY
+1709 STY
-1724 NLAADKDIVFD
+1724 IFKISTENPIKEGANIIITYKLVKIADQTASGTAA
-1735 MELAPVSEAN
+1735 
-1745 HEVQVET
+1745 
-1752 YYWENHFSTK
+1752 
-1762 PTYTISVNGDSSKKC
+1762 
-1777 AVAGDTITIK
+1777 
-1787 PSFSDSS
+1787 
-1794 IVDTVRCGIMVGK
+1794 
-1807 EFKLTYATFD
+1807 
-1817 AEKGEWNIKL
+1817 
-1827 TDEPNM
+1827 
-1833 DTDID
+1833 
-1838 ITFELKVG
+1838 
-1846 TSSYNNNSSTD
+1846 TSP
-1857 SANSV
+1857 V
-1862 VTLPA
+1862 VTLPT

>member
-578 YVTKTGDSSVAVYVD
+578 YITKTGDSSVAVYVD

-702 LTANAPLDYADG
+702 LTANAPLDYVSKDNV
-714 KETRSNWGNSYTILG
+714 TRSNWGNSYTILG

-758 IGYTVREMYY
+758 IGYEVKEMYY
-768 KLNDVKTPITYNDTY
+768 ELNGEKKPIEYNDTY

-790 PKVEKTDDMQIFVVF
+790 PKLEKTDDMQVFVVF
-805 EKIPSYEIKLVS
+805 KKIPSYEIKLVS
-817 NDASVRVL
+817 NDASVKVL

-831 VESAT
+831 VESDT

-872 LDVTKIKISYM
+872 LDVTKIKISYT

-893 YNSYDSTFKMPAA
+893 YNSFDSTFKMPAA
-906 DVTIDVSDCF
+906 SVTIDVSDCF
-916 AQTKHTIAVKDNWFK
+916 AQTKHTIAVEDNWFA

-952 SADDTMSI
+952 SANDTESI
-960 VTDTSGSPMRFE
+960 VTDTSGNPMRFE

-985 GYYPDIIVESANPP
+985 GYYPDSISVVGKKSGNSY
-999 KTEYPVTHIGDGQ
+999 TENVTHIGDGQ
-1012 FSFVMPLEDVIII
+1012 FSFVMPLEDVVIT
-1025 PTTKNDFYNIV
+1025 PHASEDFYNIV

-1088 IEADKD
+1088 LEADAD
-1094 GSYSFKLDAMPL
+1094 GNYSFKLDAMPL

-1114 FVASSNNL
+1114 FAASSNNL

-1127 IEGIPSASNF
+1127 VEGTPSASNF
-1137 YRVDISVGEKKMDI
+1137 YRVDISVGEKKMEI
-1151 QRDAF
+1151 KRDAF
-1156 TKTFDDGVCPGDTVI
+1156 TKTFDDGECPVDIVT

-1191 RYEISTVWVLNNGVA
+1191 RYEISTVWVLNNGIA

-1238 LKDETKYV
+1238 LKDESKYV
-1246 LDLDVTGAD
+1246 LDLNVTGAD

-1266 STIGSSTI
+1266 AGL
-1274 KIVTGTAVEVAVKPD
+1274 GTATVKIGVGSVVEVVVKPD
-1289 GLHELSGEARVTFT
+1289 GLHEITRLNDEGQVEYVPANVSFI
-1303 DNEGKDVD
+1303 DNEGNKIEAAIA
-1311 VSVMGSPRAEDG
+1311 GEQRDG
-1323 AMVFTFGNKV
+1323 TIVFRFGNKE

-1339 ASPKGAVKFKLVLE
+1339 ASPKGAVKFKLALPEIESAKQTITPAGDAYTIMIDGVAADMSSASAIPGSKILIGAVE
-1353 GEEKTLS
+1353 GKV
-1360 CKPDGY
+1360 
-1366 LTFALASDPATPIT
+1366 FASAPVVT
-1380 TARVDQKVVAT
+1380 TASSGTAV
-1391 VMSNPGWSV
+1391 PV
-1400 TKLTMTV
+1400 TLDESTGMY
-1407 DGKPVEP
+1407 
-1414 APVLT
+1414 A
-1419 DGKYEFT
+1419 FT
-1426 MPGGNVEFT
+1426 MPGESVSVSVASKLPPLPISLSTEGDGTADMYVYEGVALDGYVDKGVCVTVKAKPGYDQKVKSFKCIIGGVEIGVNDCGDGTYQFNVPVEAQGDVVVSIEFEAKT
-1435 VEDAKDPSL
+1435 HAFAKDKE
-1444 TNTDI
+1444 
-1449 TGNLTL
+1449 GNGIDDL
-1455 KVDGTEIKA
+1455 
-1464 SDYDSDRKVSVK
+1464 
-1476 VGSIVEAVPAAVEG
+1476 
-1490 YEVDY
+1490 
-1495 IAWTDGTGTETKIT
+1495 
-1509 PADGKYTFEMP
+1509 KYTRVSDKKSITKAATGDEIIIAPASSEMKFDG
-1520 NSDVTVRMEY
+1520 DVTVEY
-1530 KVATPSVA
+1530 TDAN
-1538 GDPIPVSCM
+1538 GDVQKPECKK
-1547 TAGVIN
+1547 
-1553 DGTKIQALVDG
+1553 DG
-1564 VPVTSVKKGQK
+1564 
-1575 VVVSVETYDCTIQ
+1575 
-1588 NVKWKLGQTGS
+1588 
-1599 ENILSPDSAGVYT
+1599 
-1612 LTVPEKTSVDDV
+1612 
-1624 LMIKADLEWSKHKIV
+1624 
-1639 TKNGKPLS
+1639 
-1647 DYGTFTRESDG
+1647 
-1658 KVVTDICAGDT
+1658 
-1669 IIATPPE
+1669 
-1676 GYFYKDFS
+1676 
-1684 VEVYYMDF
+1684 
-1692 KTGQIQLLHP
+1692 
-1702 AKVYPTV
+1702 
-1709 ISDKGARKIKFYSTY
+1709 STY
-1724 NLAADKDIVFD
+1724 IFKISTENPIKEGANIIITYKLVKIANQTASGTAA
-1735 MELAPVSEAN
+1735 
-1745 HEVQVET
+1745 
-1752 YYWENHFSTK
+1752 
-1762 PTYTISVNGDSSKKC
+1762 
-1777 AVAGDTITIK
+1777 
-1787 PSFSDSS
+1787 
-1794 IVDTVRCGIMVGK
+1794 
-1807 EFKLTYATFD
+1807 
-1817 AEKGEWNIKL
+1817 
-1827 TDEPNM
+1827 
-1833 DTDID
+1833 
-1838 ITFELKVG
+1838 
-1846 TSSYNNNSSTD
+1846 TSP
-1857 SANSV
+1857 V
-1862 VTLPA
+1862 VTLPT

>member
-166 KLRNVNAIQAGQTLT
+166 KLRNVNAIQVGQTLT

-529 QATFE
+529 KATFE

-578 YVTKTGDSSVAVYVD
+578 YITKTGDSSVAVYVD

-768 KLNDVKTPITYNDTY
+768 TLNGVRTADTEITYNDTY

-872 LDVTKIKISYM
+872 LDVTKIKISYT

-952 SADDTMSI
+952 SADDTKSI

-1025 PTTKNDFYNIV
+1025 PTMKYDFYNIV

-1114 FVASSNNL
+1114 FAASSNNL

-1127 IEGIPSASNF
+1127 VEGTPSASNL
-1137 YRVDISVGEKKMDI
+1137 YRVDISVGEKMMEIK
-1151 QRDAF
+1151 RDAS
-1156 TKTFDDGVCPGDTVI
+1156 TKTCDDGECNVDTVI

-1184 STAGADD
+1184 SADGADD
-1191 RYEISTVWVLNNGVA
+1191 RYEISTVWVLNNGIA

-1238 LKDETKYV
+1238 LKDDSKYV

-1255 AAASTLNGTSF
+1255 ADASTLNGTSF
-1266 STIGSSTI
+1266 AGL
-1274 KIVTGTAVEVAVKPD
+1274 GTATVKIGVGSVVEVKVKPD
-1289 GLHELSGEARVTFT
+1289 GLHTLPAEARVTFT
-1303 DNEGKDVD
+1303 DNEDKLVD
-1311 VSVMGSPRAEDG
+1311 RSVTGCSVDG
-1323 AMVFTFGNKV
+1323 AWVFTFGNKD
-1333 NPPAIN
+1333 NQPAIN
-1339 ASPKGAVKFKLVLE
+1339 ASPKGAVKFKLDLPVNESAKPTITQTGDGIIMIDGVAADASASAMPGSTITVGAGEGKVLI
-1353 GEEKTLS
+1353 S
-1360 CKPDGY
+1360 APVV
-1366 LTFALASDPATPIT
+1366 T
-1380 TARVDQKVVAT
+1380 TASGTAV
-1391 VMSNPGWSV
+1391 PV
-1400 TKLTMTV
+1400 TLDESTGMYT
-1407 DGKPVEP
+1407 
-1414 APVLT
+1414 
-1419 DGKYEFT
+1419 FT
-1426 MPGGNVEFT
+1426 MPGESVSVNVASKLIPLPISLSTEGDGTADMYVNEGVALDGYVDKGVCVTVKAKPGYDQKVKSFKCTIGGVEVGVTDYWNGTYQFNVPAEAQGDVQVSIEFEAKT
-1435 VEDAKDPSL
+1435 HAFAKDKE
-1444 TNTDI
+1444 
-1449 TGNLTL
+1449 GNGIDDL
-1455 KVDGTEIKA
+1455 
-1464 SDYDSDRKVSVK
+1464 
-1476 VGSIVEAVPAAVEG
+1476 
-1490 YEVDY
+1490 
-1495 IAWTDGTGTETKIT
+1495 
-1509 PADGKYTFEMP
+1509 KYTRVSDKKSITKAATGDEIIIAPASSEMKFDG
-1520 NSDVTVRMEY
+1520 DVTVEY
-1530 KVATPSVA
+1530 TDANGDVQKPECKKDGSTYIFKISTENPIKEGANIIITYKLIKIADQTASGTAAT
-1538 GDPIPVSCM
+1538 
-1547 TAGVIN
+1547 
-1553 DGTKIQALVDG
+1553 
-1564 VPVTSVKKGQK
+1564 
-1575 VVVSVETYDCTIQ
+1575 
-1588 NVKWKLGQTGS
+1588 
-1599 ENILSPDSAGVYT
+1599 SP
-1612 LTVPEKTSVDDV
+1612 
-1624 LMIKADLEWSKHKIV
+1624 
-1639 TKNGKPLS
+1639 
-1647 DYGTFTRESDG
+1647 
-1658 KVVTDICAGDT
+1658 VVT
-1669 IIATPPE
+1669 PP
-1676 GYFYKDFS
+1676 
-1684 VEVYYMDF
+1684 
-1692 KTGQIQLLHP
+1692 
-1702 AKVYPTV
+1702 
-1709 ISDKGARKIKFYSTY
+1709 
-1724 NLAADKDIVFD
+1724 AAD
-1735 MELAPVSEAN
+1735 AP
-1745 HEVQVET
+1745 
-1752 YYWENHFSTK
+1752 
-1762 PTYTISVNGDSSKKC
+1762 
-1777 AVAGDTITIK
+1777 
-1787 PSFSDSS
+1787 
-1794 IVDTVRCGIMVGK
+1794 
-1807 EFKLTYATFD
+1807 
-1817 AEKGEWNIKL
+1817 
-1827 TDEPNM
+1827 
-1833 DTDID
+1833 
-1838 ITFELKVG
+1838 
-1846 TSSYNNNSSTD
+1846 
-1857 SANSV
+1857 
-1862 VTLPA
+1862 
-1867 AEASVPVESAGG
+1867 VPVESAGG

>member
-556 AKAGQKVQVVGGSSK
+556 AKAGQKVQVVGGSTK
-571 SFYNYIP
+571 AFYNYIP

-622 SNGTNGFYN
+622 SNGTNGFYS

-702 LTANAPLDYADG
+702 LTANAPQDYVSEG
-714 KETRSNWGNSYTILG
+714 NVTRSNWGNSYTILG

-758 IGYTVREMYY
+758 IGYEVKEMYY
-768 KLNDVKTPITYNDTY
+768 ELNGVRTADTKIRYNDTY

-790 PKVEKTDDMQIFVVF
+790 PKLEKTDDMQVFVVF
-805 EKIPSYEIKLVS
+805 KKILSYEIKLVS

-872 LDVTKIKISYM
+872 LDVTKIKISYT

-893 YNSYDSTFKMPAA
+893 YNSFDSTFKMPAA
-906 DVTIDVSDCF
+906 SVTIDVSECF
-916 AQTKHTIAVKDNWFK
+916 AQTKHIIYVEENWFK
-931 DGSKIDLQVGIGD
+931 DGSTMDLQVGIGD
-944 KIYKDYVR
+944 KIYKDYVK
-952 SADDTMSI
+952 SANSEESI
-960 VTDTSGSPMRFE
+960 VTDTSGNPMRFE

-985 GYYPDIIVESANPP
+985 GYYPDSISVVGKKSGNSY
-999 KTEYPVTHIGDGQ
+999 TENVTHIGDGQ
-1012 FSFVMPLEDVIII
+1012 FSFVMPLEDVVIT
-1025 PTTKNDFYNIV
+1025 PHASEDFYNIV
-1036 AVESANGSFKVPA
+1036 AVESANGSFKVPT

-1074 ITYTDASNVEIKKV
+1074 ITYTDASSVEIKKV
-1088 IEADKD
+1088 IEADAD
-1094 GSYSFKLDAMPL
+1094 GNYSFMLDAMPL

-1156 TKTFDDGVCPGDTVI
+1156 TKTFDDGVCPGDIVT

-1266 STIGSSTI
+1266 AGL
-1274 KIVTGTAVEVAVKPD
+1274 GTATVKIGVGSVVEVAVKPD

-1333 NPPAIN
+1333 SQPAIN
-1339 ASPKGAVKFKLVLE
+1339 ASPKGAVKFKLDLPVNESAKPTITQTGDGIIMIDGVAADASASAMPGSTITVGAGEGKVLI
-1353 GEEKTLS
+1353 S
-1360 CKPDGY
+1360 APVV
-1366 LTFALASDPATPIT
+1366 T
-1380 TARVDQKVVAT
+1380 TASGTEV
-1391 VMSNPGWSV
+1391 PV
-1400 TKLTMTV
+1400 TLDESTGMYT
-1407 DGKPVEP
+1407 
-1414 APVLT
+1414 
-1419 DGKYEFT
+1419 FT
-1426 MPGGNVEFT
+1426 MPGESVSVNVASKLIPLPISLSTKGDGTADMYVYEGVALDGYVDKGVCVTVKAKPGYDQKVKAFKCTIGGVEIGVNDCGDGTYQFNVPVEAQGDVQVSIEFEAKT
-1435 VEDAKDPSL
+1435 HAFAKDKE
-1444 TNTDI
+1444 
-1449 TGNLTL
+1449 GNGIDDL
-1455 KVDGTEIKA
+1455 
-1464 SDYDSDRKVSVK
+1464 
-1476 VGSIVEAVPAAVEG
+1476 
-1490 YEVDY
+1490 
-1495 IAWTDGTGTETKIT
+1495 
-1509 PADGKYTFEMP
+1509 KYTRVSDKKSITKAATGDEIIIAPASSEMKFDG
-1520 NSDVTVRMEY
+1520 DVTVEY
-1530 KVATPSVA
+1530 TDANGDVQKPECKKDGSTYIFKISTENPIKEGANIIITYKLVKIADQTASGTAAT
-1538 GDPIPVSCM
+1538 
-1547 TAGVIN
+1547 
-1553 DGTKIQALVDG
+1553 
-1564 VPVTSVKKGQK
+1564 
-1575 VVVSVETYDCTIQ
+1575 
-1588 NVKWKLGQTGS
+1588 
-1599 ENILSPDSAGVYT
+1599 SP
-1612 LTVPEKTSVDDV
+1612 
-1624 LMIKADLEWSKHKIV
+1624 IV
-1639 TKNGKPLS
+1639 TP
-1647 DYGTFTRESDG
+1647 
-1658 KVVTDICAGDT
+1658 
-1669 IIATPPE
+1669 
-1676 GYFYKDFS
+1676 
-1684 VEVYYMDF
+1684 
-1692 KTGQIQLLHP
+1692 
-1702 AKVYPTV
+1702 
-1709 ISDKGARKIKFYSTY
+1709 
-1724 NLAADKDIVFD
+1724 
-1735 MELAPVSEAN
+1735 
-1745 HEVQVET
+1745 
-1752 YYWENHFSTK
+1752 
-1762 PTYTISVNGDSSKKC
+1762 
-1777 AVAGDTITIK
+1777 
-1787 PSFSDSS
+1787 
-1794 IVDTVRCGIMVGK
+1794 
-1807 EFKLTYATFD
+1807 
-1817 AEKGEWNIKL
+1817 
-1827 TDEPNM
+1827 
-1833 DTDID
+1833 
-1838 ITFELKVG
+1838 
-1846 TSSYNNNSSTD
+1846 
-1857 SANSV
+1857 
-1862 VTLPA
+1862 PA
-1867 AEASVPVESAGG
+1867 AEASVSVESAGG

>member
-215 YGLSY
+215 YGLNY

-556 AKAGQKVQVVGGSSK
+556 AKAGQKVQVVGGSTK
-571 SFYNYIP
+571 AFYNYIP
-578 YVTKTGDSSVAVYVD
+578 YVTKTGDSSVVVYVD

-631 VTSVLNGMQ
+631 VTAVINGMQ

-702 LTANAPLDYADG
+702 LTANAALDYADG

-729 RTFND
+729 KTFND
-734 EKNCKSAAL
+734 EKNCKSAEL
-743 YAGEGSNVIVTPKCG
+743 YAGEGNNIIITPDCA

-768 KLNDVKTPITYNDTY
+768 TLNGVRTADTEITYNDTY
-783 NRWQFTM
+783 SRWQFPM
-790 PKVEKTDDMQIFVVF
+790 PKLGKGDKLQVFVVF

-817 NDASVRVL
+817 NDASVIVL

-872 LDVTKIKISYM
+872 LDITKIKITYN
-883 DKDGNVKKVT
+883 DGKNNVT

-916 AQTKHTIAVKDNWFK
+916 AQTKHTIAVKDNWFE
-931 DGSKIDLQVGIGD
+931 DGSKIDLQIGIGD

-952 SADDTMSI
+952 SANSEESI

-985 GYYPDIIVESANPP
+985 GYYPDIIVVDA
-999 KTEYPVTHIGDGQ
+999 KTRTTEYPVTHIGDGQ

-1025 PTTKNDFYNIV
+1025 PTTKKDFYNIV

-1069 VGEVS
+1069 AGDVS
-1074 ITYTDASNVEIKKV
+1074 ITYTDASSVEIKKV
-1088 IEADKD
+1088 LEADAD
-1094 GSYSFKLDAMPL
+1094 GNYSFKLDAMPL

-1184 STAGADD
+1184 SAAGADD

-1274 KIVTGTAVEVAVKPD
+1274 KIVTGTAVEVVVKPD
-1289 GLHELSGEARVTFT
+1289 GLHKLSGEARVTFT
-1303 DNEGKDVD
+1303 DNEDKLVD
-1311 VSVMGSPRAEDG
+1311 RIITAPPSGDG
-1323 AMVFTFGNKV
+1323 VMVFTFGNKD
-1333 NPPAIN
+1333 NQPAIN
-1339 ASPKGAVKFKLVLE
+1339 ASPKGAVKFKLDLPVNESAKPTITQTGDGIIMIDGVAADASASAMPGSTITVGAGEGKVLISAPVVTTASGTEVPVTLDESTGMYTFTMPEESVSVNVASKLIPLPISLSTKGDGTADMYVYE
-1353 GEEKTLS
+1353 GVAL
-1360 CKPDGY
+1360 DGY
-1366 LTFALASDPATPIT
+1366 VDKGVCVTVKAKPGY
-1380 TARVDQKVVAT
+1380 DQKVKAFKCTIGGVEIG
-1391 VMSNPGWSV
+1391 VNDCG
-1400 TKLTMTV
+1400 
-1407 DGKPVEP
+1407 DGTYQFNVPVE
-1414 APVLT
+1414 AQGDVQVSI
-1419 DGKYEFT
+1419 EFEAKT
-1426 MPGGNVEFT
+1426 HAF
-1435 VEDAKDPSL
+1435 AKDKE
-1444 TNTDI
+1444 
-1449 TGNLTL
+1449 GNGIDDL
-1455 KVDGTEIKA
+1455 
-1464 SDYDSDRKVSVK
+1464 
-1476 VGSIVEAVPAAVEG
+1476 
-1490 YEVDY
+1490 
-1495 IAWTDGTGTETKIT
+1495 
-1509 PADGKYTFEMP
+1509 KYTRVSDKKSITKAATGDEIIIAPASSEMKFDG
-1520 NSDVTVRMEY
+1520 DVTVEY
-1530 KVATPSVA
+1530 TDAN
-1538 GDPIPVSCM
+1538 GDVQKPECKKDGSTYIFKISTENPIKEGANIIITYKLVK
-1547 TAGVIN
+1547 TA
-1553 DGTKIQALVDG
+1553 
-1564 VPVTSVKKGQK
+1564 
-1575 VVVSVETYDCTIQ
+1575 
-1588 NVKWKLGQTGS
+1588 GQTGS
-1599 ENILSPDSAGVYT
+1599 GTAATSP
-1612 LTVPEKTSVDDV
+1612 
-1624 LMIKADLEWSKHKIV
+1624 
-1639 TKNGKPLS
+1639 
-1647 DYGTFTRESDG
+1647 
-1658 KVVTDICAGDT
+1658 VVT
-1669 IIATPPE
+1669 P
-1676 GYFYKDFS
+1676 
-1684 VEVYYMDF
+1684 
-1692 KTGQIQLLHP
+1692 
-1702 AKVYPTV
+1702 
-1709 ISDKGARKIKFYSTY
+1709 
-1724 NLAADKDIVFD
+1724 
-1735 MELAPVSEAN
+1735 
-1745 HEVQVET
+1745 
-1752 YYWENHFSTK
+1752 
-1762 PTYTISVNGDSSKKC
+1762 
-1777 AVAGDTITIK
+1777 
-1787 PSFSDSS
+1787 
-1794 IVDTVRCGIMVGK
+1794 
-1807 EFKLTYATFD
+1807 
-1817 AEKGEWNIKL
+1817 
-1827 TDEPNM
+1827 
-1833 DTDID
+1833 
-1838 ITFELKVG
+1838 
-1846 TSSYNNNSSTD
+1846 
-1857 SANSV
+1857 
-1862 VTLPA
+1862 PA
-1867 AEASVPVESAGG
+1867 AEASVSVESAGG

>member
-58 KDLIMKLNGITD
+58 KNLIMKLNGITD

-166 KLRNVNAIQAGQTLT
+166 KLRNVNAIQVGQTLT

-215 YGLSY
+215 YGLNY

-482 VTPDANY
+482 VTPDENY

-529 QATFE
+529 KATFE

-702 LTANAPLDYADG
+702 LTANAPLDYAGG
-714 KETRSNWGNSYTILG
+714 KETRNNWGNSYTILG

-831 VESAT
+831 VESDT

-872 LDVTKIKISYM
+872 LDVTKIKITYN
-883 DKDGNVKKVT
+883 DGKNNVT

-952 SADDTMSI
+952 SADDTKSI

-1025 PTTKNDFYNIV
+1025 PTMKYDFYNIV

-1114 FVASSNNL
+1114 FAASSNNL

-1127 IEGIPSASNF
+1127 IEGTSSASNF

-1151 QRDAF
+1151 ERDDKF
-1156 TKTFDDGVCPGDTVI
+1156 YDGECPVDKVI

-1238 LKDETKYV
+1238 LKDDSKYV

-1266 STIGSSTI
+1266 ADL
-1274 KIVTGTAVEVAVKPD
+1274 GTATVKIGVGSVVEVVVKND
-1289 GLHELSGEARVTFT
+1289 ELHELSGEARVTFT
-1303 DNEGKDVD
+1303 DNEDKLVD
-1311 VSVMGSPRAEDG
+1311 RTVMGYTRAEDG
-1323 AMVFTFGNKV
+1323 AKVFTFGNKV

-1339 ASPKGAVKFKLVLE
+1339 ASPKGAVKFKLDLPVNESAKPTITQTGDGIIMIDGVAADASASAMPGSTITVGAGEGKVLI
-1353 GEEKTLS
+1353 S
-1360 CKPDGY
+1360 APVV
-1366 LTFALASDPATPIT
+1366 T
-1380 TARVDQKVVAT
+1380 TASGTAV
-1391 VMSNPGWSV
+1391 PV
-1400 TKLTMTV
+1400 TLDESTGMYT
-1407 DGKPVEP
+1407 
-1414 APVLT
+1414 
-1419 DGKYEFT
+1419 FT
-1426 MPGGNVEFT
+1426 MPGESVSVSVASKLIPLPISLSTEGDGTADLYVNEGVALDGYVDKGVCVTVKAKPGYDQKVKSFKCIIGGVEVGVTDYWNGTYQFNVSAEAQGDVQVSIEFEAKT
-1435 VEDAKDPSL
+1435 HAFAKDKEGNGIDDLKYTRVSDKKSITKAATGDEIIIAPASSEMKFDGDV
-1444 TNTDI
+1444 TAEYTDANGDVQKPECKKDGSTYIFKISTENPIKEGANIII
-1449 TGNLTL
+1449 TYKLIKIADQTAS
-1455 KVDGTEIKA
+1455 GTA
-1464 SDYDSDRKVSVK
+1464 ATSPVVTP
-1476 VGSIVEAVPAAVEG
+1476 PAA
-1490 YEVDY
+1490 
-1495 IAWTDGTGTETKIT
+1495 
-1509 PADGKYTFEMP
+1509 
-1520 NSDVTVRMEY
+1520 
-1530 KVATPSVA
+1530 
-1538 GDPIPVSCM
+1538 
-1547 TAGVIN
+1547 GV
-1553 DGTKIQALVDG
+1553 
-1564 VPVTSVKKGQK
+1564 
-1575 VVVSVETYDCTIQ
+1575 
-1588 NVKWKLGQTGS
+1588 
-1599 ENILSPDSAGVYT
+1599 
-1612 LTVPEKTSVDDV
+1612 
-1624 LMIKADLEWSKHKIV
+1624 
-1639 TKNGKPLS
+1639 
-1647 DYGTFTRESDG
+1647 
-1658 KVVTDICAGDT
+1658 
-1669 IIATPPE
+1669 
-1676 GYFYKDFS
+1676 
-1684 VEVYYMDF
+1684 
-1692 KTGQIQLLHP
+1692 
-1702 AKVYPTV
+1702 
-1709 ISDKGARKIKFYSTY
+1709 
-1724 NLAADKDIVFD
+1724 
-1735 MELAPVSEAN
+1735 
-1745 HEVQVET
+1745 
-1752 YYWENHFSTK
+1752 
-1762 PTYTISVNGDSSKKC
+1762 
-1777 AVAGDTITIK
+1777 
-1787 PSFSDSS
+1787 
-1794 IVDTVRCGIMVGK
+1794 
-1807 EFKLTYATFD
+1807 
-1817 AEKGEWNIKL
+1817 
-1827 TDEPNM
+1827 
-1833 DTDID
+1833 
-1838 ITFELKVG
+1838 
-1846 TSSYNNNSSTD
+1846 
-1857 SANSV
+1857 
-1862 VTLPA
+1862 
-1867 AEASVPVESAGG
+1867 SVPVESAGG

>member
-117 GTVSSLPS
+117 GTVSSLPR

-396 TPAAGFMLDYVR
+396 TPSAGFMLDYVR

-542 GTFVTKVDGKEVTS
+542 GTFVTKVDDKEVTS
-556 AKAGQKVQVVGGSSK
+556 AKAGDTVQVVGGSTK
-571 SFYNYIP
+571 AFYNYIP
-578 YVTKTGDSSVAVYVD
+578 YVTKTGDSSVVVPVD

-631 VTSVLNGMQ
+631 VTAVINGMQ

-702 LTANAPLDYADG
+702 LTANAALDYADG

-729 RTFND
+729 KTFND
-734 EKNCKSAAL
+734 EKNCKSAEL
-743 YAGEGSNVIVTPKCG
+743 YAGEGNNIIITPNCA

-768 KLNDVKTPITYNDTY
+768 TLNDVKTPIGYSETYS
-783 NRWQFTM
+783 RWQFPM
-790 PKVEKTDDMQIFVVF
+790 PKLGKGDKLQVFVVF

-817 NDASVRVL
+817 NDASVIVL

-836 KKTMGRIDLMT
+836 KKTMGRVELMT

-872 LDVTKIKISYM
+872 LDITKIKITYN
-883 DKDGNVKKVT
+883 DGKNKVT

-916 AQTKHTIAVKDNWFK
+916 AQTKHTIAVKDNWFA
-931 DGSKIDLQVGIGD
+931 DGSKIDLQIGIGD

-952 SADDTMSI
+952 SANSEESI

-985 GYYPDIIVESANPP
+985 GYYPDIIVVDA
-999 KTEYPVTHIGDGQ
+999 KTRTTEYPVTHIGDGQ

-1025 PTTKNDFYNIV
+1025 PTTNKDFYNIV

-1074 ITYTDASNVEIKKV
+1074 ITYTDASSVEIKKV
-1088 IEADKD
+1088 IEADAD
-1094 GSYSFKLDAMPL
+1094 GNYSFMLDAMPL

-1127 IEGIPSASNF
+1127 IEGTPSASNF

-1266 STIGSSTI
+1266 ADL
-1274 KIVTGTAVEVAVKPD
+1274 GTATVKIGVGSVVEVVVIPD
-1289 GLHELSGEARVTFT
+1289 KLHEQASEARVIFT
-1303 DNEGKDVD
+1303 DNEGKDVNKPVEN
-1311 VSVMGSPRAEDG
+1311 VSTRAEDG
-1323 AMVFTFGNKV
+1323 AKVFTFGNKD
-1333 NPPAIN
+1333 NQPAIN
-1339 ASPKGAVKFKLVLE
+1339 ASPKGAVKFKLVLPEIESAKQTITPAGDAYTIMIDGVAASASASAIPGSKILIGAVE
-1353 GEEKTLS
+1353 GKV
-1360 CKPDGY
+1360 
-1366 LTFALASDPATPIT
+1366 FASAPVVT
-1380 TARVDQKVVAT
+1380 TASGTAV
-1391 VMSNPGWSV
+1391 PV
-1400 TKLTMTV
+1400 TLDESTGMYT
-1407 DGKPVEP
+1407 
-1414 APVLT
+1414 
-1419 DGKYEFT
+1419 FT
-1426 MPGGNVEFT
+1426 MPGESVSVNVASKLPPLPISLSTKGDGTADMYVYEGVALDGYVDKDVCVTVKAKPGYDQKVKSFKCTIGGVEVGVTDYGNGIYQFNVPAEAQGDVQVSIEFEAKT
-1435 VEDAKDPSL
+1435 HAFAKDKEGNGIDDLKYTRVS
-1444 TNTDI
+1444 DKKSI
-1449 TGNLTL
+1449 TKAATG
-1455 KVDGTEIKA
+1455 DEI
-1464 SDYDSDRKVSVK
+1464 
-1476 VGSIVEAVPAAVEG
+1476 I
-1490 YEVDY
+1490 
-1495 IAWTDGTGTETKIT
+1495 IA
-1509 PADGKYTFEMP
+1509 PADSKMKFDG
-1520 NSDVTVRMEY
+1520 DVTVEY
-1530 KVATPSVA
+1530 TDAN
-1538 GDPIPVSCM
+1538 GDVQKPECKKDGSTYIFKISTENPIKEGANIIITYKLV
-1547 TAGVIN
+1547 
-1553 DGTKIQALVDG
+1553 KIAD
-1564 VPVTSVKKGQK
+1564 
-1575 VVVSVETYDCTIQ
+1575 
-1588 NVKWKLGQTGS
+1588 QTGS
-1599 ENILSPDSAGVYT
+1599 GTAATSP
-1612 LTVPEKTSVDDV
+1612 
-1624 LMIKADLEWSKHKIV
+1624 
-1639 TKNGKPLS
+1639 
-1647 DYGTFTRESDG
+1647 
-1658 KVVTDICAGDT
+1658 
-1669 IIATPPE
+1669 
-1676 GYFYKDFS
+1676 
-1684 VEVYYMDF
+1684 
-1692 KTGQIQLLHP
+1692 
-1702 AKVYPTV
+1702 
-1709 ISDKGARKIKFYSTY
+1709 
-1724 NLAADKDIVFD
+1724 
-1735 MELAPVSEAN
+1735 
-1745 HEVQVET
+1745 
-1752 YYWENHFSTK
+1752 
-1762 PTYTISVNGDSSKKC
+1762 
-1777 AVAGDTITIK
+1777 
-1787 PSFSDSS
+1787 
-1794 IVDTVRCGIMVGK
+1794 
-1807 EFKLTYATFD
+1807 
-1817 AEKGEWNIKL
+1817 
-1827 TDEPNM
+1827 
-1833 DTDID
+1833 
-1838 ITFELKVG
+1838 
-1846 TSSYNNNSSTD
+1846 
-1857 SANSV
+1857 V

-1867 AEASVPVESAGG
+1867 AEASVSVESAGG

>member
-166 KLRNVNAIQAGQTLT
+166 KLRNVNAIQVGQTLT

-578 YVTKTGDSSVAVYVD
+578 YITKTGDSSVAVYVD

-702 LTANAPLDYADG
+702 LTANAPLDYVSKDNV
-714 KETRSNWGNSYTILG
+714 TRSNWGNSYTILG

-758 IGYTVREMYY
+758 IGYEVKEMYY
-768 KLNDVKTPITYNDTY
+768 ELNGEKKPIEYNDTY

-790 PKVEKTDDMQIFVVF
+790 PKLEKTDDMQVFVVF
-805 EKIPSYEIKLVS
+805 KKIPSYEIKLVS
-817 NDASVRVL
+817 NDASVKVL

-831 VESAT
+831 VESDT

-872 LDVTKIKISYM
+872 LDVTKIKISYT

-893 YNSYDSTFKMPAA
+893 YNSFDSTFKMPAA
-906 DVTIDVSDCF
+906 SVTIDVSDCF
-916 AQTKHTIAVKDNWFK
+916 AQTKHTIAVEDNWFA

-952 SADDTMSI
+952 SANDTESI
-960 VTDTSGSPMRFE
+960 VTDTSGNPMRFE

-985 GYYPDIIVESANPP
+985 GYYPDSISVVGKKSGNSY
-999 KTEYPVTHIGDGQ
+999 TENVTHIGDGQ
-1012 FSFVMPLEDVIII
+1012 FSFVMPLEDVVIT
-1025 PTTKNDFYNIV
+1025 PHASEDFYNIV

-1088 IEADKD
+1088 LEADAD
-1094 GSYSFKLDAMPL
+1094 GNYSFKLDAMPL

-1114 FVASSNNL
+1114 FAASSNNL

-1127 IEGIPSASNF
+1127 VEGTPSASNF
-1137 YRVDISVGEKKMDI
+1137 YRVDISVGEKKMEI
-1151 QRDAF
+1151 KRDAF
-1156 TKTFDDGVCPGDTVI
+1156 TKTFDDGECPVDIVT

-1191 RYEISTVWVLNNGVA
+1191 RYEISTVWVLNNGIA

-1238 LKDETKYV
+1238 LKDESKYV

-1266 STIGSSTI
+1266 AGL
-1274 KIVTGTAVEVAVKPD
+1274 GTATVKIGVGSVVEVVVKPD
-1289 GLHELSGEARVTFT
+1289 GLHEITRLNDEGQVEYVPANVSFI
-1303 DNEGKDVD
+1303 DNEGNKIEAAIA
-1311 VSVMGSPRAEDG
+1311 GEQRDG
-1323 AMVFTFGNKV
+1323 TIVFRFGNKE

-1339 ASPKGAVKFKLVLE
+1339 ASPKGAVKFKLALPEIESAKQTITPAGDAYTIMIDGVAADMSSASAIPGSKILIGAVE
-1353 GEEKTLS
+1353 GKV
-1360 CKPDGY
+1360 
-1366 LTFALASDPATPIT
+1366 FASAPVVT
-1380 TARVDQKVVAT
+1380 TASSGTAV
-1391 VMSNPGWSV
+1391 PV
-1400 TKLTMTV
+1400 TLDESTGMY
-1407 DGKPVEP
+1407 
-1414 APVLT
+1414 A
-1419 DGKYEFT
+1419 FT
-1426 MPGGNVEFT
+1426 MPGESVSVSVASKLPPLPISLSTEGDGTADMYVYEGVALDGYVDKGVCVTVKAKPGYDQKVKSFKCIIGGVEIGVNDCGDGTYQFNVPVEAQGDVVVSIEFEAKT
-1435 VEDAKDPSL
+1435 HAFAKDKE
-1444 TNTDI
+1444 
-1449 TGNLTL
+1449 GNGIDDL
-1455 KVDGTEIKA
+1455 
-1464 SDYDSDRKVSVK
+1464 
-1476 VGSIVEAVPAAVEG
+1476 
-1490 YEVDY
+1490 
-1495 IAWTDGTGTETKIT
+1495 
-1509 PADGKYTFEMP
+1509 KYTRVSDKKSITKAATGDEIIIAPASSEMKFDG
-1520 NSDVTVRMEY
+1520 DVTVEY
-1530 KVATPSVA
+1530 TDAN
-1538 GDPIPVSCM
+1538 GDVQKPECKK
-1547 TAGVIN
+1547 
-1553 DGTKIQALVDG
+1553 DG
-1564 VPVTSVKKGQK
+1564 
-1575 VVVSVETYDCTIQ
+1575 
-1588 NVKWKLGQTGS
+1588 
-1599 ENILSPDSAGVYT
+1599 
-1612 LTVPEKTSVDDV
+1612 
-1624 LMIKADLEWSKHKIV
+1624 
-1639 TKNGKPLS
+1639 
-1647 DYGTFTRESDG
+1647 
-1658 KVVTDICAGDT
+1658 
-1669 IIATPPE
+1669 
-1676 GYFYKDFS
+1676 
-1684 VEVYYMDF
+1684 
-1692 KTGQIQLLHP
+1692 
-1702 AKVYPTV
+1702 
-1709 ISDKGARKIKFYSTY
+1709 STY
-1724 NLAADKDIVFD
+1724 IFKISTENPIKEGANIIITYKLVKIANQTASGTAA
-1735 MELAPVSEAN
+1735 
-1745 HEVQVET
+1745 
-1752 YYWENHFSTK
+1752 
-1762 PTYTISVNGDSSKKC
+1762 
-1777 AVAGDTITIK
+1777 
-1787 PSFSDSS
+1787 
-1794 IVDTVRCGIMVGK
+1794 
-1807 EFKLTYATFD
+1807 
-1817 AEKGEWNIKL
+1817 
-1827 TDEPNM
+1827 
-1833 DTDID
+1833 
-1838 ITFELKVG
+1838 
-1846 TSSYNNNSSTD
+1846 TSP
-1857 SANSV
+1857 V
-1862 VTLPA
+1862 VTLPT

>member
-58 KDLIMKLNGITD
+58 KNLIMKLNGITD

-166 KLRNVNAIQAGQTLT
+166 KLRNINAIQVGQTLT

-200 TMRSGESAYDIVCGS
+200 TMRSGESAYDIACGS

-556 AKAGQKVQVVGGSSK
+556 AKAGQKVQVVGGSTK
-571 SFYNYIP
+571 AFYNYIP

-622 SNGTNGFYN
+622 SNGTNGFYS

-702 LTANAPLDYADG
+702 LTANAPQDYVSEG
-714 KETRSNWGNSYTILG
+714 NVTRSNWGNSYTILG
-729 RTFND
+729 KTFND

-758 IGYTVREMYY
+758 IGYEVKEMYY
-768 KLNDVKTPITYNDTY
+768 ELNGVRTADTEIRYNDTY

-790 PKVEKTDDMQIFVVF
+790 PKLEKTDDMQVFVVF
-805 EKIPSYEIKLVS
+805 KKIPSYEIKLVS

-831 VESAT
+831 VESDT

-872 LDVTKIKISYM
+872 LDVTKIKITYN
-883 DKDGNVKKVT
+883 DGKNNVT

-916 AQTKHTIAVKDNWFK
+916 AQTKHTIAVKDNWFA
-931 DGSKIDLQVGIGD
+931 DGSKIDLQIGIGD

-952 SADDTMSI
+952 SANSEESI

-1055 DVSITEITPADGYE
+1055 DVGITEITPADGYE

-1088 IEADKD
+1088 LEADAD
-1094 GSYSFKLDAMPL
+1094 GNYSFKLDAMPL

-1114 FVASSNNL
+1114 FAASSNNL

-1127 IEGIPSASNF
+1127 VEGTPSASNF
-1137 YRVDISVGEKKMDI
+1137 YRVDISVGEKKMEI
-1151 QRDAF
+1151 KRDAS
-1156 TKTFDDGVCPGDTVI
+1156 TKTCDDGECNVDTVI

-1191 RYEISTVWVLNNGVA
+1191 RYEISTVWVLNNGIA

-1238 LKDETKYV
+1238 LKDDSKYV

-1255 AAASTLNGTSF
+1255 ADASTLNGASF
-1266 STIGSSTI
+1266 SSIGSSTI
-1274 KIVTGTAVEVAVKPD
+1274 KIVTGTAVEVIVKND
-1289 GLHELSGEARVTFT
+1289 ELHELSGDARVTFT
-1303 DNEGKDVD
+1303 DNEDKLVD
-1311 VSVMGSPRAEDG
+1311 KTVMGYTRAEDG
-1323 AMVFTFGNKV
+1323 AKVFTFGNKV

-1339 ASPKGAVKFKLVLE
+1339 ASPKGAVKFKLVLPEIESAKQTITPAGDAYTIMIDGVAADMNSASAIPGSKILIGAVE
-1353 GEEKTLS
+1353 GKV
-1360 CKPDGY
+1360 
-1366 LTFALASDPATPIT
+1366 FASAPVVT
-1380 TARVDQKVVAT
+1380 TASGTEV
-1391 VMSNPGWSV
+1391 PV
-1400 TKLTMTV
+1400 TLDESTGMYT
-1407 DGKPVEP
+1407 
-1414 APVLT
+1414 
-1419 DGKYEFT
+1419 FT
-1426 MPGGNVEFT
+1426 MPGESVSVNVASKLPPLPISLSTKGDGTADMYVYEGVALDGYVDKGVCVTVKAKPGYDQKVKSFKCTIGGVEVGVTDYENGIYQFNVPAEAQGDVQVSIEFEAKT
-1435 VEDAKDPSL
+1435 HAFAKDKEGNGIDDLKYTRVS
-1444 TNTDI
+1444 DKKSI
-1449 TGNLTL
+1449 TKAATG
-1455 KVDGTEIKA
+1455 DEI
-1464 SDYDSDRKVSVK
+1464 
-1476 VGSIVEAVPAAVEG
+1476 I
-1490 YEVDY
+1490 
-1495 IAWTDGTGTETKIT
+1495 IA
-1509 PADGKYTFEMP
+1509 PADSKMKFDG
-1520 NSDVTVRMEY
+1520 DVTVEY
-1530 KVATPSVA
+1530 TDAN
-1538 GDPIPVSCM
+1538 GDVQKPECKK
-1547 TAGVIN
+1547 
-1553 DGTKIQALVDG
+1553 DG
-1564 VPVTSVKKGQK
+1564 
-1575 VVVSVETYDCTIQ
+1575 
-1588 NVKWKLGQTGS
+1588 
-1599 ENILSPDSAGVYT
+1599 
-1612 LTVPEKTSVDDV
+1612 
-1624 LMIKADLEWSKHKIV
+1624 
-1639 TKNGKPLS
+1639 
-1647 DYGTFTRESDG
+1647 
-1658 KVVTDICAGDT
+1658 
-1669 IIATPPE
+1669 
-1676 GYFYKDFS
+1676 
-1684 VEVYYMDF
+1684 
-1692 KTGQIQLLHP
+1692 
-1702 AKVYPTV
+1702 
-1709 ISDKGARKIKFYSTY
+1709 STY
-1724 NLAADKDIVFD
+1724 IFKISTENPIKEGANIIITYKLIKIADQTASGTAA
-1735 MELAPVSEAN
+1735 
-1745 HEVQVET
+1745 
-1752 YYWENHFSTK
+1752 
-1762 PTYTISVNGDSSKKC
+1762 
-1777 AVAGDTITIK
+1777 
-1787 PSFSDSS
+1787 
-1794 IVDTVRCGIMVGK
+1794 
-1807 EFKLTYATFD
+1807 
-1817 AEKGEWNIKL
+1817 
-1827 TDEPNM
+1827 
-1833 DTDID
+1833 
-1838 ITFELKVG
+1838 
-1846 TSSYNNNSSTD
+1846 TSP
-1857 SANSV
+1857 V

-1867 AEASVPVESAGG
+1867 AGVSVPVESAGG